1 MKENKRINNLDKNN
15 TRFSIRKYQ
24 GYGATS
30 VAIIGFIIISCF
42 NEAKADS
49 DKYEIRSHQQS
60 MTNHLTTLPSDN
72 QENTSNKEINNQNHD
87 ISQLSLNKSI
97 QMDELKKLIKQY
109 KAIDLNDKTEESI
122 KLFQADLVQAESLMN
137 NPQNQQNVDAFYH
150 KFLNSA
156 GKLRKKETVSYKHE
170 RSESSTYR
178 SGDEVRSQT
187 YSHIRHK
194 RNAVSFRSADQSN
207 LSNDPLKANE
217 TNPEIQNGNFSQVSG
232 GSLPTSSKRLTVVTN
247 VDNWHSYSTD
257 PNPEYPMFYTTTAVN
272 YPNFM
277 SNGNAPYGV
286 ILGRTTDG
294 WNRNVIDSKVAGIY
308 QDIDVVPGSELNVNF
323 ISTSPVFSDG
333 AAGAK
338 LKISNVEQNRVL
350 FDSRLNGMGPYP
362 TGKLSAMVNIP
373 NDINRV
379 RISFLPV
386 SSTGRVSV
394 QRSSREHGF
403 GDNSSY
409 YHGGSVSD
417 VRINSGS
424 YVTSKVTQREYT
436 TQPNSSNDTF
446 ARATINLSVE
456 NKGHNQSK
464 DTYYEVVLPQNS
476 RLISTRGGSG
486 NYNNATNKLSI
497 RLDNL
502 NPGDRKDISYTVDFE
517 SLSPKLINLNAHV
530 LYKTNATFRGNDGQ
544 RTGDNIVDLQ
554 SIALLMNKDVLE
566 TELNEIDKFIRD
578 LNEADFTIDSW
589 SALQEKMT
597 EGRNILNEQ
606 QNQVALD
613 NQASQKTINNV
624 TQSLEILKNNLKY
637 NTPPQPIIKS
647 NNQIPNITISPAE
660 KADKLTITYQNID
673 NEKASIIA
681 NKLNNQWSLNNNIPG
696 IEIEMQTGL
705 VTIDYKAVYPES
717 IIGANDK
724 TGNSDASAESRIT
737 MPRKEATPLSPI
749 VEVNEERVNV
759 TIVPNGEATQ
769 ITVKYRTPDGQ
780 EATFIASKTNQQ
792 WTLNKQ
798 IDHVNI
804 DENSEKVTID
814 YQAVQPESEIIAT
827 ETNGN
832 SDASAESRITMP
844 RKEAT
849 PLSPIVEANEEHV
862 NVVIAPN
869 GEATQIT
876 VKYRT
881 PDGQEATFIA
891 SKTNQQWTLNKQIDH
906 VNVDE
911 NSGKVTMGY
920 QAVQPESEIIA
931 TETKGNSDA
940 SAENRVTMPRKEA
953 TPIPPTLE
961 ASVQEASVTVTPNE
975 NATKVFIKYLDIN
988 DEISTI
994 IASKNESS
1002 WTLNKDNFGIKIDPL
1017 TGKVII
1023 SYVAVQPESDVI
1035 ATESQGNSDLSEESR
1050 IIMPTKEEIPEPP
1063 ILESDSI
1070 EAKVNIFPNDEATR
1084 VVIMYTSLDGQEST
1098 LVASKNES
1106 SWTLNKQIDHVNVD
1120 ENSGKVTIDYQAVQ
1134 PESEIIATE
1143 TNGNSDASA
1152 ESRITMPRKEA
1163 TPLSPIVE
1171 ANEERVNVTIV
1182 PNGEATQ
1189 IAIKYRT
1196 PDGQEATLIASK
1208 NESSWT
1214 LNKQIDH
1221 VNVDENSGKVTSG
1234 YQAVQPES
1242 EIIATETNGNS
1253 DASAESRITMPRKE
1267 ATPLSPIVEANE
1279 ERVNVTIAPNGE
1291 ATQIAIK
1298 YRTLDGQE
1306 ATLVASKN
1314 ESSWTLNKQ
1323 IDHVNVDENSGKV
1336 TIDYQAVQPESEV
1349 IATET
1354 KGNSD
1359 VSAESRVTMPRK
1371 EATPLSPI
1379 VEANEERVNVTI
1391 APNGEATQIAIKYRT
1406 PDGQEATLIASKN
1419 ESSWTLNKQIDH
1431 VNVDENSGKVTMGYQ
1446 AVQPES
1452 EVIATET
1459 KGNSDASTENRV
1471 TMPRKEVTPLSPIVE
1486 ANEEHV
1492 NVVIAPNGEATQIT
1506 VKYRTPDGQEAT
1518 FIASKNESSWTLN
1531 KQIDHVNVDENSG
1544 KVTIDYQAVQPE
1556 SEIIATETN
1565 GNSDA
1570 SAENRV
1576 TMPVKEKT
1584 PAPPIS
1590 IVNESNA
1597 SVEIIPQVKVTRL
1610 SLQYIDAKGQQQ
1622 NLIATLNQN
1631 QWTLNKN
1638 VSHITL
1644 DNNTGK
1650 ILINYQAVYPESEVI
1665 ARESKGNSDS
1675 SNVSMVIMPRKEATP
1690 LSPIVEANEERV
1702 NVTIAPNG
1710 EATQI
1715 AVKYR
1720 TPDGQK
1726 ATLVASK
1733 TNQQWTLNKQ
1743 IDYVN
1748 VDENSGKVTMGY
1760 QAVQPESEIIATETK
1775 GNSDASA
1782 ESRVIMPRKT
1792 ATPKPPIIKVDE
1804 MNASLAII
1812 PYKNTTAIN
1821 IHYIDKKGIKSMVT
1835 AIKNNDQWQLDE
1847 KIKYVKID
1855 KKTGTVIINY
1865 QIVQENSEIIA
1876 TAINGNSDKSEEV
1889 KVLIPIKEVTPLAP
1903 LLETNYKKAT
1913 VSILPQSNATK
1924 LDFKYRDKKGD
1935 SKVLIVKRFK
1945 NIWKANEQISGVTIN
1960 PEFGQVVIN
1969 YQAVYPESDI
1979 LAAQYVGNSDASEW
1993 AKVKMPKKELAPHSP
2008 SLTYDNR
2015 NNKILI
2021 EPNSNATEM
2030 ELSYVD
2036 KNNRSLKVKAL
2047 KINNRWKFDSSVSNI
2062 SIDPNTGKIVL
2073 QPQFLLTN
2081 SKIIVFAKKGN
2092 SDASISVSLRVP
2104 VVKKIELEPTSNV
2117 PVPVSLNKKRIQF
2130 DDCRGVNNSLNK
2142 QISKTQLPD
2151 TGYSDKAS
2159 KSNILSVLL
2168 LGFGFLS
2175 YSRKRKEKQ

>member
-1 MKENKRINNLDKNN
+1 MKENKRKNNLDKNN

-42 NEAKADS
+42 SEAKADS
-49 DKYEIRSHQQS
+49 DKHEIKSHQQS

-72 QENTSNKEINNQNHD
+72 QENTSNNEFNNRNHD
-87 ISQLSLNKSI
+87 ISHLSLNKSI

-109 KAIDLNDKTEESI
+109 KAINLNDKTEESI
-122 KLFQADLVQAESLMN
+122 KLFQSDLVQAESLIN
-137 NPQNQQNVDAFYH
+137 NPQSQQHVDAFYH

-156 GKLRKKETVSYKHE
+156 GKLRKKETVSIKHE
-170 RSESSTYR
+170 RSESNTYR
-178 SGDEVRSQT
+178 LGDEVRSQT
-187 YSHIRHK
+187 FSHIRHK
-194 RNAVSFRSADQSN
+194 RNAVSFRNADQSN
-207 LSNDPLKANE
+207 LSTDPLKANE
-217 TNPEIQNGNFSQVSG
+217 INPEIQNGNFSQVSG
-232 GSLPTSSKRLTVVTN
+232 GPLPTSSKRLTVVTN

-424 YVTSKVTQREYT
+424 YVVSKVTQREYT
-436 TQPNSSNDTF
+436 TRPNSSNDTF

-464 DTYYEVVLPQNS
+464 DTYYEVILPQNS

-502 NPGDRKDISYTVDFE
+502 NPGDRRDISYTVDFE
-517 SLSPKLINLNAHV
+517 SSSPKLINLNAHL

-597 EGRNILNEQ
+597 EGGNILNEQ
-606 QNQVALD
+606 QNQVALE
-613 NQASQKTINNV
+613 NQASQETINNV

-637 NTPPQPIIKS
+637 KTPSQPIIKS
-647 NNQIPNITISPAE
+647 NNQIPNITISPAD
-660 KADKLTITYQNID
+660 KADKLTITYQNTD
-673 NEKASIIA
+673 NESASIIG

-696 IEIEMQTGL
+696 IEIDMQTGL

-717 IIGANDK
+717 VVGANDK

-737 MPRKEATPLSPI
+737 MPRKEATP
-749 VEVNEERVNV
+749 
-759 TIVPNGEATQ
+759 
-769 ITVKYRTPDGQ
+769 
-780 EATFIASKTNQQ
+780 
-792 WTLNKQ
+792 
-798 IDHVNI
+798 H
-804 DENSEKVTID
+804 
-814 YQAVQPESEIIAT
+814 
-827 ETNGN
+827 
-832 SDASAESRITMP
+832 
-844 RKEAT
+844 
-849 PLSPIVEANEEHV
+849 SPIVEANEERV

-869 GEATQIT
+869 GEATQIA

-881 PDGQEATFIA
+881 PDGQEATLVA
-891 SKTNQQWTLNKQIDH
+891 SKNESSWTLNKQIDY
-906 VNVDE
+906 VNIDE
-911 NSGKVTMGY
+911 NSGKVTIGYQAVQPESEVIATETKGNSDESAESRVTMPRKEATPHSPIVEANEEHVNVTIAPNGEATQIAIKYRTPDGQETTLIASKNGSSWTLNKQIDYVNIDENSGKVTIGY

-940 SAENRVTMPRKEA
+940 SAE
-953 TPIPPTLE
+953 
-961 ASVQEASVTVTPNE
+961 
-975 NATKVFIKYLDIN
+975 
-988 DEISTI
+988 
-994 IASKNESS
+994 
-1002 WTLNKDNFGIKIDPL
+1002 
-1017 TGKVII
+1017 
-1023 SYVAVQPESDVI
+1023 
-1035 ATESQGNSDLSEESR
+1035 SR
-1050 IIMPTKEEIPEPP
+1050 I
-1063 ILESDSI
+1063 
-1070 EAKVNIFPNDEATR
+1070 
-1084 VVIMYTSLDGQEST
+1084 
-1098 LVASKNES
+1098 
-1106 SWTLNKQIDHVNVD
+1106 
-1120 ENSGKVTIDYQAVQ
+1120 
-1134 PESEIIATE
+1134 
-1143 TNGNSDASA
+1143 
-1152 ESRITMPRKEA
+1152 
-1163 TPLSPIVE
+1163 
-1171 ANEERVNVTIV
+1171 
-1182 PNGEATQ
+1182 
-1189 IAIKYRT
+1189 
-1196 PDGQEATLIASK
+1196 
-1208 NESSWT
+1208 
-1214 LNKQIDH
+1214 
-1221 VNVDENSGKVTSG
+1221 
-1234 YQAVQPES
+1234 
-1242 EIIATETNGNS
+1242 
-1253 DASAESRITMPRKE
+1253 
-1267 ATPLSPIVEANE
+1267 
-1279 ERVNVTIAPNGE
+1279 
-1291 ATQIAIK
+1291 
-1298 YRTLDGQE
+1298 
-1306 ATLVASKN
+1306 
-1314 ESSWTLNKQ
+1314 
-1323 IDHVNVDENSGKV
+1323 
-1336 TIDYQAVQPESEV
+1336 
-1349 IATET
+1349 
-1354 KGNSD
+1354 
-1359 VSAESRVTMPRK
+1359 
-1371 EATPLSPI
+1371 
-1379 VEANEERVNVTI
+1379 
-1391 APNGEATQIAIKYRT
+1391 
-1406 PDGQEATLIASKN
+1406 
-1419 ESSWTLNKQIDH
+1419 
-1431 VNVDENSGKVTMGYQ
+1431 
-1446 AVQPES
+1446 
-1452 EVIATET
+1452 
-1459 KGNSDASTENRV
+1459 
-1471 TMPRKEVTPLSPIVE
+1471 
-1486 ANEEHV
+1486 
-1492 NVVIAPNGEATQIT
+1492 
-1506 VKYRTPDGQEAT
+1506 
-1518 FIASKNESSWTLN
+1518 
-1531 KQIDHVNVDENSG
+1531 
-1544 KVTIDYQAVQPE
+1544 
-1556 SEIIATETN
+1556 
-1565 GNSDA
+1565 
-1570 SAENRV
+1570 

-1584 PAPPIS
+1584 PSPPIS
-1590 IVNESNA
+1590 IINESNA
-1597 SVEIIPQVKVTRL
+1597 SVEIIPQVNVTQL

-1638 VSHITL
+1638 VSHITV
-1644 DNNTGK
+1644 DKNTGK
-1650 ILINYQAVYPESEVI
+1650 VLINYQAVYPESEVI

-1675 SNVSMVIMPRKEATP
+1675 SNVSMVIMPRK
-1690 LSPIVEANEERV
+1690 
-1702 NVTIAPNG
+1702 
-1710 EATQI
+1710 
-1715 AVKYR
+1715 
-1720 TPDGQK
+1720 
-1726 ATLVASK
+1726 
-1733 TNQQWTLNKQ
+1733 
-1743 IDYVN
+1743 
-1748 VDENSGKVTMGY
+1748 
-1760 QAVQPESEIIATETK
+1760 
-1775 GNSDASA
+1775 
-1782 ESRVIMPRKT
+1782 T

-1812 PYKNTTAIN
+1812 PYKNNTAIN

-1855 KKTGTVIINY
+1855 AKTGTVIINY

-1889 KVLIPIKEVTPLAP
+1889 KVLMPIKEFTPLAP

-1935 SKVLIVKRFK
+1935 SKIIIVKRFK

-2008 SLTYDNR
+2008 SLIYDNR

-2021 EPNSNATEM
+2021 APNSNATEM

-2036 KNNRSLKVKAL
+2036 KNNQSLKVKAL

-2062 SIDPNTGKIVL
+2062 SINPNTGKIVL

-2104 VVKKIELEPTSNV
+2104 AVKKIELEPMFNV
-2117 PVPVSLNKKRIQF
+2117 PVSVSLNKKRIQF
-2130 DDCRGVNNSLNK
+2130 DDCSGVKNCLNK

>member
-1 MKENKRINNLDKNN
+1 MKENKRKNNLDKNN

-42 NEAKADS
+42 SEAKADS
-49 DKYEIRSHQQS
+49 DKHEIKSHQQS

-72 QENTSNKEINNQNHD
+72 QENTSNNEFNNRNHD
-87 ISQLSLNKSI
+87 ISHLSLNKSI

-109 KAIDLNDKTEESI
+109 KAINLNDKTEESI
-122 KLFQADLVQAESLMN
+122 KLFQSDLVQAESLIN
-137 NPQNQQNVDAFYH
+137 NPQSQQHVDAFYH

-156 GKLRKKETVSYKHE
+156 GKLRKKETVSIKHE
-170 RSESSTYR
+170 RSESNTYR
-178 SGDEVRSQT
+178 LGDEVRSQT
-187 YSHIRHK
+187 FSHIRHK
-194 RNAVSFRSADQSN
+194 RNAVSFRNADQSN
-207 LSNDPLKANE
+207 LSTDPLKANE
-217 TNPEIQNGNFSQVSG
+217 INPEIQNGNFSQVSG
-232 GSLPTSSKRLTVVTN
+232 GPLPTSSKRLTVVTN

-272 YPNFM
+272 YPNSM

-424 YVTSKVTQREYT
+424 YVVSKVTQREYT
-436 TQPNSSNDTF
+436 TRPNSSNDTF

-464 DTYYEVVLPQNS
+464 DTYYEVILPQNS

-502 NPGDRKDISYTVDFE
+502 NPGDRRDISYTVDFE
-517 SLSPKLINLNAHV
+517 SSSPKLINLNAHL

-597 EGRNILNEQ
+597 EGGNILNEQ
-606 QNQVALD
+606 QNQVALE
-613 NQASQKTINNV
+613 NQASQETINNV

-637 NTPPQPIIKS
+637 KTPSQPIIKS
-647 NNQIPNITISPAE
+647 NNQIPNITISPAD
-660 KADKLTITYQNID
+660 KADKLTITYQNTD
-673 NEKASIIA
+673 NESASIIG

-696 IEIEMQTGL
+696 IEIDMQTGL

-717 IIGANDK
+717 VVGANDK
-724 TGNSDASAESRIT
+724 TGNSDASAES
-737 MPRKEATPLSPI
+737 P
-749 VEVNEERVNV
+749 
-759 TIVPNGEATQ
+759 
-769 ITVKYRTPDGQ
+769 
-780 EATFIASKTNQQ
+780 
-792 WTLNKQ
+792 
-798 IDHVNI
+798 
-804 DENSEKVTID
+804 
-814 YQAVQPESEIIAT
+814 
-827 ETNGN
+827 
-832 SDASAESRITMP
+832 ITMP

-849 PLSPIVEANEEHV
+849 PLSPIVEANEERV

-869 GEATQIT
+869 GEATQIA

-881 PDGQEATFIA
+881 PDGQEATLVA
-891 SKTNQQWTLNKQIDH
+891 SKNESSWTLNKQIDH
-906 VNVDE
+906 VNIDE
-911 NSGKVTMGY
+911 NSGKVTIGY

-940 SAENRVTMPRKEA
+940 SAE
-953 TPIPPTLE
+953 
-961 ASVQEASVTVTPNE
+961 
-975 NATKVFIKYLDIN
+975 
-988 DEISTI
+988 
-994 IASKNESS
+994 
-1002 WTLNKDNFGIKIDPL
+1002 
-1017 TGKVII
+1017 
-1023 SYVAVQPESDVI
+1023 
-1035 ATESQGNSDLSEESR
+1035 
-1050 IIMPTKEEIPEPP
+1050 
-1063 ILESDSI
+1063 
-1070 EAKVNIFPNDEATR
+1070 
-1084 VVIMYTSLDGQEST
+1084 
-1098 LVASKNES
+1098 
-1106 SWTLNKQIDHVNVD
+1106 
-1120 ENSGKVTIDYQAVQ
+1120 
-1134 PESEIIATE
+1134 
-1143 TNGNSDASA
+1143 
-1152 ESRITMPRKEA
+1152 SRITMPRKEA
-1163 TPLSPIVE
+1163 TPHSPIVE
-1171 ANEERVNVTIV
+1171 ANEEHVNVTIA
-1182 PNGEATQ
+1182 PNGETTQ
-1189 IAIKYRT
+1189 IAVKYRT

-1221 VNVDENSGKVTSG
+1221 VN
-1234 YQAVQPES
+1234 
-1242 EIIATETNGNS
+1242 I
-1253 DASAESRITMPRKE
+1253 
-1267 ATPLSPIVEANE
+1267 
-1279 ERVNVTIAPNGE
+1279 
-1291 ATQIAIK
+1291 
-1298 YRTLDGQE
+1298 
-1306 ATLVASKN
+1306 
-1314 ESSWTLNKQ
+1314 
-1323 IDHVNVDENSGKV
+1323 DENSGKV
-1336 TIDYQAVQPESEV
+1336 TI
-1349 IATET
+1349 
-1354 KGNSD
+1354 
-1359 VSAESRVTMPRK
+1359 
-1371 EATPLSPI
+1371 
-1379 VEANEERVNVTI
+1379 
-1391 APNGEATQIAIKYRT
+1391 
-1406 PDGQEATLIASKN
+1406 
-1419 ESSWTLNKQIDH
+1419 
-1431 VNVDENSGKVTMGYQ
+1431 GYQ

-1459 KGNSDASTENRV
+1459 KGNSDAS
-1471 TMPRKEVTPLSPIVE
+1471 
-1486 ANEEHV
+1486 A
-1492 NVVIAPNGEATQIT
+1492 
-1506 VKYRTPDGQEAT
+1506 
-1518 FIASKNESSWTLN
+1518 ESRIS
-1531 KQIDHVNVDENSG
+1531 
-1544 KVTIDYQAVQPE
+1544 
-1556 SEIIATETN
+1556 
-1565 GNSDA
+1565 
-1570 SAENRV
+1570 
-1576 TMPVKEKT
+1576 MPVKEKT

-1590 IVNESNA
+1590 IINESNA
-1597 SVEIIPQVKVTRL
+1597 SVEIIPQVNVTQL

-1638 VSHITL
+1638 VSHITV
-1644 DNNTGK
+1644 DKNTGK
-1650 ILINYQAVYPESEVI
+1650 VLINYQAVYPESEVI

-1675 SNVSMVIMPRKEATP
+1675 SNVSMVIMPRK
-1690 LSPIVEANEERV
+1690 
-1702 NVTIAPNG
+1702 
-1710 EATQI
+1710 
-1715 AVKYR
+1715 
-1720 TPDGQK
+1720 
-1726 ATLVASK
+1726 
-1733 TNQQWTLNKQ
+1733 
-1743 IDYVN
+1743 
-1748 VDENSGKVTMGY
+1748 
-1760 QAVQPESEIIATETK
+1760 
-1775 GNSDASA
+1775 
-1782 ESRVIMPRKT
+1782 T

-1812 PYKNTTAIN
+1812 PYKNNTAIN

-1855 KKTGTVIINY
+1855 AKTGTVIINY

-1889 KVLIPIKEVTPLAP
+1889 KVLMPIKEFTPLAP

-1935 SKVLIVKRFK
+1935 SKIIIVKRFK

-2008 SLTYDNR
+2008 SLIYDNR

-2021 EPNSNATEM
+2021 APNSNATEM

-2036 KNNRSLKVKAL
+2036 KNNQSLKVKAL

-2062 SIDPNTGKIVL
+2062 SINPNTGKIVL

-2104 VVKKIELEPTSNV
+2104 AVKKIELEPMFNV
-2117 PVPVSLNKKRIQF
+2117 PVSVSLNKKRIQF
-2130 DDCRGVNNSLNK
+2130 DDCSGVKNCLNK

>member
-1 MKENKRINNLDKNN
+1 MKENKRKNNLDKNN

-42 NEAKADS
+42 SEAKADS
-49 DKYEIRSHQQS
+49 DKHEIKSHQQS

-72 QENTSNKEINNQNHD
+72 QENTSNNEFNNRNHD
-87 ISQLSLNKSI
+87 ISHLSLNKSI

-109 KAIDLNDKTEESI
+109 KAINLNDKTEESI
-122 KLFQADLVQAESLMN
+122 KLFQSDLVQAESLIN
-137 NPQNQQNVDAFYH
+137 NPQSQQHVDAFYH

-156 GKLRKKETVSYKHE
+156 GKLRKKETVSIKHE
-170 RSESSTYR
+170 RSESNTYR
-178 SGDEVRSQT
+178 LGDEVRSQT
-187 YSHIRHK
+187 FSHIRHK
-194 RNAVSFRSADQSN
+194 RNAVSFRNADQSN
-207 LSNDPLKANE
+207 LSTDPLKANE
-217 TNPEIQNGNFSQVSG
+217 INPEIQNGNFSQVSG
-232 GSLPTSSKRLTVVTN
+232 GPLPTSSKRLTVVTN

-272 YPNFM
+272 YPNSM

-424 YVTSKVTQREYT
+424 YVVSKVTQREYT
-436 TQPNSSNDTF
+436 TRPNSSNDTF

-464 DTYYEVVLPQNS
+464 DTYYEVILPQNS

-502 NPGDRKDISYTVDFE
+502 NPGDRRDISYTVDFE
-517 SLSPKLINLNAHV
+517 SSSPKLINLNAHL

-597 EGRNILNEQ
+597 EGGNILNEQ
-606 QNQVALD
+606 QNQVALE
-613 NQASQKTINNV
+613 NQASQETINNV

-637 NTPPQPIIKS
+637 KTPSQPIIKS
-647 NNQIPNITISPAE
+647 NNQIPNITISPAD
-660 KADKLTITYQNID
+660 KADKLTITYQNTD
-673 NEKASIIA
+673 NESASIIG

-696 IEIEMQTGL
+696 IEIDMQTGL

-717 IIGANDK
+717 VVGANDK

-749 VEVNEERVNV
+749 VEANEERVNV
-759 TIVPNGEATQ
+759 VIAPNGEATQ
-769 ITVKYRTPDGQ
+769 IAVKYRTPDGQ
-780 EATFIASKTNQQ
+780 EATLVASKNESS

-804 DENSEKVTID
+804 DENSGKVTI
-814 YQAVQPESEIIAT
+814 
-827 ETNGN
+827 
-832 SDASAESRITMP
+832 
-844 RKEAT
+844 
-849 PLSPIVEANEEHV
+849 
-862 NVVIAPN
+862 
-869 GEATQIT
+869 
-876 VKYRT
+876 
-881 PDGQEATFIA
+881 
-891 SKTNQQWTLNKQIDH
+891 
-906 VNVDE
+906 
-911 NSGKVTMGY
+911 GY

-940 SAENRVTMPRKEA
+940 SAESRITMPRKEA

-994 IASKNESS
+994 IASKINQQ
-1002 WTLNKDNFGIKIDPL
+1002 WTLNKDNFGIKINPL

-1035 ATESQGNSDLSEESR
+1035 AIESQGNSDLSEESR
-1050 IIMPTKEEIPEPP
+1050 IIMPTKEEPPEPP

-1084 VVIMYTSLDGQEST
+1084 IVIMYTSLEGQEAT

-1106 SWTLNKQIDHVNVD
+1106 SWTLNKQIDHVNID
-1120 ENSGKVTIDYQAVQ
+1120 ENSGKVTIGYQAVQ

-1143 TNGNSDASA
+1143 TKGNSDASA

-1163 TPLSPIVE
+1163 TPHSPIVE
-1171 ANEERVNVTIV
+1171 ANEEHVNVTIA
-1182 PNGEATQ
+1182 PNGETTQ
-1189 IAIKYRT
+1189 IAVKYRT

-1221 VNVDENSGKVTSG
+1221 VN
-1234 YQAVQPES
+1234 
-1242 EIIATETNGNS
+1242 I
-1253 DASAESRITMPRKE
+1253 
-1267 ATPLSPIVEANE
+1267 
-1279 ERVNVTIAPNGE
+1279 
-1291 ATQIAIK
+1291 
-1298 YRTLDGQE
+1298 
-1306 ATLVASKN
+1306 
-1314 ESSWTLNKQ
+1314 
-1323 IDHVNVDENSGKV
+1323 DENSGKV
-1336 TIDYQAVQPESEV
+1336 TI
-1349 IATET
+1349 
-1354 KGNSD
+1354 
-1359 VSAESRVTMPRK
+1359 
-1371 EATPLSPI
+1371 
-1379 VEANEERVNVTI
+1379 
-1391 APNGEATQIAIKYRT
+1391 
-1406 PDGQEATLIASKN
+1406 
-1419 ESSWTLNKQIDH
+1419 
-1431 VNVDENSGKVTMGYQ
+1431 GYQ

-1459 KGNSDASTENRV
+1459 KGNSDAS
-1471 TMPRKEVTPLSPIVE
+1471 
-1486 ANEEHV
+1486 A
-1492 NVVIAPNGEATQIT
+1492 
-1506 VKYRTPDGQEAT
+1506 
-1518 FIASKNESSWTLN
+1518 ESRIS
-1531 KQIDHVNVDENSG
+1531 
-1544 KVTIDYQAVQPE
+1544 
-1556 SEIIATETN
+1556 
-1565 GNSDA
+1565 
-1570 SAENRV
+1570 
-1576 TMPVKEKT
+1576 MPVKEKT

-1590 IVNESNA
+1590 IINESNA
-1597 SVEIIPQVKVTRL
+1597 SVEIIPQVNVTQL

-1638 VSHITL
+1638 VSHITV
-1644 DNNTGK
+1644 DKNTGK
-1650 ILINYQAVYPESEVI
+1650 VLINYQAVYPESEVI

-1675 SNVSMVIMPRKEATP
+1675 SNVSMVIMPRK
-1690 LSPIVEANEERV
+1690 
-1702 NVTIAPNG
+1702 
-1710 EATQI
+1710 
-1715 AVKYR
+1715 
-1720 TPDGQK
+1720 
-1726 ATLVASK
+1726 
-1733 TNQQWTLNKQ
+1733 
-1743 IDYVN
+1743 
-1748 VDENSGKVTMGY
+1748 
-1760 QAVQPESEIIATETK
+1760 
-1775 GNSDASA
+1775 
-1782 ESRVIMPRKT
+1782 T

-1812 PYKNTTAIN
+1812 PYKNNTAIN

-1855 KKTGTVIINY
+1855 AKTGTVIINY

-1889 KVLIPIKEVTPLAP
+1889 KVLMPIKEFTPLAP

-1935 SKVLIVKRFK
+1935 SKIIIVKRFK

-2008 SLTYDNR
+2008 SLIYDNR

-2021 EPNSNATEM
+2021 APNSNATEM

-2036 KNNRSLKVKAL
+2036 KNNQSLKVKAL

-2062 SIDPNTGKIVL
+2062 SINPNTGKIVL

-2104 VVKKIELEPTSNV
+2104 AVKKIELEPMFNV
-2117 PVPVSLNKKRIQF
+2117 PVSVSLNKKRIQF
-2130 DDCRGVNNSLNK
+2130 DDCSGVKNCLNK

>member
-1 MKENKRINNLDKNN
+1 MKENKRKNNLDKNN

-42 NEAKADS
+42 SEAKADS
-49 DKYEIRSHQQS
+49 DKHEIKSHQQS

-72 QENTSNKEINNQNHD
+72 QENTSNNEFNNRNHD
-87 ISQLSLNKSI
+87 ISHLSLNKSI

-109 KAIDLNDKTEESI
+109 KAINLNDKTEESI
-122 KLFQADLVQAESLMN
+122 KLFQSDLVQAESLIN
-137 NPQNQQNVDAFYH
+137 NPQSQQHVDAFYH

-156 GKLRKKETVSYKHE
+156 GKLRKKETVSIKHE
-170 RSESSTYR
+170 RSESNTYR
-178 SGDEVRSQT
+178 LGDEVRSQT
-187 YSHIRHK
+187 FSHIRHK
-194 RNAVSFRSADQSN
+194 RNAVSFRNADQSN
-207 LSNDPLKANE
+207 LSTDPLKANE
-217 TNPEIQNGNFSQVSG
+217 INPEIQNGNFSQVSG
-232 GSLPTSSKRLTVVTN
+232 GPLPTSSKRLTVVTN

-277 SNGNAPYGV
+277 SNGNAPYAV

-424 YVTSKVTQREYT
+424 YVVSKVTQREYT
-436 TQPNSSNDTF
+436 TRPNSSNDTF

-464 DTYYEVVLPQNS
+464 DTYYEVILPQNS

-502 NPGDRKDISYTVDFE
+502 NPGDRRDISYTVDFE
-517 SLSPKLINLNAHV
+517 SSSPKLINLNAHL

-597 EGRNILNEQ
+597 EGGNILNEQ
-606 QNQVALD
+606 QNQVALE
-613 NQASQKTINNV
+613 NQASQETINNV

-637 NTPPQPIIKS
+637 KTPSQPIIKS
-647 NNQIPNITISPAE
+647 NNQIPNITISPAD
-660 KADKLTITYQNID
+660 KADKLTITYQNTD
-673 NEKASIIA
+673 NESASIIG

-696 IEIEMQTGL
+696 IEIDMQTGL

-717 IIGANDK
+717 VVGANDK
-724 TGNSDASAESRIT
+724 TGNSDE
-737 MPRKEATPLSPI
+737 
-749 VEVNEERVNV
+749 
-759 TIVPNGEATQ
+759 
-769 ITVKYRTPDGQ
+769 
-780 EATFIASKTNQQ
+780 
-792 WTLNKQ
+792 
-798 IDHVNI
+798 
-804 DENSEKVTID
+804 
-814 YQAVQPESEIIAT
+814 
-827 ETNGN
+827 
-832 SDASAESRITMP
+832 
-844 RKEAT
+844 
-849 PLSPIVEANEEHV
+849 
-862 NVVIAPN
+862 
-869 GEATQIT
+869 
-876 VKYRT
+876 
-881 PDGQEATFIA
+881 
-891 SKTNQQWTLNKQIDH
+891 
-906 VNVDE
+906 
-911 NSGKVTMGY
+911 
-920 QAVQPESEIIA
+920 
-931 TETKGNSDA
+931 
-940 SAENRVTMPRKEA
+940 
-953 TPIPPTLE
+953 
-961 ASVQEASVTVTPNE
+961 
-975 NATKVFIKYLDIN
+975 
-988 DEISTI
+988 
-994 IASKNESS
+994 
-1002 WTLNKDNFGIKIDPL
+1002 
-1017 TGKVII
+1017 
-1023 SYVAVQPESDVI
+1023 
-1035 ATESQGNSDLSEESR
+1035 
-1050 IIMPTKEEIPEPP
+1050 
-1063 ILESDSI
+1063 
-1070 EAKVNIFPNDEATR
+1070 
-1084 VVIMYTSLDGQEST
+1084 
-1098 LVASKNES
+1098 
-1106 SWTLNKQIDHVNVD
+1106 
-1120 ENSGKVTIDYQAVQ
+1120 
-1134 PESEIIATE
+1134 
-1143 TNGNSDASA
+1143 SA

-1171 ANEERVNVTIV
+1171 ANEERVNVV
-1182 PNGEATQ
+1182 
-1189 IAIKYRT
+1189 
-1196 PDGQEATLIASK
+1196 
-1208 NESSWT
+1208 
-1214 LNKQIDH
+1214 
-1221 VNVDENSGKVTSG
+1221 
-1234 YQAVQPES
+1234 
-1242 EIIATETNGNS
+1242 
-1253 DASAESRITMPRKE
+1253 
-1267 ATPLSPIVEANE
+1267 
-1279 ERVNVTIAPNGE
+1279 IAPNGE
-1291 ATQIAIK
+1291 ATQIAVK
-1298 YRTLDGQE
+1298 YRTPDGQE

-1323 IDHVNVDENSGKV
+1323 IDYVNIDENSGKV
-1336 TIDYQAVQPESEV
+1336 TI
-1349 IATET
+1349 
-1354 KGNSD
+1354 
-1359 VSAESRVTMPRK
+1359 
-1371 EATPLSPI
+1371 
-1379 VEANEERVNVTI
+1379 
-1391 APNGEATQIAIKYRT
+1391 
-1406 PDGQEATLIASKN
+1406 
-1419 ESSWTLNKQIDH
+1419 
-1431 VNVDENSGKVTMGYQ
+1431 GYQ

-1459 KGNSDASTENRV
+1459 KGNSDAS
-1471 TMPRKEVTPLSPIVE
+1471 
-1486 ANEEHV
+1486 A
-1492 NVVIAPNGEATQIT
+1492 
-1506 VKYRTPDGQEAT
+1506 
-1518 FIASKNESSWTLN
+1518 ESR
-1531 KQIDHVNVDENSG
+1531 I
-1544 KVTIDYQAVQPE
+1544 
-1556 SEIIATETN
+1556 
-1565 GNSDA
+1565 
-1570 SAENRV
+1570 

-1590 IVNESNA
+1590 IINESNA
-1597 SVEIIPQVKVTRL
+1597 SVEIIPQVNVTQL

-1638 VSHITL
+1638 VSHITV
-1644 DNNTGK
+1644 DKNTGK
-1650 ILINYQAVYPESEVI
+1650 VLINYQAVYPESEVI

-1675 SNVSMVIMPRKEATP
+1675 SNVSMVIMPRK
-1690 LSPIVEANEERV
+1690 
-1702 NVTIAPNG
+1702 
-1710 EATQI
+1710 
-1715 AVKYR
+1715 
-1720 TPDGQK
+1720 
-1726 ATLVASK
+1726 
-1733 TNQQWTLNKQ
+1733 
-1743 IDYVN
+1743 
-1748 VDENSGKVTMGY
+1748 
-1760 QAVQPESEIIATETK
+1760 
-1775 GNSDASA
+1775 
-1782 ESRVIMPRKT
+1782 T

-1812 PYKNTTAIN
+1812 PYKNNTAIN

-1855 KKTGTVIINY
+1855 AKTGTVIINY

-1889 KVLIPIKEVTPLAP
+1889 KVLMPIKEFTPLAP

-1935 SKVLIVKRFK
+1935 SKIIIVKRFK

-2008 SLTYDNR
+2008 SLIYDNR

-2021 EPNSNATEM
+2021 APNSNATEM

-2036 KNNRSLKVKAL
+2036 KNNQSLKVKAL

-2062 SIDPNTGKIVL
+2062 SINPNTGKIVL
-2073 QPQFLLTN
+2073 HPQFLLTN

-2104 VVKKIELEPTSNV
+2104 AVKKIELEPMFNV
-2117 PVPVSLNKKRIQF
+2117 PVSVSLNKKRIQF
-2130 DDCRGVNNSLNK
+2130 DDCSGVKNCLNK

>member
-1 MKENKRINNLDKNN
+1 MKENKRKNNLDKNN

-42 NEAKADS
+42 SEAKADS
-49 DKYEIRSHQQS
+49 DKHEIKSHQQS

-72 QENTSNKEINNQNHD
+72 QENTSNNEFNNRNHD
-87 ISQLSLNKSI
+87 ISHLSLNKSI

-109 KAIDLNDKTEESI
+109 KAINLNDKTEESI
-122 KLFQADLVQAESLMN
+122 KLFQSDLVQAESLIN
-137 NPQNQQNVDAFYH
+137 NPQSQQHVDAFYH

-156 GKLRKKETVSYKHE
+156 GKLRKKETVSIKHE
-170 RSESSTYR
+170 RSESNTYR
-178 SGDEVRSQT
+178 LGDEVRSQT
-187 YSHIRHK
+187 FSHIRHK
-194 RNAVSFRSADQSN
+194 RNAVSFRNADQSN
-207 LSNDPLKANE
+207 LSTDPLKANE
-217 TNPEIQNGNFSQVSG
+217 INPEIQNGNFSQVSG
-232 GSLPTSSKRLTVVTN
+232 GPLPTSSKRLTVVTN

-424 YVTSKVTQREYT
+424 YVVSKVTQREYT
-436 TQPNSSNDTF
+436 TRPNSSNDTF

-464 DTYYEVVLPQNS
+464 DTYYEVILPQNS

-502 NPGDRKDISYTVDFE
+502 NPGDRRDISYTVDFE
-517 SLSPKLINLNAHV
+517 SSSPKLNNLNAHL

-597 EGRNILNEQ
+597 EGGNILNEQ
-606 QNQVALD
+606 QNQVALE
-613 NQASQKTINNV
+613 NQASQETINNV

-637 NTPPQPIIKS
+637 KTPSQPIIKS
-647 NNQIPNITISPAE
+647 NNQIPNITISPAD
-660 KADKLTITYQNID
+660 KADKLTITYQNTD
-673 NEKASIIA
+673 NESASIIG
-681 NKLNNQWSLNNNIPG
+681 NKLNNQCSLNNNIPG
-696 IEIEMQTGL
+696 IEIDMQTGL

-717 IIGANDK
+717 VVGANDK
-724 TGNSDASAESRIT
+724 T
-737 MPRKEATPLSPI
+737 
-749 VEVNEERVNV
+749 
-759 TIVPNGEATQ
+759 
-769 ITVKYRTPDGQ
+769 
-780 EATFIASKTNQQ
+780 
-792 WTLNKQ
+792 
-798 IDHVNI
+798 
-804 DENSEKVTID
+804 
-814 YQAVQPESEIIAT
+814 
-827 ETNGN
+827 
-832 SDASAESRITMP
+832 
-844 RKEAT
+844 
-849 PLSPIVEANEEHV
+849 
-862 NVVIAPN
+862 
-869 GEATQIT
+869 
-876 VKYRT
+876 
-881 PDGQEATFIA
+881 
-891 SKTNQQWTLNKQIDH
+891 
-906 VNVDE
+906 
-911 NSGKVTMGY
+911 
-920 QAVQPESEIIA
+920 
-931 TETKGNSDA
+931 
-940 SAENRVTMPRKEA
+940 
-953 TPIPPTLE
+953 
-961 ASVQEASVTVTPNE
+961 
-975 NATKVFIKYLDIN
+975 
-988 DEISTI
+988 
-994 IASKNESS
+994 
-1002 WTLNKDNFGIKIDPL
+1002 
-1017 TGKVII
+1017 
-1023 SYVAVQPESDVI
+1023 
-1035 ATESQGNSDLSEESR
+1035 
-1050 IIMPTKEEIPEPP
+1050 
-1063 ILESDSI
+1063 
-1070 EAKVNIFPNDEATR
+1070 
-1084 VVIMYTSLDGQEST
+1084 
-1098 LVASKNES
+1098 
-1106 SWTLNKQIDHVNVD
+1106 
-1120 ENSGKVTIDYQAVQ
+1120 
-1134 PESEIIATE
+1134 
-1143 TNGNSDASA
+1143 GNSDASA

-1171 ANEERVNVTIV
+1171 ANEERVNVVIA

-1189 IAIKYRT
+1189 IAVKYRT

-1221 VNVDENSGKVTSG
+1221 VN
-1234 YQAVQPES
+1234 
-1242 EIIATETNGNS
+1242 I
-1253 DASAESRITMPRKE
+1253 
-1267 ATPLSPIVEANE
+1267 
-1279 ERVNVTIAPNGE
+1279 
-1291 ATQIAIK
+1291 
-1298 YRTLDGQE
+1298 
-1306 ATLVASKN
+1306 
-1314 ESSWTLNKQ
+1314 
-1323 IDHVNVDENSGKV
+1323 DENSGKV
-1336 TIDYQAVQPESEV
+1336 TIGYQAVQPESEV

-1359 VSAESRVTMPRK
+1359 ASAESRVTMPRK
-1371 EATPLSPI
+1371 EATPHSPI
-1379 VEANEERVNVTI
+1379 VEANEEHVNVTI

-1406 PDGQEATLIASKN
+1406 PDGQETTLIASKN

-1431 VNVDENSGKVTMGYQ
+1431 VNIDENSGKVTIGYQ

-1459 KGNSDASTENRV
+1459 KGNSDAS
-1471 TMPRKEVTPLSPIVE
+1471 
-1486 ANEEHV
+1486 A
-1492 NVVIAPNGEATQIT
+1492 
-1506 VKYRTPDGQEAT
+1506 
-1518 FIASKNESSWTLN
+1518 ESRIS
-1531 KQIDHVNVDENSG
+1531 
-1544 KVTIDYQAVQPE
+1544 
-1556 SEIIATETN
+1556 
-1565 GNSDA
+1565 
-1570 SAENRV
+1570 
-1576 TMPVKEKT
+1576 MPVKEKT

-1590 IVNESNA
+1590 IINESNA
-1597 SVEIIPQVKVTRL
+1597 SVEIIPQVNVTQL

-1638 VSHITL
+1638 VSHITV
-1644 DNNTGK
+1644 DKNTGK
-1650 ILINYQAVYPESEVI
+1650 VLINYQAVYPESEVI

-1675 SNVSMVIMPRKEATP
+1675 SNVSMVIMPRK
-1690 LSPIVEANEERV
+1690 
-1702 NVTIAPNG
+1702 
-1710 EATQI
+1710 
-1715 AVKYR
+1715 
-1720 TPDGQK
+1720 
-1726 ATLVASK
+1726 
-1733 TNQQWTLNKQ
+1733 
-1743 IDYVN
+1743 
-1748 VDENSGKVTMGY
+1748 
-1760 QAVQPESEIIATETK
+1760 
-1775 GNSDASA
+1775 
-1782 ESRVIMPRKT
+1782 T

-1812 PYKNTTAIN
+1812 PYKNNTAIN

-1855 KKTGTVIINY
+1855 AKTGTVIINY

-1889 KVLIPIKEVTPLAP
+1889 KVLMPIKEFTPLAP

-1935 SKVLIVKRFK
+1935 SKIIIVKRFK

-2008 SLTYDNR
+2008 SLIYDNR

-2021 EPNSNATEM
+2021 APNSNATEM

-2036 KNNRSLKVKAL
+2036 KNNQSLKVKAL

-2062 SIDPNTGKIVL
+2062 SINPNTGKIVL

-2104 VVKKIELEPTSNV
+2104 AVKKIELEPMFNV
-2117 PVPVSLNKKRIQF
+2117 PVSVSLNKKRIQF
-2130 DDCRGVNNSLNK
+2130 DDCSGVKNCLNK

>member
-1 MKENKRINNLDKNN
+1 
-15 TRFSIRKYQ
+15 
-24 GYGATS
+24 
-30 VAIIGFIIISCF
+30 
-42 NEAKADS
+42 
-49 DKYEIRSHQQS
+49 
-60 MTNHLTTLPSDN
+60 
-72 QENTSNKEINNQNHD
+72 
-87 ISQLSLNKSI
+87 
-97 QMDELKKLIKQY
+97 
-109 KAIDLNDKTEESI
+109 
-122 KLFQADLVQAESLMN
+122 
-137 NPQNQQNVDAFYH
+137 
-150 KFLNSA
+150 
-156 GKLRKKETVSYKHE
+156 
-170 RSESSTYR
+170 
-178 SGDEVRSQT
+178 
-187 YSHIRHK
+187 
-194 RNAVSFRSADQSN
+194 
-207 LSNDPLKANE
+207 
-217 TNPEIQNGNFSQVSG
+217 
-232 GSLPTSSKRLTVVTN
+232 
-247 VDNWHSYSTD
+247 
-257 PNPEYPMFYTTTAVN
+257 
-272 YPNFM
+272 
-277 SNGNAPYGV
+277 
-286 ILGRTTDG
+286 
-294 WNRNVIDSKVAGIY
+294 
-308 QDIDVVPGSELNVNF
+308 
-323 ISTSPVFSDG
+323 
-333 AAGAK
+333 
-338 LKISNVEQNRVL
+338 
-350 FDSRLNGMGPYP
+350 MGPYP
-362 TGKLSAMVNIP
+362 TGKLSAMINIP

-424 YVTSKVTQREYT
+424 YVISKVTQREYT
-436 TQPNSSNDTF
+436 TRPNSSNDTF

-464 DTYYEVVLPQNS
+464 DTYYEVILPQNS

-502 NPGDRKDISYTVDFE
+502 NPGDRRDISYTVDFE

-606 QNQVALD
+606 QNQVALED
-613 NQASQKTINNV
+613 QASQETINNV

-637 NTPPQPIIKS
+637 KTPSQPVIKS
-647 NNQIPNITISPAE
+647 NNQIPNITISSAE
-660 KADKLTITYQNID
+660 KADKLTITYQNTD
-673 NEKASIIA
+673 NESASIIA

-696 IEIEMQTGL
+696 IEIDMQTGL

-717 IIGANDK
+717 VVGANDK

-737 MPRKEATPLSPI
+737 MPRKEATPHSPI
-749 VEVNEERVNV
+749 VEANEEHVNV
-759 TIVPNGEATQ
+759 TIAPNGEATQ
-769 ITVKYRTPDGQ
+769 IAIKYRTLDGQ
-780 EATFIASKTNQQ
+780 EATLVASKTNQQ

-798 IDHVNI
+798 IDHVNV
-804 DENSEKVTID
+804 DENSGKVTMG

-827 ETNGN
+827 ETKGN
-832 SDASAESRITMP
+832 SDASTENRVTMP
-844 RKEAT
+844 RKEVT

-1063 ILESDSI
+1063 ILEADSI

-1098 LVASKNES
+1098 LVASKTNQQ
-1106 SWTLNKQIDHVNVD
+1106 WTLNKQIDHVNVD
-1120 ENSGKVTIDYQAVQ
+1120 ENSGKVTMGYQAVQ

-1143 TNGNSDASA
+1143 TKGNSDASA
-1152 ESRITMPRKEA
+1152 ESRVTMPRKEA

-1189 IAIKYRT
+1189 IAI
-1196 PDGQEATLIASK
+1196 
-1208 NESSWT
+1208 
-1214 LNKQIDH
+1214 
-1221 VNVDENSGKVTSG
+1221 
-1234 YQAVQPES
+1234 
-1242 EIIATETNGNS
+1242 
-1253 DASAESRITMPRKE
+1253 
-1267 ATPLSPIVEANE
+1267 
-1279 ERVNVTIAPNGE
+1279 
-1291 ATQIAIK
+1291 
-1298 YRTLDGQE
+1298 
-1306 ATLVASKN
+1306 
-1314 ESSWTLNKQ
+1314 
-1323 IDHVNVDENSGKV
+1323 
-1336 TIDYQAVQPESEV
+1336 
-1349 IATET
+1349 
-1354 KGNSD
+1354 
-1359 VSAESRVTMPRK
+1359 
-1371 EATPLSPI
+1371 
-1379 VEANEERVNVTI
+1379 
-1391 APNGEATQIAIKYRT
+1391 
-1406 PDGQEATLIASKN
+1406 
-1419 ESSWTLNKQIDH
+1419 
-1431 VNVDENSGKVTMGYQ
+1431 
-1446 AVQPES
+1446 
-1452 EVIATET
+1452 
-1459 KGNSDASTENRV
+1459 
-1471 TMPRKEVTPLSPIVE
+1471 
-1486 ANEEHV
+1486 
-1492 NVVIAPNGEATQIT
+1492 
-1506 VKYRTPDGQEAT
+1506 KYRTPDGQEAT

-1565 GNSDA
+1565 GNSNA
-1570 SAENRV
+1570 SAESRI

-1675 SNVSMVIMPRKEATP
+1675 SNVSMVTMPRKEVTPLSPIVEANEEHVNVVIAPNGEATQITVKYRTPDGQEATFIASKNESSWTLNKQIDHVNVDENSGNVTIDYQAVQPESEVIATETKGNSDASAENRVTMPRKKVTP

-1720 TPDGQK
+1720 TPDGQES
-1726 ATLVASK
+1726 TLVASK

-1743 IDYVN
+1743 IDHVN

-1760 QAVQPESEIIATETK
+1760 QAVQPESEVIATETK

-1889 KVLIPIKEVTPLAP
+1889 KVLMPIKEVTPLAP

-1969 YQAVYPESDI
+1969 YQVVYPESDI

-2104 VVKKIELEPTSNV
+2104 VVKKIELEPISNV

-2130 DDCRGVNNSLNK
+2130 DDCSGVNYSLNK
-2142 QISKTQLPD
+2142 QLSKTQLPD
-2151 TGYSDKAS
+2151 TGYSEKTS

-2168 LGFGFLS
+2168 LGLGLLS

>member
-72 QENTSNKEINNQNHD
+72 QKNTSNNEFNNRNQD

-109 KAIDLNDKTEESI
+109 KAINLNDKTEESI

-137 NPQNQQNVDAFYH
+137 NPQSQQHVDEFYH

-156 GKLRKKETVSYKHE
+156 GKLRKKETASIKHE
-170 RSESSTYR
+170 RSESNTYR
-178 SGDEVRSQT
+178 LGDEVRSQT
-187 YSHIRHK
+187 FSHIRHK

-207 LSNDPLKANE
+207 LSTDPLKANE

-232 GSLPTSSKRLTVVTN
+232 GPLPTSSKRLTVVTN

-277 SNGNAPYGV
+277 SNGSAPYGV

-362 TGKLSAMVNIP
+362 TGKLSAMINIP

-424 YVTSKVTQREYT
+424 YVISKVTQREYT
-436 TQPNSSNDTF
+436 TRPNSSNDTF

-464 DTYYEVVLPQNS
+464 DTYYEVILPQNS

-502 NPGDRKDISYTVDFE
+502 NPGDRRDISYTVDFE

-606 QNQVALD
+606 QNQVALED
-613 NQASQKTINNV
+613 QASQETINNV

-637 NTPPQPIIKS
+637 KTPSQPVIKS
-647 NNQIPNITISPAE
+647 NNQIPNITISSAE
-660 KADKLTITYQNID
+660 KADKLTITYQNTD
-673 NEKASIIA
+673 NESASIIA

-696 IEIEMQTGL
+696 IEIDMQTGL

-717 IIGANDK
+717 VVGANDK
-724 TGNSDASAESRIT
+724 T
-737 MPRKEATPLSPI
+737 
-749 VEVNEERVNV
+749 
-759 TIVPNGEATQ
+759 
-769 ITVKYRTPDGQ
+769 
-780 EATFIASKTNQQ
+780 
-792 WTLNKQ
+792 
-798 IDHVNI
+798 
-804 DENSEKVTID
+804 
-814 YQAVQPESEIIAT
+814 
-827 ETNGN
+827 
-832 SDASAESRITMP
+832 
-844 RKEAT
+844 
-849 PLSPIVEANEEHV
+849 
-862 NVVIAPN
+862 
-869 GEATQIT
+869 
-876 VKYRT
+876 
-881 PDGQEATFIA
+881 
-891 SKTNQQWTLNKQIDH
+891 
-906 VNVDE
+906 
-911 NSGKVTMGY
+911 
-920 QAVQPESEIIA
+920 
-931 TETKGNSDA
+931 
-940 SAENRVTMPRKEA
+940 
-953 TPIPPTLE
+953 
-961 ASVQEASVTVTPNE
+961 
-975 NATKVFIKYLDIN
+975 
-988 DEISTI
+988 
-994 IASKNESS
+994 
-1002 WTLNKDNFGIKIDPL
+1002 
-1017 TGKVII
+1017 
-1023 SYVAVQPESDVI
+1023 
-1035 ATESQGNSDLSEESR
+1035 
-1050 IIMPTKEEIPEPP
+1050 
-1063 ILESDSI
+1063 
-1070 EAKVNIFPNDEATR
+1070 
-1084 VVIMYTSLDGQEST
+1084 
-1098 LVASKNES
+1098 
-1106 SWTLNKQIDHVNVD
+1106 
-1120 ENSGKVTIDYQAVQ
+1120 
-1134 PESEIIATE
+1134 
-1143 TNGNSDASA
+1143 
-1152 ESRITMPRKEA
+1152 
-1163 TPLSPIVE
+1163 
-1171 ANEERVNVTIV
+1171 
-1182 PNGEATQ
+1182 
-1189 IAIKYRT
+1189 
-1196 PDGQEATLIASK
+1196 
-1208 NESSWT
+1208 
-1214 LNKQIDH
+1214 
-1221 VNVDENSGKVTSG
+1221 
-1234 YQAVQPES
+1234 
-1242 EIIATETNGNS
+1242 GNS

-1336 TIDYQAVQPESEV
+1336 TIDYQAVQPQSEI
-1349 IATET
+1349 IATEIN
-1354 KGNSD
+1354 GNSD
-1359 VSAESRVTMPRK
+1359 VSAESRITMPRK
-1371 EATPLSPI
+1371 EVTPLSPI

-1391 APNGEATQIAIKYRT
+1391 APNGEATQIA
-1406 PDGQEATLIASKN
+1406 
-1419 ESSWTLNKQIDH
+1419 
-1431 VNVDENSGKVTMGYQ
+1431 
-1446 AVQPES
+1446 
-1452 EVIATET
+1452 
-1459 KGNSDASTENRV
+1459 
-1471 TMPRKEVTPLSPIVE
+1471 
-1486 ANEEHV
+1486 
-1492 NVVIAPNGEATQIT
+1492 

-1544 KVTIDYQAVQPE
+1544 KVTI
-1556 SEIIATETN
+1556 
-1565 GNSDA
+1565 
-1570 SAENRV
+1570 
-1576 TMPVKEKT
+1576 
-1584 PAPPIS
+1584 
-1590 IVNESNA
+1590 
-1597 SVEIIPQVKVTRL
+1597 
-1610 SLQYIDAKGQQQ
+1610 
-1622 NLIATLNQN
+1622 
-1631 QWTLNKN
+1631 
-1638 VSHITL
+1638 
-1644 DNNTGK
+1644 
-1650 ILINYQAVYPESEVI
+1650 
-1665 ARESKGNSDS
+1665 
-1675 SNVSMVIMPRKEATP
+1675 
-1690 LSPIVEANEERV
+1690 
-1702 NVTIAPNG
+1702 
-1710 EATQI
+1710 
-1715 AVKYR
+1715 
-1720 TPDGQK
+1720 
-1726 ATLVASK
+1726 
-1733 TNQQWTLNKQ
+1733 
-1743 IDYVN
+1743 
-1748 VDENSGKVTMGY
+1748 GY
-1760 QAVQPESEIIATETK
+1760 QAVQPESEVIATETK

-1865 QIVQENSEIIA
+1865 QIVQENREIIA

-1889 KVLIPIKEVTPLAP
+1889 KVLMPIKEVTPLAP

-1969 YQAVYPESDI
+1969 YQVVYPESDI

-2104 VVKKIELEPTSNV
+2104 VVKKIELEPISNV

-2130 DDCRGVNNSLNK
+2130 DDCSGVNYSLNK
-2142 QISKTQLPD
+2142 QLSKTQLPD
-2151 TGYSDKAS
+2151 TGYSEKTS

-2168 LGFGFLS
+2168 LGLGLLS

>member
-1 MKENKRINNLDKNN
+1 MKENKRKNNLDKNN

-42 NEAKADS
+42 SEAKADS
-49 DKYEIRSHQQS
+49 DKHEIKSHQQS

-72 QENTSNKEINNQNHD
+72 QENTSNNEFNNRNHD
-87 ISQLSLNKSI
+87 ISHLSLNKSI

-109 KAIDLNDKTEESI
+109 KAINLNDKTEESI
-122 KLFQADLVQAESLMN
+122 KLFQSDLVQAESLIN
-137 NPQNQQNVDAFYH
+137 NPQSQQHVDAFYH

-156 GKLRKKETVSYKHE
+156 GKLRKKETVSIKHE
-170 RSESSTYR
+170 RSESNTYR
-178 SGDEVRSQT
+178 LGDEVRSQT
-187 YSHIRHK
+187 FSHIRHK
-194 RNAVSFRSADQSN
+194 RNAVSFRNADQSN
-207 LSNDPLKANE
+207 LSTDPLKANE
-217 TNPEIQNGNFSQVSG
+217 INPEIQNGNFSQVSG
-232 GSLPTSSKRLTVVTN
+232 GPLPTSSKRLTVVTN

-424 YVTSKVTQREYT
+424 YVVSKVTQREYT
-436 TQPNSSNDTF
+436 TRPNSSNDTF

-464 DTYYEVVLPQNS
+464 DTYYEVILPQNS

-502 NPGDRKDISYTVDFE
+502 NPGDRRDISYTVDFE
-517 SLSPKLINLNAHV
+517 SSSPKLINLNAHL

-597 EGRNILNEQ
+597 EGGNILNEQ
-606 QNQVALD
+606 QNQVALE
-613 NQASQKTINNV
+613 NQASQETINNV

-637 NTPPQPIIKS
+637 KTPSQPIIKS
-647 NNQIPNITISPAE
+647 NNQIPNITISPAD
-660 KADKLTITYQNID
+660 KADKLTITYQNTD
-673 NEKASIIA
+673 NESASIIG

-696 IEIEMQTGL
+696 IEIDMQTGL

-717 IIGANDK
+717 VVGANDK

-749 VEVNEERVNV
+749 VEANEERVNV
-759 TIVPNGEATQ
+759 VIAPNGEATQ
-769 ITVKYRTPDGQ
+769 IAVKYRTPDGQ
-780 EATFIASKTNQQ
+780 EATLVASKNESS

-804 DENSEKVTID
+804 DENSGKVTI
-814 YQAVQPESEIIAT
+814 
-827 ETNGN
+827 
-832 SDASAESRITMP
+832 
-844 RKEAT
+844 
-849 PLSPIVEANEEHV
+849 
-862 NVVIAPN
+862 
-869 GEATQIT
+869 
-876 VKYRT
+876 
-881 PDGQEATFIA
+881 
-891 SKTNQQWTLNKQIDH
+891 
-906 VNVDE
+906 
-911 NSGKVTMGY
+911 GY

-940 SAENRVTMPRKEA
+940 SAESRITMPRKEA

-994 IASKNESS
+994 IASKINQQ
-1002 WTLNKDNFGIKIDPL
+1002 WTLNKDNFGIKINPL

-1035 ATESQGNSDLSEESR
+1035 AIESQGNSDLSEESR
-1050 IIMPTKEEIPEPP
+1050 IIMPTKEEPPEPP

-1084 VVIMYTSLDGQEST
+1084 IVIMYTSLEGQEAT

-1106 SWTLNKQIDHVNVD
+1106 SWTLNKQIDHVNID
-1120 ENSGKVTIDYQAVQ
+1120 ENSGKVTIGYQAVQPESEVIATETKGNSDASAESRVTMPRKEATPHSPIVEANEEHVNVTIAPNGEATQIAIKYRTPDGQETTLIASKNGSSWTLNKQIDHVNIDENSGKVTIGYQAVQPESEVIATETKGNSDASAESRVTMPRKEATPHSPIVEANEEHVNVTIAPNGEATQIAIKYRTPDGQETTLIASKNGSSWTLNKQIDHVNIDENSGKVTIGYQAVQ

-1143 TNGNSDASA
+1143 TKGNSDASA

-1163 TPLSPIVE
+1163 TPHSPIVE
-1171 ANEERVNVTIV
+1171 ANEEHVNVTIA
-1182 PNGEATQ
+1182 PNGETTQ
-1189 IAIKYRT
+1189 IAVKYRT

-1221 VNVDENSGKVTSG
+1221 VN
-1234 YQAVQPES
+1234 
-1242 EIIATETNGNS
+1242 I
-1253 DASAESRITMPRKE
+1253 
-1267 ATPLSPIVEANE
+1267 
-1279 ERVNVTIAPNGE
+1279 
-1291 ATQIAIK
+1291 
-1298 YRTLDGQE
+1298 
-1306 ATLVASKN
+1306 
-1314 ESSWTLNKQ
+1314 
-1323 IDHVNVDENSGKV
+1323 DENSGKV
-1336 TIDYQAVQPESEV
+1336 TI
-1349 IATET
+1349 
-1354 KGNSD
+1354 
-1359 VSAESRVTMPRK
+1359 
-1371 EATPLSPI
+1371 
-1379 VEANEERVNVTI
+1379 
-1391 APNGEATQIAIKYRT
+1391 
-1406 PDGQEATLIASKN
+1406 
-1419 ESSWTLNKQIDH
+1419 
-1431 VNVDENSGKVTMGYQ
+1431 GYQ

-1459 KGNSDASTENRV
+1459 KGNSDAS
-1471 TMPRKEVTPLSPIVE
+1471 
-1486 ANEEHV
+1486 A
-1492 NVVIAPNGEATQIT
+1492 
-1506 VKYRTPDGQEAT
+1506 
-1518 FIASKNESSWTLN
+1518 ESRIS
-1531 KQIDHVNVDENSG
+1531 
-1544 KVTIDYQAVQPE
+1544 
-1556 SEIIATETN
+1556 
-1565 GNSDA
+1565 
-1570 SAENRV
+1570 
-1576 TMPVKEKT
+1576 MPVKEKT

-1590 IVNESNA
+1590 IINESNA
-1597 SVEIIPQVKVTRL
+1597 SVEIIPQVNVTQL

-1638 VSHITL
+1638 VSHITV
-1644 DNNTGK
+1644 DKNTGK
-1650 ILINYQAVYPESEVI
+1650 VLINYQAVYPESEVI

-1675 SNVSMVIMPRKEATP
+1675 SNVSMVIMPRK
-1690 LSPIVEANEERV
+1690 
-1702 NVTIAPNG
+1702 
-1710 EATQI
+1710 
-1715 AVKYR
+1715 
-1720 TPDGQK
+1720 
-1726 ATLVASK
+1726 
-1733 TNQQWTLNKQ
+1733 
-1743 IDYVN
+1743 
-1748 VDENSGKVTMGY
+1748 
-1760 QAVQPESEIIATETK
+1760 
-1775 GNSDASA
+1775 
-1782 ESRVIMPRKT
+1782 T

-1812 PYKNTTAIN
+1812 PYKNNTAIN

-1855 KKTGTVIINY
+1855 AKTGTVIINY

-1889 KVLIPIKEVTPLAP
+1889 KVLMPIKEFTPLAP

-1935 SKVLIVKRFK
+1935 SKIIIVKRFK

-2008 SLTYDNR
+2008 SLIYDNR

-2021 EPNSNATEM
+2021 APNSNATEM

-2036 KNNRSLKVKAL
+2036 KNNQSLKVKAL

-2062 SIDPNTGKIVL
+2062 SINPNTGKIVL

-2104 VVKKIELEPTSNV
+2104 AVKKIELEPMFNV
-2117 PVPVSLNKKRIQF
+2117 PVSVSLNKKRIQF
-2130 DDCRGVNNSLNK
+2130 DDCSGVKNCLNK

>member
-1 MKENKRINNLDKNN
+1 MKENKRKNNLDKNN

-42 NEAKADS
+42 SEAKADS
-49 DKYEIRSHQQS
+49 DKHEIKSHQQS

-72 QENTSNKEINNQNHD
+72 QENTSNNEFNNRNHD
-87 ISQLSLNKSI
+87 ISHLSLNKSI

-109 KAIDLNDKTEESI
+109 KAINLNDKTEESI
-122 KLFQADLVQAESLMN
+122 KLFQSDLVQAESLIN
-137 NPQNQQNVDAFYH
+137 NPQSQQHVDAFYH

-156 GKLRKKETVSYKHE
+156 GKLRKKETVSIKHE
-170 RSESSTYR
+170 RSESNTYR
-178 SGDEVRSQT
+178 LGDEVRSQT
-187 YSHIRHK
+187 FSHIRHK
-194 RNAVSFRSADQSN
+194 RNAVSFRNADQSN
-207 LSNDPLKANE
+207 LSTDPLKANE
-217 TNPEIQNGNFSQVSG
+217 INPEIQNGNFSQVSG
-232 GSLPTSSKRLTVVTN
+232 GPLPTSSKRLTVVTN

-424 YVTSKVTQREYT
+424 YVVSKVTQREYT
-436 TQPNSSNDTF
+436 TRPNSSNDTF

-464 DTYYEVVLPQNS
+464 DTYYEVILPQNS

-502 NPGDRKDISYTVDFE
+502 NPGDRRDISYTVDFE
-517 SLSPKLINLNAHV
+517 SSSPKLINLNAHL

-597 EGRNILNEQ
+597 EGGNILNEQ
-606 QNQVALD
+606 QNQVALE
-613 NQASQKTINNV
+613 NQASQETINNV

-637 NTPPQPIIKS
+637 KTPSQPIIKS
-647 NNQIPNITISPAE
+647 NNQIPNITISPAD
-660 KADKLTITYQNID
+660 KADKLTITYQNTD
-673 NEKASIIA
+673 NESASIIG

-696 IEIEMQTGL
+696 IEIDMQTGL

-717 IIGANDK
+717 VVGANDK
-724 TGNSDASAESRIT
+724 TGNSDE
-737 MPRKEATPLSPI
+737 
-749 VEVNEERVNV
+749 
-759 TIVPNGEATQ
+759 
-769 ITVKYRTPDGQ
+769 
-780 EATFIASKTNQQ
+780 
-792 WTLNKQ
+792 
-798 IDHVNI
+798 
-804 DENSEKVTID
+804 
-814 YQAVQPESEIIAT
+814 
-827 ETNGN
+827 
-832 SDASAESRITMP
+832 
-844 RKEAT
+844 
-849 PLSPIVEANEEHV
+849 
-862 NVVIAPN
+862 
-869 GEATQIT
+869 
-876 VKYRT
+876 
-881 PDGQEATFIA
+881 
-891 SKTNQQWTLNKQIDH
+891 
-906 VNVDE
+906 
-911 NSGKVTMGY
+911 
-920 QAVQPESEIIA
+920 
-931 TETKGNSDA
+931 
-940 SAENRVTMPRKEA
+940 
-953 TPIPPTLE
+953 
-961 ASVQEASVTVTPNE
+961 
-975 NATKVFIKYLDIN
+975 
-988 DEISTI
+988 
-994 IASKNESS
+994 
-1002 WTLNKDNFGIKIDPL
+1002 
-1017 TGKVII
+1017 
-1023 SYVAVQPESDVI
+1023 
-1035 ATESQGNSDLSEESR
+1035 
-1050 IIMPTKEEIPEPP
+1050 
-1063 ILESDSI
+1063 
-1070 EAKVNIFPNDEATR
+1070 
-1084 VVIMYTSLDGQEST
+1084 
-1098 LVASKNES
+1098 
-1106 SWTLNKQIDHVNVD
+1106 
-1120 ENSGKVTIDYQAVQ
+1120 
-1134 PESEIIATE
+1134 
-1143 TNGNSDASA
+1143 SA

-1171 ANEERVNVTIV
+1171 ANEERVNVV
-1182 PNGEATQ
+1182 
-1189 IAIKYRT
+1189 
-1196 PDGQEATLIASK
+1196 
-1208 NESSWT
+1208 
-1214 LNKQIDH
+1214 
-1221 VNVDENSGKVTSG
+1221 
-1234 YQAVQPES
+1234 
-1242 EIIATETNGNS
+1242 
-1253 DASAESRITMPRKE
+1253 
-1267 ATPLSPIVEANE
+1267 
-1279 ERVNVTIAPNGE
+1279 IAPNGE
-1291 ATQIAIK
+1291 ATQIAVK
-1298 YRTLDGQE
+1298 YRTPDGQE

-1323 IDHVNVDENSGKV
+1323 IDYVNIDENSGKV
-1336 TIDYQAVQPESEV
+1336 TIGYQAVQPESEV

-1359 VSAESRVTMPRK
+1359 ASAESRVTMPRK
-1371 EATPLSPI
+1371 EATPHSPI
-1379 VEANEERVNVTI
+1379 VEANEERVNVVIAPNGEAIQIAIKYRTPDGQETTLVASKNESSWTLNKQIDYVNIEENSGKVTIGYQAVQLESEVIATETKGNSDASAESRITMPRKEATPHSPIVEANEEHVNVTI

-1406 PDGQEATLIASKN
+1406 PDGQEATLVASKN

-1431 VNVDENSGKVTMGYQ
+1431 VNIDENSGKVTIGYQAVQPESEVIATETKGNSDESAESRVTMPRKEATPHSPIVEANEEHVNVTIAPNGEATQIAIKYRTPDGQETTLIASKNGSSWTLNKQIDHVNIDENSGKVTIGYQ

-1459 KGNSDASTENRV
+1459 KGNSDAS
-1471 TMPRKEVTPLSPIVE
+1471 
-1486 ANEEHV
+1486 A
-1492 NVVIAPNGEATQIT
+1492 
-1506 VKYRTPDGQEAT
+1506 
-1518 FIASKNESSWTLN
+1518 ESR
-1531 KQIDHVNVDENSG
+1531 I
-1544 KVTIDYQAVQPE
+1544 
-1556 SEIIATETN
+1556 
-1565 GNSDA
+1565 
-1570 SAENRV
+1570 

-1590 IVNESNA
+1590 IINESNA
-1597 SVEIIPQVKVTRL
+1597 SVEIIPQVNVTQL

-1638 VSHITL
+1638 VSHITV
-1644 DNNTGK
+1644 DKNTGK
-1650 ILINYQAVYPESEVI
+1650 VLINYQAVYPESEVI

-1675 SNVSMVIMPRKEATP
+1675 SNVSMVIMPRK
-1690 LSPIVEANEERV
+1690 
-1702 NVTIAPNG
+1702 
-1710 EATQI
+1710 
-1715 AVKYR
+1715 
-1720 TPDGQK
+1720 
-1726 ATLVASK
+1726 
-1733 TNQQWTLNKQ
+1733 
-1743 IDYVN
+1743 
-1748 VDENSGKVTMGY
+1748 
-1760 QAVQPESEIIATETK
+1760 
-1775 GNSDASA
+1775 
-1782 ESRVIMPRKT
+1782 T

-1812 PYKNTTAIN
+1812 PYKNNTAIN

-1855 KKTGTVIINY
+1855 AKTGTVIINY

-1889 KVLIPIKEVTPLAP
+1889 KVLMPIKEFTPLAP

-1935 SKVLIVKRFK
+1935 SKIIIVKRFK

-2008 SLTYDNR
+2008 SLIYDNR

-2021 EPNSNATEM
+2021 APNSNATEM

-2036 KNNRSLKVKAL
+2036 KNNQSLKVKAL

-2062 SIDPNTGKIVL
+2062 SINPNTGKIVL

-2104 VVKKIELEPTSNV
+2104 AVKKIELEPMFNV
-2117 PVPVSLNKKRIQF
+2117 PVSVSLNKKRIQF
-2130 DDCRGVNNSLNK
+2130 DDCSGVKNCLNK

>member
-1 MKENKRINNLDKNN
+1 MKENKRKNNLDKNN

-42 NEAKADS
+42 SEAKADS
-49 DKYEIRSHQQS
+49 DKHEIKSHQQS

-72 QENTSNKEINNQNHD
+72 QENTSNNEFNNRNHD
-87 ISQLSLNKSI
+87 ISHLSLNKSI

-109 KAIDLNDKTEESI
+109 KAINLNDKTEESI
-122 KLFQADLVQAESLMN
+122 KLFQSDLVQAESLIN
-137 NPQNQQNVDAFYH
+137 NPQSQQHVDAFYH

-156 GKLRKKETVSYKHE
+156 GKLRKKETVSIKHE
-170 RSESSTYR
+170 RSESNTYR
-178 SGDEVRSQT
+178 LGDEVRSQT
-187 YSHIRHK
+187 FSHIRHK
-194 RNAVSFRSADQSN
+194 RNAVSFRNADQSN
-207 LSNDPLKANE
+207 LSTDPLKANE
-217 TNPEIQNGNFSQVSG
+217 INPEIQNGNFSQVSG
-232 GSLPTSSKRLTVVTN
+232 GPLPTSSKRLTVVTN

-424 YVTSKVTQREYT
+424 YVVSKVTQREYT
-436 TQPNSSNDTF
+436 TRPNSSNDTF

-464 DTYYEVVLPQNS
+464 DTYYEVILPQNS

-502 NPGDRKDISYTVDFE
+502 NPGDRRDISYTVDFE
-517 SLSPKLINLNAHV
+517 SSSPKLINLNAHL

-597 EGRNILNEQ
+597 EGGNILNEQ
-606 QNQVALD
+606 QNQVALE
-613 NQASQKTINNV
+613 NQASQETINNV

-637 NTPPQPIIKS
+637 KTPSQPIIKS
-647 NNQIPNITISPAE
+647 NNQIPNITISPAD
-660 KADKLTITYQNID
+660 KADKLTITYQNTD
-673 NEKASIIA
+673 NESASIIG

-696 IEIEMQTGL
+696 IEIDMQTGL

-717 IIGANDK
+717 VVGANDK

-737 MPRKEATPLSPI
+737 I
-749 VEVNEERVNV
+749 
-759 TIVPNGEATQ
+759 
-769 ITVKYRTPDGQ
+769 
-780 EATFIASKTNQQ
+780 
-792 WTLNKQ
+792 
-798 IDHVNI
+798 
-804 DENSEKVTID
+804 
-814 YQAVQPESEIIAT
+814 
-827 ETNGN
+827 
-832 SDASAESRITMP
+832 P

-849 PLSPIVEANEEHV
+849 PLSPIVEANEERV

-869 GEATQIT
+869 GEATQIAI
-876 VKYRT
+876 KYRT
-881 PDGQEATFIA
+881 PDGQET
-891 SKTNQQWTLNKQIDH
+891 TL
-906 VNVDE
+906 
-911 NSGKVTMGY
+911 
-920 QAVQPESEIIA
+920 
-931 TETKGNSDA
+931 
-940 SAENRVTMPRKEA
+940 
-953 TPIPPTLE
+953 
-961 ASVQEASVTVTPNE
+961 
-975 NATKVFIKYLDIN
+975 
-988 DEISTI
+988 
-994 IASKNESS
+994 IASKN
-1002 WTLNKDNFGIKIDPL
+1002 G
-1017 TGKVII
+1017 
-1023 SYVAVQPESDVI
+1023 
-1035 ATESQGNSDLSEESR
+1035 
-1050 IIMPTKEEIPEPP
+1050 
-1063 ILESDSI
+1063 
-1070 EAKVNIFPNDEATR
+1070 
-1084 VVIMYTSLDGQEST
+1084 
-1098 LVASKNES
+1098 S
-1106 SWTLNKQIDHVNVD
+1106 SWTLNKQIDHVNID
-1120 ENSGKVTIDYQAVQ
+1120 ENSGKVTIGYQAVQ
-1134 PESEIIATE
+1134 PESEVIATE
-1143 TNGNSDASA
+1143 TKGNSDASA

-1171 ANEERVNVTIV
+1171 ANEERVNVVIA

-1196 PDGQEATLIASK
+1196 PDGQETTLIASK
-1208 NESSWT
+1208 NGSSWT

-1221 VNVDENSGKVTSG
+1221 VNIDENSGKVTIG

-1242 EIIATETNGNS
+1242 EVIATETKGNS

-1279 ERVNVTIAPNGE
+1279 ERVNVVIAPNGE

-1298 YRTLDGQE
+1298 YRTPDGQE
-1306 ATLVASKN
+1306 TTLIASKN
-1314 ESSWTLNKQ
+1314 GSSWTLNKQ
-1323 IDHVNVDENSGKV
+1323 IDHVNIDENSGKV
-1336 TIDYQAVQPESEV
+1336 TIGYQAVQPESEV

-1359 VSAESRVTMPRK
+1359 ASAESRITMPRK

-1379 VEANEERVNVTI
+1379 VEANEERVNVVI

-1406 PDGQEATLIASKN
+1406 PDGQETTLIASKN
-1419 ESSWTLNKQIDH
+1419 GSSWTLNKQIDH
-1431 VNVDENSGKVTMGYQ
+1431 VNIDENSGKVTIGYQ

-1459 KGNSDASTENRV
+1459 KGNSDASAESRI
-1471 TMPRKEVTPLSPIVE
+1471 TMPRKEATPLSPIVE
-1486 ANEEHV
+1486 ANEERV
-1492 NVVIAPNGEATQIT
+1492 NVVIAPNGEATQIAI
-1506 VKYRTPDGQEAT
+1506 KYRTPDGQET
-1518 FIASKNESSWTLN
+1518 TLIASKNGSSWTLN
-1531 KQIDHVNVDENSG
+1531 KQIDHVNIDENSG
-1544 KVTIDYQAVQPE
+1544 KVTIGYQAVQPE
-1556 SEIIATETN
+1556 SEVIATETK

-1570 SAENRV
+1570 SAESRITMPRKEATPLSPIVEANEERV
-1576 TMPVKEKT
+1576 NVVIAPNGEATQIAIKYRTPDGQETTLIASKNGSSWTLNKQIDHVNIDENSGKVTIGYQAVQPESEVIATETKGNSDASAESRITMPRKEATPLSPIVEANEERVNVVIAPNGEATQIAIKYRTPDGQETTLIASKNGSSWTLNKQIDHVNIDENSGKVTIGYQAVQPESEVIATETKGNSDASAESRITMPVKEKT

-1590 IVNESNA
+1590 IINESNA
-1597 SVEIIPQVKVTRL
+1597 SVEIIPQVNVTQL

-1638 VSHITL
+1638 VSHITV
-1644 DNNTGK
+1644 DKNTGK
-1650 ILINYQAVYPESEVI
+1650 VLINYQAVYPESEVI

-1675 SNVSMVIMPRKEATP
+1675 SNVSMVIMPRK
-1690 LSPIVEANEERV
+1690 
-1702 NVTIAPNG
+1702 
-1710 EATQI
+1710 
-1715 AVKYR
+1715 
-1720 TPDGQK
+1720 
-1726 ATLVASK
+1726 
-1733 TNQQWTLNKQ
+1733 
-1743 IDYVN
+1743 
-1748 VDENSGKVTMGY
+1748 
-1760 QAVQPESEIIATETK
+1760 
-1775 GNSDASA
+1775 
-1782 ESRVIMPRKT
+1782 T

-1812 PYKNTTAIN
+1812 PYKNNTAIN

-1855 KKTGTVIINY
+1855 AKTGTVIINY

-1889 KVLIPIKEVTPLAP
+1889 KVLMPIKEFTPLAP

-1935 SKVLIVKRFK
+1935 SKIIIVKRFK

-2008 SLTYDNR
+2008 SLIYDNR

-2021 EPNSNATEM
+2021 APNSNATEM

-2036 KNNRSLKVKAL
+2036 KNNQSLKVKAL

-2062 SIDPNTGKIVL
+2062 SINPNTGKIVL

-2104 VVKKIELEPTSNV
+2104 AVKKIELEPMFNV
-2117 PVPVSLNKKRIQF
+2117 PVSVSLNKKRIQF
-2130 DDCRGVNNSLNK
+2130 DDCSGVKNCLNK

>member
-207 LSNDPLKANE
+207 LSNDPLKVNE

-578 LNEADFTIDSW
+578 LNKADFTIDSW

-769 ITVKYRTPDGQ
+769 IDVKYRT
-780 EATFIASKTNQQ
+780 
-792 WTLNKQ
+792 
-798 IDHVNI
+798 
-804 DENSEKVTID
+804 
-814 YQAVQPESEIIAT
+814 
-827 ETNGN
+827 
-832 SDASAESRITMP
+832 
-844 RKEAT
+844 
-849 PLSPIVEANEEHV
+849 
-862 NVVIAPN
+862 
-869 GEATQIT
+869 
-876 VKYRT
+876 
-881 PDGQEATFIA
+881 
-891 SKTNQQWTLNKQIDH
+891 
-906 VNVDE
+906 
-911 NSGKVTMGY
+911 
-920 QAVQPESEIIA
+920 
-931 TETKGNSDA
+931 
-940 SAENRVTMPRKEA
+940 
-953 TPIPPTLE
+953 
-961 ASVQEASVTVTPNE
+961 
-975 NATKVFIKYLDIN
+975 
-988 DEISTI
+988 
-994 IASKNESS
+994 
-1002 WTLNKDNFGIKIDPL
+1002 
-1017 TGKVII
+1017 
-1023 SYVAVQPESDVI
+1023 
-1035 ATESQGNSDLSEESR
+1035 
-1050 IIMPTKEEIPEPP
+1050 
-1063 ILESDSI
+1063 
-1070 EAKVNIFPNDEATR
+1070 
-1084 VVIMYTSLDGQEST
+1084 LDGQETT
-1098 LVASKNES
+1098 LIASKNES

-1120 ENSGKVTIDYQAVQ
+1120 ENSGKVTMDYQAVQ
-1134 PESEIIATE
+1134 PQSEIIATE
-1143 TNGNSDASA
+1143 TKGNSDVSA

-1182 PNGEATQ
+1182 
-1189 IAIKYRT
+1189 
-1196 PDGQEATLIASK
+1196 
-1208 NESSWT
+1208 
-1214 LNKQIDH
+1214 
-1221 VNVDENSGKVTSG
+1221 
-1234 YQAVQPES
+1234 
-1242 EIIATETNGNS
+1242 
-1253 DASAESRITMPRKE
+1253 
-1267 ATPLSPIVEANE
+1267 
-1279 ERVNVTIAPNGE
+1279 
-1291 ATQIAIK
+1291 
-1298 YRTLDGQE
+1298 
-1306 ATLVASKN
+1306 
-1314 ESSWTLNKQ
+1314 
-1323 IDHVNVDENSGKV
+1323 
-1336 TIDYQAVQPESEV
+1336 
-1349 IATET
+1349 
-1354 KGNSD
+1354 
-1359 VSAESRVTMPRK
+1359 
-1371 EATPLSPI
+1371 
-1379 VEANEERVNVTI
+1379 
-1391 APNGEATQIAIKYRT
+1391 PNGEATQIAIKYRT

-1812 PYKNTTAIN
+1812 PYKNNTAIN

-1855 KKTGTVIINY
+1855 AKTGTVIINY
-1865 QIVQENSEIIA
+1865 QIVGSVAKLKLYAHLYKTIKANIVL
-1876 TAINGNSDKSEEV
+1876 TVKSF
-1889 KVLIPIKEVTPLAP
+1889 
-1903 LLETNYKKAT
+1903 
-1913 VSILPQSNATK
+1913 VSINYFS
-1924 LDFKYRDKKGD
+1924 FF
-1935 SKVLIVKRFK
+1935 SI
-1945 NIWKANEQISGVTIN
+1945 NIT
-1960 PEFGQVVIN
+1960 
-1969 YQAVYPESDI
+1969 
-1979 LAAQYVGNSDASEW
+1979 
-1993 AKVKMPKKELAPHSP
+1993 
-2008 SLTYDNR
+2008 
-2015 NNKILI
+2015 
-2021 EPNSNATEM
+2021 
-2030 ELSYVD
+2030 
-2036 KNNRSLKVKAL
+2036 
-2047 KINNRWKFDSSVSNI
+2047 
-2062 SIDPNTGKIVL
+2062 
-2073 QPQFLLTN
+2073 
-2081 SKIIVFAKKGN
+2081 
-2092 SDASISVSLRVP
+2092 
-2104 VVKKIELEPTSNV
+2104 
-2117 PVPVSLNKKRIQF
+2117 
-2130 DDCRGVNNSLNK
+2130 
-2142 QISKTQLPD
+2142 
-2151 TGYSDKAS
+2151 
-2159 KSNILSVLL
+2159 
-2168 LGFGFLS
+2168 
-2175 YSRKRKEKQ
+2175 

>member
-1 MKENKRINNLDKNN
+1 MKENKRKNNLDKNN

-42 NEAKADS
+42 SEAKADS
-49 DKYEIRSHQQS
+49 DKHEIKSHQQS

-72 QENTSNKEINNQNHD
+72 QENTSNNEFNNRNHD
-87 ISQLSLNKSI
+87 ISHLSLNKSI

-109 KAIDLNDKTEESI
+109 KAINLNDKTEESI
-122 KLFQADLVQAESLMN
+122 KLFQSDLVQAESLIN
-137 NPQNQQNVDAFYH
+137 NPQSQQHVDAFYH

-156 GKLRKKETVSYKHE
+156 GKLRKKETVSIKHE
-170 RSESSTYR
+170 RSESNTYR
-178 SGDEVRSQT
+178 LGDEVRSQT
-187 YSHIRHK
+187 FSHIRHK
-194 RNAVSFRSADQSN
+194 RNAVSFRNADQSN
-207 LSNDPLKANE
+207 LSTDPLKANE
-217 TNPEIQNGNFSQVSG
+217 INPEIQNGNFSQVSG
-232 GSLPTSSKRLTVVTN
+232 GPLPTSSKRLTVVTN

-424 YVTSKVTQREYT
+424 YVVSKVTQREYT
-436 TQPNSSNDTF
+436 TRPNSSNDTF

-464 DTYYEVVLPQNS
+464 DTYYEVILPQNS

-502 NPGDRKDISYTVDFE
+502 NPGDRRDISYTVDFE
-517 SLSPKLINLNAHV
+517 SSSPKLINLNAHL

-597 EGRNILNEQ
+597 EGGNILNEQ
-606 QNQVALD
+606 QNQVALE
-613 NQASQKTINNV
+613 NQASQETINNV

-637 NTPPQPIIKS
+637 KTPSQPIIKS
-647 NNQIPNITISPAE
+647 NNQIPNITISPAD
-660 KADKLTITYQNID
+660 KADKLTITYQNTD
-673 NEKASIIA
+673 NESASIIG

-696 IEIEMQTGL
+696 IEIDMQTGL

-717 IIGANDK
+717 VVGANDK

-737 MPRKEATPLSPI
+737 MPRKEAIP
-749 VEVNEERVNV
+749 
-759 TIVPNGEATQ
+759 
-769 ITVKYRTPDGQ
+769 
-780 EATFIASKTNQQ
+780 
-792 WTLNKQ
+792 
-798 IDHVNI
+798 H
-804 DENSEKVTID
+804 
-814 YQAVQPESEIIAT
+814 
-827 ETNGN
+827 
-832 SDASAESRITMP
+832 
-844 RKEAT
+844 
-849 PLSPIVEANEEHV
+849 SPIVEANEEHV
-862 NVVIAPN
+862 NVTIAPN
-869 GEATQIT
+869 GET
-876 VKYRT
+876 
-881 PDGQEATFIA
+881 
-891 SKTNQQWTLNKQIDH
+891 
-906 VNVDE
+906 
-911 NSGKVTMGY
+911 
-920 QAVQPESEIIA
+920 
-931 TETKGNSDA
+931 
-940 SAENRVTMPRKEA
+940 
-953 TPIPPTLE
+953 
-961 ASVQEASVTVTPNE
+961 
-975 NATKVFIKYLDIN
+975 
-988 DEISTI
+988 
-994 IASKNESS
+994 
-1002 WTLNKDNFGIKIDPL
+1002 
-1017 TGKVII
+1017 
-1023 SYVAVQPESDVI
+1023 
-1035 ATESQGNSDLSEESR
+1035 
-1050 IIMPTKEEIPEPP
+1050 
-1063 ILESDSI
+1063 
-1070 EAKVNIFPNDEATR
+1070 
-1084 VVIMYTSLDGQEST
+1084 
-1098 LVASKNES
+1098 
-1106 SWTLNKQIDHVNVD
+1106 
-1120 ENSGKVTIDYQAVQ
+1120 
-1134 PESEIIATE
+1134 
-1143 TNGNSDASA
+1143 
-1152 ESRITMPRKEA
+1152 
-1163 TPLSPIVE
+1163 
-1171 ANEERVNVTIV
+1171 
-1182 PNGEATQ
+1182 TQ
-1189 IAIKYRT
+1189 IAVKYRT

-1221 VNVDENSGKVTSG
+1221 VN
-1234 YQAVQPES
+1234 
-1242 EIIATETNGNS
+1242 I
-1253 DASAESRITMPRKE
+1253 
-1267 ATPLSPIVEANE
+1267 
-1279 ERVNVTIAPNGE
+1279 
-1291 ATQIAIK
+1291 
-1298 YRTLDGQE
+1298 
-1306 ATLVASKN
+1306 
-1314 ESSWTLNKQ
+1314 
-1323 IDHVNVDENSGKV
+1323 DENSGKV
-1336 TIDYQAVQPESEV
+1336 TIGYQAVQPESEV

-1359 VSAESRVTMPRK
+1359 ASAESRITMPRK
-1371 EATPLSPI
+1371 EAIPHSPI
-1379 VEANEERVNVTI
+1379 VEANEEHVNVTI
-1391 APNGEATQIAIKYRT
+1391 APNGETTQIAVKYRT

-1431 VNVDENSGKVTMGYQ
+1431 VNIDENSGKVTIGYQ

-1459 KGNSDASTENRV
+1459 KGNSDASAESRI
-1471 TMPRKEVTPLSPIVE
+1471 TMPRKEAIPHSPIVE

-1492 NVVIAPNGEATQIT
+1492 NVTIAPNGETTQIA

-1518 FIASKNESSWTLN
+1518 LIASKNESSWTLN
-1531 KQIDHVNVDENSG
+1531 KQIDHVNIDENSG
-1544 KVTIDYQAVQPE
+1544 KVTIGYQAVQPE
-1556 SEIIATETN
+1556 SEVIATETK

-1570 SAENRV
+1570 SAESRI

-1590 IVNESNA
+1590 IINESNA
-1597 SVEIIPQVKVTRL
+1597 SVEIIPQVNVTQL

-1638 VSHITL
+1638 VSHITV
-1644 DNNTGK
+1644 DKNTGK
-1650 ILINYQAVYPESEVI
+1650 VLINYQAVYPESEVI

-1675 SNVSMVIMPRKEATP
+1675 SNVSMVIMPRK
-1690 LSPIVEANEERV
+1690 
-1702 NVTIAPNG
+1702 
-1710 EATQI
+1710 
-1715 AVKYR
+1715 
-1720 TPDGQK
+1720 
-1726 ATLVASK
+1726 
-1733 TNQQWTLNKQ
+1733 
-1743 IDYVN
+1743 
-1748 VDENSGKVTMGY
+1748 
-1760 QAVQPESEIIATETK
+1760 
-1775 GNSDASA
+1775 
-1782 ESRVIMPRKT
+1782 T

-1812 PYKNTTAIN
+1812 PYKNNTAIN

-1855 KKTGTVIINY
+1855 AKTGTVIINY

-1889 KVLIPIKEVTPLAP
+1889 KVLMPIKEFTPLAP

-1935 SKVLIVKRFK
+1935 SKIIIVKRFK

-2008 SLTYDNR
+2008 SLIYDNR

-2021 EPNSNATEM
+2021 APNSNATEM

-2036 KNNRSLKVKAL
+2036 KNNQSLKVKAL

-2062 SIDPNTGKIVL
+2062 SINPNTGKIVL

-2104 VVKKIELEPTSNV
+2104 AVKKIELEPMFNV
-2117 PVPVSLNKKRIQF
+2117 PVSVSLNKKRIQF
-2130 DDCRGVNNSLNK
+2130 DDCSGVKNCLNK

>member
-1 MKENKRINNLDKNN
+1 MKENKRKNNLDKNN

-42 NEAKADS
+42 SEAKADS
-49 DKYEIRSHQQS
+49 DKHEIKSHQQS

-72 QENTSNKEINNQNHD
+72 QENTSNNEFNNRNHD
-87 ISQLSLNKSI
+87 ISHLSLNKSI

-109 KAIDLNDKTEESI
+109 KAINLNDKTEESI
-122 KLFQADLVQAESLMN
+122 KLFQSDLVQAESLIN
-137 NPQNQQNVDAFYH
+137 NPQSQQHVDAFYH

-156 GKLRKKETVSYKHE
+156 GKLRKKETVSIKHE
-170 RSESSTYR
+170 RSESNTYR
-178 SGDEVRSQT
+178 LGDEVRSQT
-187 YSHIRHK
+187 FSHIRHK
-194 RNAVSFRSADQSN
+194 RNAVSFRNADQSN
-207 LSNDPLKANE
+207 LSTDPLKANE
-217 TNPEIQNGNFSQVSG
+217 INPEIQNGNFSQVSG
-232 GSLPTSSKRLTVVTN
+232 GPLPTSSKRLTVVTN

-272 YPNFM
+272 YPNSM

-424 YVTSKVTQREYT
+424 YVVSKVTQREYT
-436 TQPNSSNDTF
+436 TRPNSSNDTF

-464 DTYYEVVLPQNS
+464 DTYYEVILPQNS

-502 NPGDRKDISYTVDFE
+502 NPGDRRDISYTVDFE
-517 SLSPKLINLNAHV
+517 SSSPKLINLNAHL

-597 EGRNILNEQ
+597 EGGNILNEQ
-606 QNQVALD
+606 QNQVALE
-613 NQASQKTINNV
+613 NQASQETINNV

-637 NTPPQPIIKS
+637 KTPSQPIIKS
-647 NNQIPNITISPAE
+647 NNQIPNITISPAD
-660 KADKLTITYQNID
+660 KADKLTITYQNTD
-673 NEKASIIA
+673 NESASIIG

-696 IEIEMQTGL
+696 IEIDMQTGL

-717 IIGANDK
+717 VVGANDK

-749 VEVNEERVNV
+749 VEANEERVNV
-759 TIVPNGEATQ
+759 VIAPNGEATQ
-769 ITVKYRTPDGQ
+769 IAVKYRTPDGQ
-780 EATFIASKTNQQ
+780 EATLVASKNESS

-804 DENSEKVTID
+804 DENSGKVTI
-814 YQAVQPESEIIAT
+814 
-827 ETNGN
+827 
-832 SDASAESRITMP
+832 
-844 RKEAT
+844 
-849 PLSPIVEANEEHV
+849 
-862 NVVIAPN
+862 
-869 GEATQIT
+869 
-876 VKYRT
+876 
-881 PDGQEATFIA
+881 
-891 SKTNQQWTLNKQIDH
+891 
-906 VNVDE
+906 
-911 NSGKVTMGY
+911 GY

-940 SAENRVTMPRKEA
+940 SAESRITMPRKEA

-994 IASKNESS
+994 IASKINQQ
-1002 WTLNKDNFGIKIDPL
+1002 WTLNKDNFGIKINPL

-1035 ATESQGNSDLSEESR
+1035 AIESQGNSDLSEESR
-1050 IIMPTKEEIPEPP
+1050 IIMPTKEEPPEPP

-1084 VVIMYTSLDGQEST
+1084 IVIMYTSLEGQEAT

-1106 SWTLNKQIDHVNVD
+1106 SWTLNKQIDHVNID
-1120 ENSGKVTIDYQAVQ
+1120 ENSGKVTIGYQAVQ

-1143 TNGNSDASA
+1143 TKGNSDASA

-1163 TPLSPIVE
+1163 TPHSPIVE
-1171 ANEERVNVTIV
+1171 ANEEHVNVTIA
-1182 PNGEATQ
+1182 PNGETTQ
-1189 IAIKYRT
+1189 IAVKYRT

-1221 VNVDENSGKVTSG
+1221 VN
-1234 YQAVQPES
+1234 
-1242 EIIATETNGNS
+1242 I
-1253 DASAESRITMPRKE
+1253 
-1267 ATPLSPIVEANE
+1267 
-1279 ERVNVTIAPNGE
+1279 
-1291 ATQIAIK
+1291 
-1298 YRTLDGQE
+1298 
-1306 ATLVASKN
+1306 
-1314 ESSWTLNKQ
+1314 
-1323 IDHVNVDENSGKV
+1323 DENSGKV
-1336 TIDYQAVQPESEV
+1336 TI
-1349 IATET
+1349 
-1354 KGNSD
+1354 
-1359 VSAESRVTMPRK
+1359 
-1371 EATPLSPI
+1371 
-1379 VEANEERVNVTI
+1379 
-1391 APNGEATQIAIKYRT
+1391 
-1406 PDGQEATLIASKN
+1406 
-1419 ESSWTLNKQIDH
+1419 
-1431 VNVDENSGKVTMGYQ
+1431 GYQ

-1459 KGNSDASTENRV
+1459 KGNSDAS
-1471 TMPRKEVTPLSPIVE
+1471 
-1486 ANEEHV
+1486 A
-1492 NVVIAPNGEATQIT
+1492 
-1506 VKYRTPDGQEAT
+1506 
-1518 FIASKNESSWTLN
+1518 ESRIS
-1531 KQIDHVNVDENSG
+1531 
-1544 KVTIDYQAVQPE
+1544 
-1556 SEIIATETN
+1556 
-1565 GNSDA
+1565 
-1570 SAENRV
+1570 
-1576 TMPVKEKT
+1576 MPVKEKT

-1590 IVNESNA
+1590 IINESNA
-1597 SVEIIPQVKVTRL
+1597 SVEIIPQVNVTQL

-1638 VSHITL
+1638 VSHITV
-1644 DNNTGK
+1644 DKNTGK
-1650 ILINYQAVYPESEVI
+1650 VLINYQAVYPESEVI

-1675 SNVSMVIMPRKEATP
+1675 SNVSMVIMPRK
-1690 LSPIVEANEERV
+1690 
-1702 NVTIAPNG
+1702 
-1710 EATQI
+1710 
-1715 AVKYR
+1715 
-1720 TPDGQK
+1720 
-1726 ATLVASK
+1726 
-1733 TNQQWTLNKQ
+1733 
-1743 IDYVN
+1743 
-1748 VDENSGKVTMGY
+1748 
-1760 QAVQPESEIIATETK
+1760 
-1775 GNSDASA
+1775 
-1782 ESRVIMPRKT
+1782 T

-1812 PYKNTTAIN
+1812 PYKNNTAIN

-1855 KKTGTVIINY
+1855 AKTGTVIINY
-1865 QIVQENSEIIA
+1865 QIVQDNSEIIA

-1889 KVLIPIKEVTPLAP
+1889 KVLMPIKEFTPLAP

-1935 SKVLIVKRFK
+1935 SKIIIVKRFK

-2008 SLTYDNR
+2008 SLIYDNR

-2021 EPNSNATEM
+2021 APNSNATEM

-2036 KNNRSLKVKAL
+2036 KNNQSLKVKAL

-2062 SIDPNTGKIVL
+2062 SINPNTGKIVL

-2104 VVKKIELEPTSNV
+2104 AVKKIELEPMFNV
-2117 PVPVSLNKKRIQF
+2117 PVSVSLNKKRIQF
-2130 DDCRGVNNSLNK
+2130 DDCSGVKNCLNK

>member
-1 MKENKRINNLDKNN
+1 MKENKRKNNLDKNN

-42 NEAKADS
+42 SEAKADS
-49 DKYEIRSHQQS
+49 DKHEIKSHQQS

-72 QENTSNKEINNQNHD
+72 QENTSNNEFNNRNHD
-87 ISQLSLNKSI
+87 ISHLSLNKSI

-109 KAIDLNDKTEESI
+109 KAINLNDKTEESI
-122 KLFQADLVQAESLMN
+122 KLFQSDLVQAESLIN
-137 NPQNQQNVDAFYH
+137 NPQSQQHVDAFYH

-156 GKLRKKETVSYKHE
+156 GKLRKKETVSIKHE
-170 RSESSTYR
+170 RSESNTYR
-178 SGDEVRSQT
+178 LGDEVRSQT
-187 YSHIRHK
+187 FSHIRHK
-194 RNAVSFRSADQSN
+194 RNAVSFRNADQSN
-207 LSNDPLKANE
+207 LSTDPLKANE
-217 TNPEIQNGNFSQVSG
+217 INPEIQNGNFSQVSG
-232 GSLPTSSKRLTVVTN
+232 GPLPTSSKRLTVVTN

-424 YVTSKVTQREYT
+424 YVVSKVTQREYT
-436 TQPNSSNDTF
+436 TRPNSSNDTF

-464 DTYYEVVLPQNS
+464 DTYYEVILPQNS

-502 NPGDRKDISYTVDFE
+502 NPGDRRDISYTVDFE
-517 SLSPKLINLNAHV
+517 SSSPKLINLNAHL

-597 EGRNILNEQ
+597 EGGNILNEQ
-606 QNQVALD
+606 QNQVALE
-613 NQASQKTINNV
+613 NQASQETINNV

-637 NTPPQPIIKS
+637 KTPSQPIIKS
-647 NNQIPNITISPAE
+647 NNQIPNITISPAD
-660 KADKLTITYQNID
+660 KADKLTITYQNTD
-673 NEKASIIA
+673 NESASIIG

-696 IEIEMQTGL
+696 IEIDMQTGL

-717 IIGANDK
+717 VVGANDK
-724 TGNSDASAESRIT
+724 T
-737 MPRKEATPLSPI
+737 
-749 VEVNEERVNV
+749 
-759 TIVPNGEATQ
+759 
-769 ITVKYRTPDGQ
+769 
-780 EATFIASKTNQQ
+780 
-792 WTLNKQ
+792 
-798 IDHVNI
+798 
-804 DENSEKVTID
+804 
-814 YQAVQPESEIIAT
+814 
-827 ETNGN
+827 
-832 SDASAESRITMP
+832 
-844 RKEAT
+844 
-849 PLSPIVEANEEHV
+849 
-862 NVVIAPN
+862 
-869 GEATQIT
+869 
-876 VKYRT
+876 
-881 PDGQEATFIA
+881 
-891 SKTNQQWTLNKQIDH
+891 
-906 VNVDE
+906 
-911 NSGKVTMGY
+911 
-920 QAVQPESEIIA
+920 
-931 TETKGNSDA
+931 
-940 SAENRVTMPRKEA
+940 
-953 TPIPPTLE
+953 
-961 ASVQEASVTVTPNE
+961 
-975 NATKVFIKYLDIN
+975 
-988 DEISTI
+988 
-994 IASKNESS
+994 
-1002 WTLNKDNFGIKIDPL
+1002 
-1017 TGKVII
+1017 
-1023 SYVAVQPESDVI
+1023 
-1035 ATESQGNSDLSEESR
+1035 
-1050 IIMPTKEEIPEPP
+1050 
-1063 ILESDSI
+1063 
-1070 EAKVNIFPNDEATR
+1070 
-1084 VVIMYTSLDGQEST
+1084 
-1098 LVASKNES
+1098 
-1106 SWTLNKQIDHVNVD
+1106 
-1120 ENSGKVTIDYQAVQ
+1120 
-1134 PESEIIATE
+1134 
-1143 TNGNSDASA
+1143 GNSDASA

-1171 ANEERVNVTIV
+1171 ANEERVNVVIA

-1196 PDGQEATLIASK
+1196 PDGQEATLVASK
-1208 NESSWT
+1208 NGSSWT
-1214 LNKQIDH
+1214 LNKQIDY
-1221 VNVDENSGKVTSG
+1221 VNIEENSGKVTIG

-1242 EIIATETNGNS
+1242 EVIATETKGNS
-1253 DASAESRITMPRKE
+1253 DESAESRVTMPRKE
-1267 ATPLSPIVEANE
+1267 ATPHSPIVEANE
-1279 ERVNVTIAPNGE
+1279 EHVNVTIAPNGE

-1298 YRTLDGQE
+1298 YRTPDGQE
-1306 ATLVASKN
+1306 TTLIASKN
-1314 ESSWTLNKQ
+1314 GSSWTLNKQ
-1323 IDHVNVDENSGKV
+1323 IDYVNIEENSGKV
-1336 TIDYQAVQPESEV
+1336 TIGYQAVQPESEV

-1359 VSAESRVTMPRK
+1359 ESAESRVTMPRK
-1371 EATPLSPI
+1371 EATPHSPI
-1379 VEANEERVNVTI
+1379 VEANEEHVNVTI

-1406 PDGQEATLIASKN
+1406 PDGQEATLVASKN

-1431 VNVDENSGKVTMGYQ
+1431 VNIDENSGKVTIGYQ

-1459 KGNSDASTENRV
+1459 KGNSDASAESRV
-1471 TMPRKEVTPLSPIVE
+1471 TMPRKEATPHSPIVE
-1486 ANEEHV
+1486 TNEERV
-1492 NVVIAPNGEATQIT
+1492 NVVIAPNGEATQIAI
-1506 VKYRTPDGQEAT
+1506 KYRTPDGQET
-1518 FIASKNESSWTLN
+1518 TLIASKNESSWTLN
-1531 KQIDHVNVDENSG
+1531 KQIDHVNIDENSG
-1544 KVTIDYQAVQPE
+1544 KVTIGYQAVQPE
-1556 SEIIATETN
+1556 SEVIATETK

-1570 SAENRV
+1570 SAESRI

-1590 IVNESNA
+1590 IINESNA
-1597 SVEIIPQVKVTRL
+1597 SVEIIPQVNVTQL

-1638 VSHITL
+1638 VSHITV
-1644 DNNTGK
+1644 DKNTGK
-1650 ILINYQAVYPESEVI
+1650 VLINYQAVYPESEVI

-1675 SNVSMVIMPRKEATP
+1675 SNVSMVIMPRK
-1690 LSPIVEANEERV
+1690 
-1702 NVTIAPNG
+1702 
-1710 EATQI
+1710 
-1715 AVKYR
+1715 
-1720 TPDGQK
+1720 
-1726 ATLVASK
+1726 
-1733 TNQQWTLNKQ
+1733 
-1743 IDYVN
+1743 
-1748 VDENSGKVTMGY
+1748 
-1760 QAVQPESEIIATETK
+1760 
-1775 GNSDASA
+1775 
-1782 ESRVIMPRKT
+1782 T

-1812 PYKNTTAIN
+1812 PYKNNTAIN

-1855 KKTGTVIINY
+1855 AKTGTVIINY

-1889 KVLIPIKEVTPLAP
+1889 KVLMPIKEFTPLAP

-1935 SKVLIVKRFK
+1935 SKIIIVKRFK

-2008 SLTYDNR
+2008 SLIYDNR

-2021 EPNSNATEM
+2021 APNSNATEM

-2036 KNNRSLKVKAL
+2036 KNNQSLKVKAL

-2062 SIDPNTGKIVL
+2062 SINPNTGKIVL

-2104 VVKKIELEPTSNV
+2104 AVKKIELEPMFNV
-2117 PVPVSLNKKRIQF
+2117 PVSVSLNKKRIQF
-2130 DDCRGVNNSLNK
+2130 DDCSGVKNCLNK

>member
-72 QENTSNKEINNQNHD
+72 HENTSNNEIVNRNHD

-109 KAIDLNDKTEESI
+109 KAINLNDKTEESI

-137 NPQNQQNVDAFYH
+137 NPQSQQHVDAFYH

-156 GKLRKKETVSYKHE
+156 GKLRKKEIVSSKHE
-170 RSESSTYR
+170 RSESNTNHL
-178 SGDEVRSQT
+178 GDEVRSQT

-194 RNAVSFRSADQSN
+194 RNTVSFRSADQSN

-232 GSLPTSSKRLTVVTN
+232 GPLPTSSKRLTVVTN
-247 VDNWHSYSTD
+247 VENWHSYSTD

-476 RLISTRGGSG
+476 KLISTSGGSG

-502 NPGDRKDISYTVDFE
+502 NPGDRRDISYTVDFE

-544 RTGDNIVDLQ
+544 RTGDNVVDLQ
-554 SIALLMNKDVLE
+554 SITLLMNKDVLE
-566 TELNEIDKFIRD
+566 TKLNEIDKFIRD

-589 SALQEKMT
+589 RALQEKMT
-597 EGRNILNEQ
+597 EGRNILNEK
-606 QNQVALD
+606 QNHVALE
-613 NQASQKTINNV
+613 NQASQETINNV
-624 TQSLEILKNNLKY
+624 TQSLEILKNDLKY
-637 NTPPQPIIKS
+637 NTPSQPIINS
-647 NNQIPNITISPAE
+647 NNQIPNITISPAD
-660 KADKLTITYQNID
+660 KTDKLTITYQNTD
-673 NEKASIIA
+673 NESASIIA

-717 IIGANDK
+717 VVGANDK
-724 TGNSDASAESRIT
+724 TGNSDASAES
-737 MPRKEATPLSPI
+737 
-749 VEVNEERVNV
+749 
-759 TIVPNGEATQ
+759 
-769 ITVKYRTPDGQ
+769 
-780 EATFIASKTNQQ
+780 
-792 WTLNKQ
+792 
-798 IDHVNI
+798 H
-804 DENSEKVTID
+804 
-814 YQAVQPESEIIAT
+814 
-827 ETNGN
+827 
-832 SDASAESRITMP
+832 
-844 RKEAT
+844 
-849 PLSPIVEANEEHV
+849 
-862 NVVIAPN
+862 
-869 GEATQIT
+869 
-876 VKYRT
+876 
-881 PDGQEATFIA
+881 
-891 SKTNQQWTLNKQIDH
+891 
-906 VNVDE
+906 
-911 NSGKVTMGY
+911 
-920 QAVQPESEIIA
+920 
-931 TETKGNSDA
+931 
-940 SAENRVTMPRKEA
+940 
-953 TPIPPTLE
+953 
-961 ASVQEASVTVTPNE
+961 
-975 NATKVFIKYLDIN
+975 
-988 DEISTI
+988 
-994 IASKNESS
+994 
-1002 WTLNKDNFGIKIDPL
+1002 
-1017 TGKVII
+1017 
-1023 SYVAVQPESDVI
+1023 
-1035 ATESQGNSDLSEESR
+1035 
-1050 IIMPTKEEIPEPP
+1050 
-1063 ILESDSI
+1063 
-1070 EAKVNIFPNDEATR
+1070 
-1084 VVIMYTSLDGQEST
+1084 
-1098 LVASKNES
+1098 
-1106 SWTLNKQIDHVNVD
+1106 
-1120 ENSGKVTIDYQAVQ
+1120 
-1134 PESEIIATE
+1134 
-1143 TNGNSDASA
+1143 
-1152 ESRITMPRKEA
+1152 
-1163 TPLSPIVE
+1163 
-1171 ANEERVNVTIV
+1171 
-1182 PNGEATQ
+1182 
-1189 IAIKYRT
+1189 
-1196 PDGQEATLIASK
+1196 
-1208 NESSWT
+1208 
-1214 LNKQIDH
+1214 
-1221 VNVDENSGKVTSG
+1221 
-1234 YQAVQPES
+1234 
-1242 EIIATETNGNS
+1242 
-1253 DASAESRITMPRKE
+1253 
-1267 ATPLSPIVEANE
+1267 
-1279 ERVNVTIAPNGE
+1279 
-1291 ATQIAIK
+1291 
-1298 YRTLDGQE
+1298 
-1306 ATLVASKN
+1306 
-1314 ESSWTLNKQ
+1314 
-1323 IDHVNVDENSGKV
+1323 
-1336 TIDYQAVQPESEV
+1336 
-1349 IATET
+1349 
-1354 KGNSD
+1354 
-1359 VSAESRVTMPRK
+1359 VTMPRK

-1406 PDGQEATLIASKN
+1406 PDGQEATLIASKTNQQWTLNKQIDHVNVDENSGKVTIDYQAVQPESEVIATETNGNSDASVESHVTMPRKEATPIPPMLEASVQEASVTVTPN
-1419 ESSWTLNKQIDH
+1419 ENATKVFIKYLDTNDEISTIIASKNGSSWTLNKDNFGIKIDPLTGKVIISYVAAQPESDVIATESQGNSDLSEESRIIMPTKEETPEPPILESNSIEAKVNIFPNDEATRVVIMYTSLDGQESTLVASKTNQQWTLNKQIDH

-1459 KGNSDASTENRV
+1459 
-1471 TMPRKEVTPLSPIVE
+1471 
-1486 ANEEHV
+1486 
-1492 NVVIAPNGEATQIT
+1492 
-1506 VKYRTPDGQEAT
+1506 
-1518 FIASKNESSWTLN
+1518 
-1531 KQIDHVNVDENSG
+1531 
-1544 KVTIDYQAVQPE
+1544 
-1556 SEIIATETN
+1556 N

-1570 SAENRV
+1570 SAESRV
-1576 TMPVKEKT
+1576 T
-1584 PAPPIS
+1584 
-1590 IVNESNA
+1590 
-1597 SVEIIPQVKVTRL
+1597 
-1610 SLQYIDAKGQQQ
+1610 
-1622 NLIATLNQN
+1622 
-1631 QWTLNKN
+1631 
-1638 VSHITL
+1638 
-1644 DNNTGK
+1644 
-1650 ILINYQAVYPESEVI
+1650 
-1665 ARESKGNSDS
+1665 
-1675 SNVSMVIMPRKEATP
+1675 MPRKEATP

-1720 TPDGQK
+1720 TPDGK
-1726 ATLVASK
+1726 EATFIASK
-1733 TNQQWTLNKQ
+1733 NESSWTLNKQ
-1743 IDYVN
+1743 IDHVN
-1748 VDENSGKVTMGY
+1748 VEENSGKITMGY
-1760 QAVQPESEIIATETK
+1760 QAVQPESEVIATETNGNSDASAESHVTMPRK
-1775 GNSDASA
+1775 EATPLSPIVETNEERVNVTIAPNGEATQIAVKYRTPDGQESTFIASKNESLWALNKQIDHVNVEENNGKITMDYQAVQPESEVIATETNGNSDASA
-1782 ESRVIMPRKT
+1782 ESRVTMPRKEATPIPPTLEASVQEASVTVMPSENATKVFIKYLDINDEISTIIASKNGSSWTLNKQIDHVNVEENSGKVTIDYQAVQPESEVIATETNGNSDASAESHVTMPRKESTPLSPIVEANEERVNVTIAPNGDATQIAVKYRTPDGQESTFIASKNESLWALNKQIDHVNVEENSGKITIDYQAVQPESEVIARENKGNSDSSNVSMVIMPRKED
-1792 ATPKPPIIKVDE
+1792 TPEPPIIKVDE
-1804 MNASLAII
+1804 MNASLAIM
-1812 PYKNTTAIN
+1812 PSKKTTAIN

-1847 KIKYVKID
+1847 KIKYLKID
-1855 KKTGTVIINY
+1855 AKTGIVIISY
-1865 QIVQENSEIIA
+1865 KIVQENSEIIA

-1889 KVLIPIKEVTPLAP
+1889 KVLMPIKEVTPLAP

-1935 SKVLIVKRFK
+1935 SKVIIVKRFK
-1945 NIWKANEQISGVTIN
+1945 DIWKANQQISGVSIN

-1993 AKVKMPKKELAPHSP
+1993 AKVKMPKKEIAPHSP
-2008 SLTYDNR
+2008 SLTYDNI
-2015 NNKILI
+2015 KDTILI
-2021 EPNSNATEM
+2021 TPNSNATEM

-2036 KNNRSLKVKAL
+2036 KNNKSLKVKAL
-2047 KINNRWKFDSSVSNI
+2047 KINNRWKFDSSISNI
-2062 SIDPNTGKIVL
+2062 SINPNTGKIIL

-2081 SKIIVFAKKGN
+2081 SKIIVSAKKGN

-2104 VVKKIELEPTSNV
+2104 VVKKIELEPISNV
-2117 PVPVSLNKKRIQF
+2117 PVPVSLNKKNIQF
-2130 DDCRGVNNSLNK
+2130 DDCSGVNNSLNK
-2142 QISKTQLPD
+2142 QISKTQLPN

-2159 KSNILSVLL
+2159 KWNILSVLL

>member
-1 MKENKRINNLDKNN
+1 MKENKRKNNLDKNN

-42 NEAKADS
+42 SEAKADS
-49 DKYEIRSHQQS
+49 DKHEIKSHQQS

-72 QENTSNKEINNQNHD
+72 QENTSNNEFNNRNHD
-87 ISQLSLNKSI
+87 ISHLSLNKSI

-109 KAIDLNDKTEESI
+109 KAINLNDKTEESI
-122 KLFQADLVQAESLMN
+122 KLFQSDLVQAESLIN
-137 NPQNQQNVDAFYH
+137 NPQSQQHVDAFYH

-156 GKLRKKETVSYKHE
+156 GKLRKKETVSIKHE
-170 RSESSTYR
+170 RSESNTYR
-178 SGDEVRSQT
+178 LGDEVRSQT
-187 YSHIRHK
+187 FSHIRHK
-194 RNAVSFRSADQSN
+194 RNAVSFRNADQSN
-207 LSNDPLKANE
+207 LSTDPLKANE
-217 TNPEIQNGNFSQVSG
+217 INPEIQNGNFSQVSG
-232 GSLPTSSKRLTVVTN
+232 GPLPTSSKRLTVVTN

-424 YVTSKVTQREYT
+424 YVVSKVTQREYT
-436 TQPNSSNDTF
+436 TRPNSSNDTF

-464 DTYYEVVLPQNS
+464 DTYYEVILPQNS

-502 NPGDRKDISYTVDFE
+502 NPGDRRDISYTVDFE
-517 SLSPKLINLNAHV
+517 SSSPKLINLNAHL

-597 EGRNILNEQ
+597 EGGNILNEQ
-606 QNQVALD
+606 QNQVALE
-613 NQASQKTINNV
+613 NQASQETINNV

-637 NTPPQPIIKS
+637 KTPSQPIIKS
-647 NNQIPNITISPAE
+647 NNQIPNITISPAD
-660 KADKLTITYQNID
+660 KADKLTITYQNTD
-673 NEKASIIA
+673 NESASIIG

-696 IEIEMQTGL
+696 IEIDMQTGL

-717 IIGANDK
+717 VVGANDK
-724 TGNSDASAESRIT
+724 T
-737 MPRKEATPLSPI
+737 
-749 VEVNEERVNV
+749 
-759 TIVPNGEATQ
+759 
-769 ITVKYRTPDGQ
+769 
-780 EATFIASKTNQQ
+780 
-792 WTLNKQ
+792 
-798 IDHVNI
+798 
-804 DENSEKVTID
+804 
-814 YQAVQPESEIIAT
+814 
-827 ETNGN
+827 
-832 SDASAESRITMP
+832 
-844 RKEAT
+844 
-849 PLSPIVEANEEHV
+849 
-862 NVVIAPN
+862 
-869 GEATQIT
+869 
-876 VKYRT
+876 
-881 PDGQEATFIA
+881 
-891 SKTNQQWTLNKQIDH
+891 
-906 VNVDE
+906 
-911 NSGKVTMGY
+911 
-920 QAVQPESEIIA
+920 
-931 TETKGNSDA
+931 
-940 SAENRVTMPRKEA
+940 
-953 TPIPPTLE
+953 
-961 ASVQEASVTVTPNE
+961 
-975 NATKVFIKYLDIN
+975 
-988 DEISTI
+988 
-994 IASKNESS
+994 
-1002 WTLNKDNFGIKIDPL
+1002 
-1017 TGKVII
+1017 
-1023 SYVAVQPESDVI
+1023 
-1035 ATESQGNSDLSEESR
+1035 
-1050 IIMPTKEEIPEPP
+1050 
-1063 ILESDSI
+1063 
-1070 EAKVNIFPNDEATR
+1070 
-1084 VVIMYTSLDGQEST
+1084 
-1098 LVASKNES
+1098 
-1106 SWTLNKQIDHVNVD
+1106 
-1120 ENSGKVTIDYQAVQ
+1120 
-1134 PESEIIATE
+1134 
-1143 TNGNSDASA
+1143 GNSDASA

-1171 ANEERVNVTIV
+1171 ANEERVNVVIA

-1196 PDGQEATLIASK
+1196 PDGQETTLIASK

-1221 VNVDENSGKVTSG
+1221 VN
-1234 YQAVQPES
+1234 
-1242 EIIATETNGNS
+1242 I
-1253 DASAESRITMPRKE
+1253 
-1267 ATPLSPIVEANE
+1267 
-1279 ERVNVTIAPNGE
+1279 
-1291 ATQIAIK
+1291 
-1298 YRTLDGQE
+1298 
-1306 ATLVASKN
+1306 
-1314 ESSWTLNKQ
+1314 
-1323 IDHVNVDENSGKV
+1323 DENSGKV
-1336 TIDYQAVQPESEV
+1336 TI
-1349 IATET
+1349 
-1354 KGNSD
+1354 
-1359 VSAESRVTMPRK
+1359 
-1371 EATPLSPI
+1371 
-1379 VEANEERVNVTI
+1379 
-1391 APNGEATQIAIKYRT
+1391 
-1406 PDGQEATLIASKN
+1406 
-1419 ESSWTLNKQIDH
+1419 
-1431 VNVDENSGKVTMGYQ
+1431 GYQ

-1459 KGNSDASTENRV
+1459 KGNSDAS
-1471 TMPRKEVTPLSPIVE
+1471 
-1486 ANEEHV
+1486 A
-1492 NVVIAPNGEATQIT
+1492 
-1506 VKYRTPDGQEAT
+1506 
-1518 FIASKNESSWTLN
+1518 ESR
-1531 KQIDHVNVDENSG
+1531 I
-1544 KVTIDYQAVQPE
+1544 
-1556 SEIIATETN
+1556 
-1565 GNSDA
+1565 
-1570 SAENRV
+1570 

-1590 IVNESNA
+1590 IINESNA
-1597 SVEIIPQVKVTRL
+1597 SVEIIPQVNVTQL

-1638 VSHITL
+1638 VSHITV
-1644 DNNTGK
+1644 DKNTGK
-1650 ILINYQAVYPESEVI
+1650 VLINYQAVYPESEVI

-1675 SNVSMVIMPRKEATP
+1675 SNVSMVIMPRK
-1690 LSPIVEANEERV
+1690 
-1702 NVTIAPNG
+1702 
-1710 EATQI
+1710 
-1715 AVKYR
+1715 
-1720 TPDGQK
+1720 
-1726 ATLVASK
+1726 
-1733 TNQQWTLNKQ
+1733 
-1743 IDYVN
+1743 
-1748 VDENSGKVTMGY
+1748 
-1760 QAVQPESEIIATETK
+1760 
-1775 GNSDASA
+1775 
-1782 ESRVIMPRKT
+1782 T

-1812 PYKNTTAIN
+1812 PYKNNTAIN

-1855 KKTGTVIINY
+1855 AKTGTVIINY

-1889 KVLIPIKEVTPLAP
+1889 KVLMPIKEFTPLAP

-1935 SKVLIVKRFK
+1935 SKIIIVKRFK

-2008 SLTYDNR
+2008 SLIYDNR

-2021 EPNSNATEM
+2021 APNSNATEM

-2036 KNNRSLKVKAL
+2036 KNNQSLKVKAL

-2062 SIDPNTGKIVL
+2062 SINPNTGKIVL

-2104 VVKKIELEPTSNV
+2104 AVKKIELEPMFNV
-2117 PVPVSLNKKRIQF
+2117 PVSVSLNKKRIQF
-2130 DDCRGVNNSLNK
+2130 DDCSGVKNCLNK

>member
-1 MKENKRINNLDKNN
+1 MKENKRKNNLDKNN

-42 NEAKADS
+42 SEAKADS
-49 DKYEIRSHQQS
+49 DKHEIKSHQQS

-72 QENTSNKEINNQNHD
+72 QENTSNNEFNNRNHD
-87 ISQLSLNKSI
+87 ISHLSLNKSI

-109 KAIDLNDKTEESI
+109 KAINLNDKTEESI
-122 KLFQADLVQAESLMN
+122 KLFQSDLVQAESLIN
-137 NPQNQQNVDAFYH
+137 NPQSQQHVDAFYH

-156 GKLRKKETVSYKHE
+156 GKLRKKETVSIKHE
-170 RSESSTYR
+170 RSESNTYR
-178 SGDEVRSQT
+178 LGDEVRSQT
-187 YSHIRHK
+187 FSHIRHK
-194 RNAVSFRSADQSN
+194 RNAVSFRNADQSN
-207 LSNDPLKANE
+207 LSTDPLKANE
-217 TNPEIQNGNFSQVSG
+217 INPEIQNGNFSQVSG
-232 GSLPTSSKRLTVVTN
+232 GPLPTSSKRLTVVTN

-424 YVTSKVTQREYT
+424 YVVSKVTQREYT
-436 TQPNSSNDTF
+436 TRPNSSNDTF

-464 DTYYEVVLPQNS
+464 DTYYEVILPQNS

-502 NPGDRKDISYTVDFE
+502 NPGDRRDISYTVDFE
-517 SLSPKLINLNAHV
+517 SSSPKLINLNAHL

-597 EGRNILNEQ
+597 EGGNILNEQ
-606 QNQVALD
+606 QNQVALE
-613 NQASQKTINNV
+613 NQASQETINNV

-637 NTPPQPIIKS
+637 KTPSQPIIKS
-647 NNQIPNITISPAE
+647 NNQIPNITISPAD
-660 KADKLTITYQNID
+660 KADKLTITYQNTD
-673 NEKASIIA
+673 NESASIIG

-696 IEIEMQTGL
+696 IEIDMQTGL

-717 IIGANDK
+717 VVGANDK

-749 VEVNEERVNV
+749 VEANEERVNV
-759 TIVPNGEATQ
+759 VIAPNGEATQ
-769 ITVKYRTPDGQ
+769 IAVKYRTPDGQ
-780 EATFIASKTNQQ
+780 EATLVASKNESS

-804 DENSEKVTID
+804 DENSGKVTI
-814 YQAVQPESEIIAT
+814 
-827 ETNGN
+827 
-832 SDASAESRITMP
+832 
-844 RKEAT
+844 
-849 PLSPIVEANEEHV
+849 
-862 NVVIAPN
+862 
-869 GEATQIT
+869 
-876 VKYRT
+876 
-881 PDGQEATFIA
+881 
-891 SKTNQQWTLNKQIDH
+891 
-906 VNVDE
+906 
-911 NSGKVTMGY
+911 GY

-940 SAENRVTMPRKEA
+940 SAESRITMPRKEA

-994 IASKNESS
+994 IASKINQQ
-1002 WTLNKDNFGIKIDPL
+1002 WTLNKDNFGIKINPL

-1035 ATESQGNSDLSEESR
+1035 AIESQGNSDLSEESR
-1050 IIMPTKEEIPEPP
+1050 IIMPTKEEPPEPP

-1084 VVIMYTSLDGQEST
+1084 IVIMYTSLE
-1098 LVASKNES
+1098 
-1106 SWTLNKQIDHVNVD
+1106 
-1120 ENSGKVTIDYQAVQ
+1120 
-1134 PESEIIATE
+1134 
-1143 TNGNSDASA
+1143 
-1152 ESRITMPRKEA
+1152 
-1163 TPLSPIVE
+1163 
-1171 ANEERVNVTIV
+1171 
-1182 PNGEATQ
+1182 
-1189 IAIKYRT
+1189 
-1196 PDGQEATLIASK
+1196 
-1208 NESSWT
+1208 
-1214 LNKQIDH
+1214 
-1221 VNVDENSGKVTSG
+1221 
-1234 YQAVQPES
+1234 
-1242 EIIATETNGNS
+1242 
-1253 DASAESRITMPRKE
+1253 
-1267 ATPLSPIVEANE
+1267 
-1279 ERVNVTIAPNGE
+1279 
-1291 ATQIAIK
+1291 
-1298 YRTLDGQE
+1298 GQE

-1323 IDHVNVDENSGKV
+1323 IDHVNIDENSGKV
-1336 TIDYQAVQPESEV
+1336 TI
-1349 IATET
+1349 
-1354 KGNSD
+1354 
-1359 VSAESRVTMPRK
+1359 
-1371 EATPLSPI
+1371 
-1379 VEANEERVNVTI
+1379 
-1391 APNGEATQIAIKYRT
+1391 
-1406 PDGQEATLIASKN
+1406 
-1419 ESSWTLNKQIDH
+1419 
-1431 VNVDENSGKVTMGYQ
+1431 GYQ

-1459 KGNSDASTENRV
+1459 KGNSDAS
-1471 TMPRKEVTPLSPIVE
+1471 
-1486 ANEEHV
+1486 A
-1492 NVVIAPNGEATQIT
+1492 
-1506 VKYRTPDGQEAT
+1506 
-1518 FIASKNESSWTLN
+1518 ESRIS
-1531 KQIDHVNVDENSG
+1531 
-1544 KVTIDYQAVQPE
+1544 
-1556 SEIIATETN
+1556 
-1565 GNSDA
+1565 
-1570 SAENRV
+1570 
-1576 TMPVKEKT
+1576 MPVKEKT

-1590 IVNESNA
+1590 IINESNA
-1597 SVEIIPQVKVTRL
+1597 SVEIIPQVNVTQL

-1638 VSHITL
+1638 VSHITV
-1644 DNNTGK
+1644 DKNTGK
-1650 ILINYQAVYPESEVI
+1650 VLINYQAVYPESEVI

-1675 SNVSMVIMPRKEATP
+1675 SNVSMVIMPRK
-1690 LSPIVEANEERV
+1690 
-1702 NVTIAPNG
+1702 
-1710 EATQI
+1710 
-1715 AVKYR
+1715 
-1720 TPDGQK
+1720 
-1726 ATLVASK
+1726 
-1733 TNQQWTLNKQ
+1733 
-1743 IDYVN
+1743 
-1748 VDENSGKVTMGY
+1748 
-1760 QAVQPESEIIATETK
+1760 
-1775 GNSDASA
+1775 
-1782 ESRVIMPRKT
+1782 T

-1812 PYKNTTAIN
+1812 PYKNNTAIN

-1855 KKTGTVIINY
+1855 AKTGTVIINY

-1889 KVLIPIKEVTPLAP
+1889 KVLMPIKEFTPLAP

-1935 SKVLIVKRFK
+1935 SKIIIVKRFK

-2008 SLTYDNR
+2008 SLIYDNR

-2021 EPNSNATEM
+2021 APNSNATEM

-2036 KNNRSLKVKAL
+2036 KNNQSLKVKAL

-2062 SIDPNTGKIVL
+2062 SINPNTGKIVL

-2104 VVKKIELEPTSNV
+2104 AVKKIELEPMFNV
-2117 PVPVSLNKKRIQF
+2117 PVSVSLNKKRIQF
-2130 DDCRGVNNSLNK
+2130 DDCSGVKNCLNK

>member
-1 MKENKRINNLDKNN
+1 MKENKRKNNLDKNN

-42 NEAKADS
+42 SEAKADS
-49 DKYEIRSHQQS
+49 DKHEIKSHQQS

-72 QENTSNKEINNQNHD
+72 QENTSNNEFNNRNHD
-87 ISQLSLNKSI
+87 ISHLSLNKSI

-109 KAIDLNDKTEESI
+109 KAINLNDKTEESI
-122 KLFQADLVQAESLMN
+122 KLFQSDLVQAESLIN
-137 NPQNQQNVDAFYH
+137 NPQSQQHVDAFYH

-156 GKLRKKETVSYKHE
+156 GKLRKKETVSIKHE
-170 RSESSTYR
+170 RSESNTYR
-178 SGDEVRSQT
+178 LGDEVRSQT
-187 YSHIRHK
+187 FSHIRHK
-194 RNAVSFRSADQSN
+194 RNAVSFRNADQSN
-207 LSNDPLKANE
+207 LSTDPLKANE
-217 TNPEIQNGNFSQVSG
+217 INPEIQNGNFSQVSG
-232 GSLPTSSKRLTVVTN
+232 GPLPTSSKRLTVVTN

-424 YVTSKVTQREYT
+424 YVVSKVTQREYT
-436 TQPNSSNDTF
+436 TRPNSSNDTF

-464 DTYYEVVLPQNS
+464 DTYYEVILPQNS

-502 NPGDRKDISYTVDFE
+502 NPGDRRDISYTVDFE
-517 SLSPKLINLNAHV
+517 SSSPKLINLNAHL

-597 EGRNILNEQ
+597 EGGNILNEQ
-606 QNQVALD
+606 QNQVALE
-613 NQASQKTINNV
+613 NQASQETINNV

-637 NTPPQPIIKS
+637 KTPSQPIIKS
-647 NNQIPNITISPAE
+647 NNQIPNITISPAD
-660 KADKLTITYQNID
+660 KADKLTITYQNTD
-673 NEKASIIA
+673 NESASIIG

-696 IEIEMQTGL
+696 IEIDMQTGL

-717 IIGANDK
+717 VVGANDK
-724 TGNSDASAESRIT
+724 T
-737 MPRKEATPLSPI
+737 
-749 VEVNEERVNV
+749 
-759 TIVPNGEATQ
+759 
-769 ITVKYRTPDGQ
+769 
-780 EATFIASKTNQQ
+780 
-792 WTLNKQ
+792 
-798 IDHVNI
+798 
-804 DENSEKVTID
+804 
-814 YQAVQPESEIIAT
+814 
-827 ETNGN
+827 
-832 SDASAESRITMP
+832 
-844 RKEAT
+844 
-849 PLSPIVEANEEHV
+849 
-862 NVVIAPN
+862 
-869 GEATQIT
+869 
-876 VKYRT
+876 
-881 PDGQEATFIA
+881 
-891 SKTNQQWTLNKQIDH
+891 
-906 VNVDE
+906 
-911 NSGKVTMGY
+911 
-920 QAVQPESEIIA
+920 
-931 TETKGNSDA
+931 
-940 SAENRVTMPRKEA
+940 
-953 TPIPPTLE
+953 
-961 ASVQEASVTVTPNE
+961 
-975 NATKVFIKYLDIN
+975 
-988 DEISTI
+988 
-994 IASKNESS
+994 
-1002 WTLNKDNFGIKIDPL
+1002 
-1017 TGKVII
+1017 
-1023 SYVAVQPESDVI
+1023 
-1035 ATESQGNSDLSEESR
+1035 
-1050 IIMPTKEEIPEPP
+1050 
-1063 ILESDSI
+1063 
-1070 EAKVNIFPNDEATR
+1070 
-1084 VVIMYTSLDGQEST
+1084 
-1098 LVASKNES
+1098 
-1106 SWTLNKQIDHVNVD
+1106 
-1120 ENSGKVTIDYQAVQ
+1120 
-1134 PESEIIATE
+1134 
-1143 TNGNSDASA
+1143 GNSDASA

-1171 ANEERVNVTIV
+1171 ANEERVNVVIA

-1189 IAIKYRT
+1189 IAIKYRTPDGQEATLVASKNGSSWTLNKQIDYVNIEENSGKVTIGYQAVQPESEVIATETKGNSDESAESRVTMPRKEATPHSPIVEANEEHVNVTIAPNGETTQIAVKYRT

-1221 VNVDENSGKVTSG
+1221 VNIDENSGKVTIG

-1242 EIIATETNGNS
+1242 EIIATETKGNS
-1253 DASAESRITMPRKE
+1253 DASAESRI
-1267 ATPLSPIVEANE
+1267 
-1279 ERVNVTIAPNGE
+1279 
-1291 ATQIAIK
+1291 
-1298 YRTLDGQE
+1298 
-1306 ATLVASKN
+1306 
-1314 ESSWTLNKQ
+1314 
-1323 IDHVNVDENSGKV
+1323 
-1336 TIDYQAVQPESEV
+1336 
-1349 IATET
+1349 
-1354 KGNSD
+1354 
-1359 VSAESRVTMPRK
+1359 
-1371 EATPLSPI
+1371 
-1379 VEANEERVNVTI
+1379 
-1391 APNGEATQIAIKYRT
+1391 
-1406 PDGQEATLIASKN
+1406 
-1419 ESSWTLNKQIDH
+1419 
-1431 VNVDENSGKVTMGYQ
+1431 
-1446 AVQPES
+1446 
-1452 EVIATET
+1452 
-1459 KGNSDASTENRV
+1459 
-1471 TMPRKEVTPLSPIVE
+1471 
-1486 ANEEHV
+1486 
-1492 NVVIAPNGEATQIT
+1492 
-1506 VKYRTPDGQEAT
+1506 
-1518 FIASKNESSWTLN
+1518 
-1531 KQIDHVNVDENSG
+1531 
-1544 KVTIDYQAVQPE
+1544 
-1556 SEIIATETN
+1556 
-1565 GNSDA
+1565 
-1570 SAENRV
+1570 

-1590 IVNESNA
+1590 IINESNA
-1597 SVEIIPQVKVTRL
+1597 SVEIIPQVNVTQL

-1638 VSHITL
+1638 VSHITV
-1644 DNNTGK
+1644 DKNTGK
-1650 ILINYQAVYPESEVI
+1650 VLINYQAVYPESEVI

-1675 SNVSMVIMPRKEATP
+1675 SNVSMVIMPRK
-1690 LSPIVEANEERV
+1690 
-1702 NVTIAPNG
+1702 
-1710 EATQI
+1710 
-1715 AVKYR
+1715 
-1720 TPDGQK
+1720 
-1726 ATLVASK
+1726 
-1733 TNQQWTLNKQ
+1733 
-1743 IDYVN
+1743 
-1748 VDENSGKVTMGY
+1748 
-1760 QAVQPESEIIATETK
+1760 
-1775 GNSDASA
+1775 
-1782 ESRVIMPRKT
+1782 T

-1812 PYKNTTAIN
+1812 PYKNNTAIN

-1855 KKTGTVIINY
+1855 AKTGTVIINY

-1889 KVLIPIKEVTPLAP
+1889 KVLMPIKEFTPLAP

-1935 SKVLIVKRFK
+1935 SKIIIVKRFK

-2008 SLTYDNR
+2008 SLIYDNR

-2021 EPNSNATEM
+2021 APNSNATEM

-2036 KNNRSLKVKAL
+2036 KNNQSLKVKAL

-2062 SIDPNTGKIVL
+2062 SINPNTGKIVL

-2104 VVKKIELEPTSNV
+2104 AVKKIELEPMFNV
-2117 PVPVSLNKKRIQF
+2117 PVSVSLNKKRIQF
-2130 DDCRGVNNSLNK
+2130 DDCSGVKNCLNK

>member
-1 MKENKRINNLDKNN
+1 MKENKRKNNLDKNN

-42 NEAKADS
+42 SEAKADS
-49 DKYEIRSHQQS
+49 DKHEIKSHQQS

-72 QENTSNKEINNQNHD
+72 QENTSNNEFNNRNHD
-87 ISQLSLNKSI
+87 ISHLSLNKSI

-109 KAIDLNDKTEESI
+109 KAINLNDKTEESI
-122 KLFQADLVQAESLMN
+122 KLFQSDLVQAESLIN
-137 NPQNQQNVDAFYH
+137 NPQSQQHVDAFYH

-156 GKLRKKETVSYKHE
+156 GKLRKKETVSIKHE
-170 RSESSTYR
+170 RSESNTYR
-178 SGDEVRSQT
+178 LGDEVRSQT
-187 YSHIRHK
+187 FSHIRHK
-194 RNAVSFRSADQSN
+194 RNAVSFRNADQSN
-207 LSNDPLKANE
+207 LSTDPLKANE
-217 TNPEIQNGNFSQVSG
+217 INPEIQNGNFSQVSG
-232 GSLPTSSKRLTVVTN
+232 GPLPTSSKRLTVVTN

-424 YVTSKVTQREYT
+424 YVVSKVTQREYT
-436 TQPNSSNDTF
+436 TRPNSSNDTF

-464 DTYYEVVLPQNS
+464 DTYYEVILPQNS

-502 NPGDRKDISYTVDFE
+502 NPGDRRDISYTVDFE
-517 SLSPKLINLNAHV
+517 SSSPKLINLNAHL

-597 EGRNILNEQ
+597 EGGNILNEQ
-606 QNQVALD
+606 QNQVALE
-613 NQASQKTINNV
+613 NQASQETINNV

-637 NTPPQPIIKS
+637 KTPSQPIIKS
-647 NNQIPNITISPAE
+647 NNQIPNITISPAD
-660 KADKLTITYQNID
+660 KADKLTITYQNTD
-673 NEKASIIA
+673 NESASIIG

-696 IEIEMQTGL
+696 IEIDMQTGL

-717 IIGANDK
+717 VVGANDK

-737 MPRKEATPLSPI
+737 MPRKEATP
-749 VEVNEERVNV
+749 
-759 TIVPNGEATQ
+759 
-769 ITVKYRTPDGQ
+769 
-780 EATFIASKTNQQ
+780 
-792 WTLNKQ
+792 
-798 IDHVNI
+798 H
-804 DENSEKVTID
+804 
-814 YQAVQPESEIIAT
+814 
-827 ETNGN
+827 
-832 SDASAESRITMP
+832 
-844 RKEAT
+844 
-849 PLSPIVEANEEHV
+849 SPIVEANEERV

-869 GEATQIT
+869 GEATQIA

-881 PDGQEATFIA
+881 P
-891 SKTNQQWTLNKQIDH
+891 
-906 VNVDE
+906 
-911 NSGKVTMGY
+911 
-920 QAVQPESEIIA
+920 
-931 TETKGNSDA
+931 
-940 SAENRVTMPRKEA
+940 
-953 TPIPPTLE
+953 
-961 ASVQEASVTVTPNE
+961 
-975 NATKVFIKYLDIN
+975 
-988 DEISTI
+988 
-994 IASKNESS
+994 
-1002 WTLNKDNFGIKIDPL
+1002 
-1017 TGKVII
+1017 
-1023 SYVAVQPESDVI
+1023 
-1035 ATESQGNSDLSEESR
+1035 
-1050 IIMPTKEEIPEPP
+1050 
-1063 ILESDSI
+1063 
-1070 EAKVNIFPNDEATR
+1070 
-1084 VVIMYTSLDGQEST
+1084 
-1098 LVASKNES
+1098 
-1106 SWTLNKQIDHVNVD
+1106 
-1120 ENSGKVTIDYQAVQ
+1120 
-1134 PESEIIATE
+1134 
-1143 TNGNSDASA
+1143 
-1152 ESRITMPRKEA
+1152 
-1163 TPLSPIVE
+1163 
-1171 ANEERVNVTIV
+1171 
-1182 PNGEATQ
+1182 
-1189 IAIKYRT
+1189 
-1196 PDGQEATLIASK
+1196 
-1208 NESSWT
+1208 
-1214 LNKQIDH
+1214 
-1221 VNVDENSGKVTSG
+1221 
-1234 YQAVQPES
+1234 
-1242 EIIATETNGNS
+1242 
-1253 DASAESRITMPRKE
+1253 
-1267 ATPLSPIVEANE
+1267 
-1279 ERVNVTIAPNGE
+1279 
-1291 ATQIAIK
+1291 
-1298 YRTLDGQE
+1298 DGQE

-1323 IDHVNVDENSGKV
+1323 IDYVNIDENSGKV
-1336 TIDYQAVQPESEV
+1336 TIGYQAVQPESEV

-1359 VSAESRVTMPRK
+1359 ESAESRVTMPRK
-1371 EATPLSPI
+1371 EATPHSPI
-1379 VEANEERVNVTI
+1379 VEANEEHVNVTI

-1406 PDGQEATLIASKN
+1406 PDGQEATLVASKN

-1431 VNVDENSGKVTMGYQ
+1431 VNIDENSGKVTIGYQ

-1452 EVIATET
+1452 EIIATET
-1459 KGNSDASTENRV
+1459 KGNSDASAESRI
-1471 TMPRKEVTPLSPIVE
+1471 TMPRKEATPHSPIVE

-1492 NVVIAPNGEATQIT
+1492 NVTIAPNGEATQIAI
-1506 VKYRTPDGQEAT
+1506 KYRTPDGQEAT
-1518 FIASKNESSWTLN
+1518 LVASKNESSWTLN
-1531 KQIDHVNVDENSG
+1531 KQIDHVNIDENSG
-1544 KVTIDYQAVQPE
+1544 KVTIGYQAVQPE
-1556 SEIIATETN
+1556 SEIIATETK

-1570 SAENRV
+1570 SAESRI

-1590 IVNESNA
+1590 IINESNA
-1597 SVEIIPQVKVTRL
+1597 SVEIIPQVNVTQL

-1638 VSHITL
+1638 VSHITV
-1644 DNNTGK
+1644 DKNTGK
-1650 ILINYQAVYPESEVI
+1650 VLINYQAVYPESEVI

-1675 SNVSMVIMPRKEATP
+1675 SNVSMVIMPRK
-1690 LSPIVEANEERV
+1690 
-1702 NVTIAPNG
+1702 
-1710 EATQI
+1710 
-1715 AVKYR
+1715 
-1720 TPDGQK
+1720 
-1726 ATLVASK
+1726 
-1733 TNQQWTLNKQ
+1733 
-1743 IDYVN
+1743 
-1748 VDENSGKVTMGY
+1748 
-1760 QAVQPESEIIATETK
+1760 
-1775 GNSDASA
+1775 
-1782 ESRVIMPRKT
+1782 T

-1812 PYKNTTAIN
+1812 PYKNNTAIN

-1855 KKTGTVIINY
+1855 AKTGTVIINY

-1889 KVLIPIKEVTPLAP
+1889 KVLMPIKEFTPLAP

-1935 SKVLIVKRFK
+1935 SKIIIVKRFK

-2008 SLTYDNR
+2008 SLIYDNR

-2021 EPNSNATEM
+2021 APNSNATEM

-2036 KNNRSLKVKAL
+2036 KNNQSLKVKAL

-2062 SIDPNTGKIVL
+2062 SINPNTGKIVL

-2104 VVKKIELEPTSNV
+2104 AVKKIELEPMFNV
-2117 PVPVSLNKKRIQF
+2117 PVSVSLNKKRIQF
-2130 DDCRGVNNSLNK
+2130 DDCSGVKNCLNK

>member
-30 VAIIGFIIISCF
+30 VAIIGFIIISYF

-207 LSNDPLKANE
+207 LSNDPLKVNE

-578 LNEADFTIDSW
+578 LNKADFTIDSW

-769 ITVKYRTPDGQ
+769 IAIKYRTPDGQ
-780 EATFIASKTNQQ
+780 EATFI
-792 WTLNKQ
+792 
-798 IDHVNI
+798 
-804 DENSEKVTID
+804 
-814 YQAVQPESEIIAT
+814 
-827 ETNGN
+827 
-832 SDASAESRITMP
+832 
-844 RKEAT
+844 
-849 PLSPIVEANEEHV
+849 
-862 NVVIAPN
+862 
-869 GEATQIT
+869 
-876 VKYRT
+876 
-881 PDGQEATFIA
+881 
-891 SKTNQQWTLNKQIDH
+891 
-906 VNVDE
+906 
-911 NSGKVTMGY
+911 
-920 QAVQPESEIIA
+920 
-931 TETKGNSDA
+931 
-940 SAENRVTMPRKEA
+940 
-953 TPIPPTLE
+953 
-961 ASVQEASVTVTPNE
+961 
-975 NATKVFIKYLDIN
+975 
-988 DEISTI
+988 
-994 IASKNESS
+994 
-1002 WTLNKDNFGIKIDPL
+1002 
-1017 TGKVII
+1017 
-1023 SYVAVQPESDVI
+1023 
-1035 ATESQGNSDLSEESR
+1035 
-1050 IIMPTKEEIPEPP
+1050 
-1063 ILESDSI
+1063 
-1070 EAKVNIFPNDEATR
+1070 
-1084 VVIMYTSLDGQEST
+1084 
-1098 LVASKNES
+1098 ASKNES

-1120 ENSGKVTIDYQAVQ
+1120 ENSGKVTMDYQAVQ
-1134 PESEIIATE
+1134 PQSEIIATE
-1143 TNGNSDASA
+1143 TKGNSDVSA

-1182 PNGEATQ
+1182 
-1189 IAIKYRT
+1189 
-1196 PDGQEATLIASK
+1196 
-1208 NESSWT
+1208 
-1214 LNKQIDH
+1214 
-1221 VNVDENSGKVTSG
+1221 
-1234 YQAVQPES
+1234 
-1242 EIIATETNGNS
+1242 
-1253 DASAESRITMPRKE
+1253 
-1267 ATPLSPIVEANE
+1267 
-1279 ERVNVTIAPNGE
+1279 
-1291 ATQIAIK
+1291 
-1298 YRTLDGQE
+1298 
-1306 ATLVASKN
+1306 
-1314 ESSWTLNKQ
+1314 
-1323 IDHVNVDENSGKV
+1323 
-1336 TIDYQAVQPESEV
+1336 
-1349 IATET
+1349 
-1354 KGNSD
+1354 
-1359 VSAESRVTMPRK
+1359 
-1371 EATPLSPI
+1371 
-1379 VEANEERVNVTI
+1379 
-1391 APNGEATQIAIKYRT
+1391 PNGEATQIAIKYRT

-1812 PYKNTTAIN
+1812 PYKNNTAIN

-1855 KKTGTVIINY
+1855 AKTGTVIINY

-1889 KVLIPIKEVTPLAP
+1889 KVLMPIKEITPLAP
-1903 LLETNYKKAT
+1903 LLETNFKKAT

-1935 SKVLIVKRFK
+1935 SKVIIVKRFK
-1945 NIWKANEQISGVTIN
+1945 DIWKANQQISGVSIN

-1993 AKVKMPKKELAPHSP
+1993 AKVKMPKKEIAPHSP
-2008 SLTYDNR
+2008 SLTYDNI
-2015 NNKILI
+2015 KDTILI
-2021 EPNSNATEM
+2021 TPNSNATEM

-2036 KNNRSLKVKAL
+2036 KNNKSLKVKAL
-2047 KINNRWKFDSSVSNI
+2047 KINNRWKFDSSISNI
-2062 SIDPNTGKIVL
+2062 SINPNTGKIIL

-2081 SKIIVFAKKGN
+2081 SKIIVSAKKGN

-2104 VVKKIELEPTSNV
+2104 VVKKIELEPISNV
-2117 PVPVSLNKKRIQF
+2117 PVPVSLNKKNIQF
-2130 DDCRGVNNSLNK
+2130 DDCSGVNNSLNK
-2142 QISKTQLPD
+2142 QISKTQLPN
-2151 TGYSDKAS
+2151 TGYSDKTS
-2159 KSNILSVLL
+2159 KWNILSVLL

>member
-207 LSNDPLKANE
+207 LSNDPLKVNE

-578 LNEADFTIDSW
+578 LNKADFTIDSW

-749 VEVNEERVNV
+749 VE
-759 TIVPNGEATQ
+759 
-769 ITVKYRTPDGQ
+769 
-780 EATFIASKTNQQ
+780 
-792 WTLNKQ
+792 
-798 IDHVNI
+798 
-804 DENSEKVTID
+804 
-814 YQAVQPESEIIAT
+814 
-827 ETNGN
+827 
-832 SDASAESRITMP
+832 
-844 RKEAT
+844 
-849 PLSPIVEANEEHV
+849 
-862 NVVIAPN
+862 
-869 GEATQIT
+869 
-876 VKYRT
+876 
-881 PDGQEATFIA
+881 
-891 SKTNQQWTLNKQIDH
+891 
-906 VNVDE
+906 
-911 NSGKVTMGY
+911 
-920 QAVQPESEIIA
+920 
-931 TETKGNSDA
+931 
-940 SAENRVTMPRKEA
+940 
-953 TPIPPTLE
+953 
-961 ASVQEASVTVTPNE
+961 
-975 NATKVFIKYLDIN
+975 
-988 DEISTI
+988 
-994 IASKNESS
+994 
-1002 WTLNKDNFGIKIDPL
+1002 
-1017 TGKVII
+1017 
-1023 SYVAVQPESDVI
+1023 
-1035 ATESQGNSDLSEESR
+1035 
-1050 IIMPTKEEIPEPP
+1050 
-1063 ILESDSI
+1063 
-1070 EAKVNIFPNDEATR
+1070 
-1084 VVIMYTSLDGQEST
+1084 
-1098 LVASKNES
+1098 
-1106 SWTLNKQIDHVNVD
+1106 
-1120 ENSGKVTIDYQAVQ
+1120 
-1134 PESEIIATE
+1134 
-1143 TNGNSDASA
+1143 
-1152 ESRITMPRKEA
+1152 
-1163 TPLSPIVE
+1163 
-1171 ANEERVNVTIV
+1171 ANEERVNVTIA

-1196 PDGQEATLIASK
+1196 LDGQEATLIASK

-1214 LNKQIDH
+1214 LNKQINH
-1221 VNVDENSGKVTSG
+1221 VNIDENSGKVTID

-1242 EIIATETNGNS
+1242 EVIATETKGNS
-1253 DASAESRITMPRKE
+1253 DVSAESRITMPRKE

-1323 IDHVNVDENSGKV
+1323 IDHVNVDENSV
-1336 TIDYQAVQPESEV
+1336 
-1349 IATET
+1349 
-1354 KGNSD
+1354 
-1359 VSAESRVTMPRK
+1359 
-1371 EATPLSPI
+1371 
-1379 VEANEERVNVTI
+1379 
-1391 APNGEATQIAIKYRT
+1391 
-1406 PDGQEATLIASKN
+1406 
-1419 ESSWTLNKQIDH
+1419 
-1431 VNVDENSGKVTMGYQ
+1431 
-1446 AVQPES
+1446 
-1452 EVIATET
+1452 
-1459 KGNSDASTENRV
+1459 
-1471 TMPRKEVTPLSPIVE
+1471 
-1486 ANEEHV
+1486 
-1492 NVVIAPNGEATQIT
+1492 
-1506 VKYRTPDGQEAT
+1506 
-1518 FIASKNESSWTLN
+1518 
-1531 KQIDHVNVDENSG
+1531 

-1821 IHYIDKKGIKSMVT
+1821 IHYIDEKGIKSMVT

-1855 KKTGTVIINY
+1855 EKTGTVIINY

-1889 KVLIPIKEVTPLAP
+1889 KVLMPIKEVTPLAP

-1935 SKVLIVKRFK
+1935 SKVLIVKKFK

-1969 YQAVYPESDI
+1969 HQAVYPESDI
-1979 LAAQYVGNSDASEW
+1979 LAAQYVRNSDASEW
-1993 AKVKMPKKELAPHSP
+1993 VKVKMPKKEIAPHSP

-2015 NNKILI
+2015 KNTVLI
-2021 EPNSNATEM
+2021 APNSNATEM

-2036 KNNRSLKVKAL
+2036 KNNQSLKVKAL
-2047 KINNRWKFDSSVSNI
+2047 KINNRWKFDSSVSYI

-2104 VVKKIELEPTSNV
+2104 VVKKIELEPMFNV
-2117 PVPVSLNKKRIQF
+2117 PVSVSLNKKRIQF
-2130 DDCRGVNNSLNK
+2130 DECSGVKNCLNK

>member
-1 MKENKRINNLDKNN
+1 MKENKRKNNLDKNN

-42 NEAKADS
+42 SEAKADS
-49 DKYEIRSHQQS
+49 DKHEIKSHQQS

-72 QENTSNKEINNQNHD
+72 QENTSNNEFNNRNHD
-87 ISQLSLNKSI
+87 ISHLSLNKSI

-109 KAIDLNDKTEESI
+109 KAINLNDKTEESI
-122 KLFQADLVQAESLMN
+122 KLFQSDLVQAESLIN
-137 NPQNQQNVDAFYH
+137 NPQSQQHVDAFYH

-156 GKLRKKETVSYKHE
+156 GKLRKKETVSIKHE
-170 RSESSTYR
+170 RSESNTYR
-178 SGDEVRSQT
+178 LGDEVRSQT
-187 YSHIRHK
+187 FSHIRHK
-194 RNAVSFRSADQSN
+194 RNAVSFRNADQSN
-207 LSNDPLKANE
+207 LSTDPLKANE
-217 TNPEIQNGNFSQVSG
+217 INPEIQNGNFSQVSG
-232 GSLPTSSKRLTVVTN
+232 GPLPTSSKRLTVVTN

-424 YVTSKVTQREYT
+424 YVVSKVTQREYT
-436 TQPNSSNDTF
+436 TRPNSSNDTF

-464 DTYYEVVLPQNS
+464 DTYYEVILPQNS

-502 NPGDRKDISYTVDFE
+502 NPGDRRDISYTVDFE
-517 SLSPKLINLNAHV
+517 SSSPKLINLNAHL

-597 EGRNILNEQ
+597 EGGNILNEQ
-606 QNQVALD
+606 QNQVALE
-613 NQASQKTINNV
+613 NQASQETINNV

-637 NTPPQPIIKS
+637 KTPSQPIIKS
-647 NNQIPNITISPAE
+647 NNQIPNITISPAD
-660 KADKLTITYQNID
+660 KADKLTITYQNTD
-673 NEKASIIA
+673 NESASIIG

-696 IEIEMQTGL
+696 IEIDMQTGL

-717 IIGANDK
+717 VVGANDK

-737 MPRKEATPLSPI
+737 MPRKEATPHSPI
-749 VEVNEERVNV
+749 VEANEERVNV
-759 TIVPNGEATQ
+759 VIAPNGEATQ
-769 ITVKYRTPDGQ
+769 IAVKYRTPDGQ
-780 EATFIASKTNQQ
+780 EATLVASKNESSWTLNKQIDYVNIDENSGKVTIGYQAVQPESEVIATETKGNSDESAESRVTMPRKEATPHSPIVEANEEHVNVTIAPNGEATQIAIKYRTPDGQETTLIASKNGSS

-804 DENSEKVTID
+804 DENSGKVTI
-814 YQAVQPESEIIAT
+814 
-827 ETNGN
+827 
-832 SDASAESRITMP
+832 
-844 RKEAT
+844 
-849 PLSPIVEANEEHV
+849 
-862 NVVIAPN
+862 
-869 GEATQIT
+869 
-876 VKYRT
+876 
-881 PDGQEATFIA
+881 
-891 SKTNQQWTLNKQIDH
+891 
-906 VNVDE
+906 
-911 NSGKVTMGY
+911 GY

-940 SAENRVTMPRKEA
+940 SAE
-953 TPIPPTLE
+953 
-961 ASVQEASVTVTPNE
+961 
-975 NATKVFIKYLDIN
+975 
-988 DEISTI
+988 
-994 IASKNESS
+994 
-1002 WTLNKDNFGIKIDPL
+1002 
-1017 TGKVII
+1017 
-1023 SYVAVQPESDVI
+1023 
-1035 ATESQGNSDLSEESR
+1035 
-1050 IIMPTKEEIPEPP
+1050 
-1063 ILESDSI
+1063 
-1070 EAKVNIFPNDEATR
+1070 
-1084 VVIMYTSLDGQEST
+1084 
-1098 LVASKNES
+1098 
-1106 SWTLNKQIDHVNVD
+1106 
-1120 ENSGKVTIDYQAVQ
+1120 
-1134 PESEIIATE
+1134 
-1143 TNGNSDASA
+1143 
-1152 ESRITMPRKEA
+1152 SRITMPRKEA
-1163 TPLSPIVE
+1163 TPHSPIVE
-1171 ANEERVNVTIV
+1171 ANEE
-1182 PNGEATQ
+1182 
-1189 IAIKYRT
+1189 
-1196 PDGQEATLIASK
+1196 
-1208 NESSWT
+1208 
-1214 LNKQIDH
+1214 H
-1221 VNVDENSGKVTSG
+1221 
-1234 YQAVQPES
+1234 
-1242 EIIATETNGNS
+1242 
-1253 DASAESRITMPRKE
+1253 
-1267 ATPLSPIVEANE
+1267 
-1279 ERVNVTIAPNGE
+1279 
-1291 ATQIAIK
+1291 
-1298 YRTLDGQE
+1298 
-1306 ATLVASKN
+1306 
-1314 ESSWTLNKQ
+1314 
-1323 IDHVNVDENSGKV
+1323 
-1336 TIDYQAVQPESEV
+1336 
-1349 IATET
+1349 
-1354 KGNSD
+1354 
-1359 VSAESRVTMPRK
+1359 
-1371 EATPLSPI
+1371 
-1379 VEANEERVNVTI
+1379 VNVTI

-1406 PDGQEATLIASKN
+1406 PDGQEATLVASKN

-1431 VNVDENSGKVTMGYQ
+1431 VN
-1446 AVQPES
+1446 
-1452 EVIATET
+1452 I
-1459 KGNSDASTENRV
+1459 
-1471 TMPRKEVTPLSPIVE
+1471 
-1486 ANEEHV
+1486 
-1492 NVVIAPNGEATQIT
+1492 
-1506 VKYRTPDGQEAT
+1506 
-1518 FIASKNESSWTLN
+1518 
-1531 KQIDHVNVDENSG
+1531 DENSG
-1544 KVTIDYQAVQPE
+1544 KVTIGYQAVQPE
-1556 SEIIATETN
+1556 SEIIATETK

-1570 SAENRV
+1570 SAESRI

-1590 IVNESNA
+1590 IINESNA
-1597 SVEIIPQVKVTRL
+1597 SVEIIPQVNVTQL

-1638 VSHITL
+1638 VSHITV
-1644 DNNTGK
+1644 DKNTGK
-1650 ILINYQAVYPESEVI
+1650 VLINYQAVYPESEVI

-1675 SNVSMVIMPRKEATP
+1675 SNVSMVIMPRK
-1690 LSPIVEANEERV
+1690 
-1702 NVTIAPNG
+1702 
-1710 EATQI
+1710 
-1715 AVKYR
+1715 
-1720 TPDGQK
+1720 
-1726 ATLVASK
+1726 
-1733 TNQQWTLNKQ
+1733 
-1743 IDYVN
+1743 
-1748 VDENSGKVTMGY
+1748 
-1760 QAVQPESEIIATETK
+1760 
-1775 GNSDASA
+1775 
-1782 ESRVIMPRKT
+1782 T

-1812 PYKNTTAIN
+1812 PYKNNTAIN

-1855 KKTGTVIINY
+1855 AKTGTVIINY

-1889 KVLIPIKEVTPLAP
+1889 KVLMPIKEFTPLAP

-1935 SKVLIVKRFK
+1935 SKIIIVKRFK

-2008 SLTYDNR
+2008 SLIYDNR

-2021 EPNSNATEM
+2021 APNSNATEM

-2036 KNNRSLKVKAL
+2036 KNNQSLKVKAL

-2062 SIDPNTGKIVL
+2062 SINPNTGKIVL

-2104 VVKKIELEPTSNV
+2104 AVKKIELEPMFNV
-2117 PVPVSLNKKRIQF
+2117 PVSVSLNKKRIQF
-2130 DDCRGVNNSLNK
+2130 DDCSGVKNCLNK

>member
-1 MKENKRINNLDKNN
+1 MMENKRINNLDKNN

-72 QENTSNKEINNQNHD
+72 QKNTSNNEFNNRNQD

-109 KAIDLNDKTEESI
+109 KAINLNDKTEESI
-122 KLFQADLVQAESLMN
+122 KLFQSDLVQAESLIN
-137 NPQNQQNVDAFYH
+137 NPQSQQHVDAFYH

-156 GKLRKKETVSYKHE
+156 GKLRKKETVSIKHE
-170 RSESSTYR
+170 RSESNTYR
-178 SGDEVRSQT
+178 LGDEVRSQT
-187 YSHIRHK
+187 FSHIRHK
-194 RNAVSFRSADQSN
+194 RNAVSFRNADQSN
-207 LSNDPLKANE
+207 LSTDPLKANE
-217 TNPEIQNGNFSQVSG
+217 INPEIQNGNFSQVSG
-232 GSLPTSSKRLTVVTN
+232 GPLPTSSKRLTVVTN

-338 LKISNVEQNRVL
+338 LKISNEEQNRVL

-424 YVTSKVTQREYT
+424 YVVSKVTQREYT
-436 TQPNSSNDTF
+436 TRPNSSNDTF

-464 DTYYEVVLPQNS
+464 DTYYEVILPQNS

-502 NPGDRKDISYTVDFE
+502 NPGDRRDISYTVDFE
-517 SLSPKLINLNAHV
+517 SSSPKLINLNAHL

-606 QNQVALD
+606 QNQVALED
-613 NQASQKTINNV
+613 QASQETINNV

-637 NTPPQPIIKS
+637 KTPSQPVIKS
-647 NNQIPNITISPAE
+647 NNQIPNITISSAE
-660 KADKLTITYQNID
+660 KADKLTITYQNTD
-673 NEKASIIA
+673 NESASIIA

-696 IEIEMQTGL
+696 IEIDMQTGL

-717 IIGANDK
+717 VVGANDK

-737 MPRKEATPLSPI
+737 MPRKEATPHSPI
-749 VEVNEERVNV
+749 VEANEEHVNV
-759 TIVPNGEATQ
+759 TIAPNGETTQ
-769 ITVKYRTPDGQ
+769 IAIKYRTPDGQ
-780 EATFIASKTNQQ
+780 EATLIASKNGSS

-804 DENSEKVTID
+804 DENSGKVTIG
-814 YQAVQPESEIIAT
+814 YQAVQPESEVIAT
-827 ETNGN
+827 ETKGN

-844 RKEAT
+844 RKEATPLSPIVEANEERVNVTIAPNGEATQIAIKYRTLDGQEATLVAGKTNQQWTLNKQIDHVNVDENTGKVTMGYQAVQPESEIIATETKGNSDASTENRVTMPRKEVT

-911 NSGKVTMGY
+911 NSGKVTVGY

-1063 ILESDSI
+1063 ILEADSI

-1084 VVIMYTSLDGQEST
+1084 VVIMYTSLDGQESILVASKTNQQWT
-1098 LVASKNES
+1098 LNKQIDYVNVDENSGKVTMGYQAVQPESEIIATETKGNSDASAESRVTMPRKEATPLSPIVEANEERVNVTIVPNGEATQIAIKYRTPDGQKATLIASKNES

-1152 ESRITMPRKEA
+1152 ESRI
-1163 TPLSPIVE
+1163 
-1171 ANEERVNVTIV
+1171 
-1182 PNGEATQ
+1182 
-1189 IAIKYRT
+1189 
-1196 PDGQEATLIASK
+1196 
-1208 NESSWT
+1208 
-1214 LNKQIDH
+1214 
-1221 VNVDENSGKVTSG
+1221 
-1234 YQAVQPES
+1234 
-1242 EIIATETNGNS
+1242 
-1253 DASAESRITMPRKE
+1253 
-1267 ATPLSPIVEANE
+1267 
-1279 ERVNVTIAPNGE
+1279 
-1291 ATQIAIK
+1291 
-1298 YRTLDGQE
+1298 
-1306 ATLVASKN
+1306 
-1314 ESSWTLNKQ
+1314 
-1323 IDHVNVDENSGKV
+1323 
-1336 TIDYQAVQPESEV
+1336 
-1349 IATET
+1349 
-1354 KGNSD
+1354 
-1359 VSAESRVTMPRK
+1359 
-1371 EATPLSPI
+1371 
-1379 VEANEERVNVTI
+1379 
-1391 APNGEATQIAIKYRT
+1391 
-1406 PDGQEATLIASKN
+1406 
-1419 ESSWTLNKQIDH
+1419 
-1431 VNVDENSGKVTMGYQ
+1431 
-1446 AVQPES
+1446 
-1452 EVIATET
+1452 
-1459 KGNSDASTENRV
+1459 
-1471 TMPRKEVTPLSPIVE
+1471 
-1486 ANEEHV
+1486 
-1492 NVVIAPNGEATQIT
+1492 
-1506 VKYRTPDGQEAT
+1506 
-1518 FIASKNESSWTLN
+1518 
-1531 KQIDHVNVDENSG
+1531 
-1544 KVTIDYQAVQPE
+1544 
-1556 SEIIATETN
+1556 
-1565 GNSDA
+1565 
-1570 SAENRV
+1570 

-1675 SNVSMVIMPRKEATP
+1675 SNVSMVTMPRKEATPLSPIVEANEERVNVTIAPNDEVTQIAIKYRTLDGQEATLVASKNESSWTLNKQIDHVNVDENSGKVTIDYQAVQPQSEIIATEINGNSDVSAESRITMPRKEVTP

-1720 TPDGQK
+1720 TPDGQE
-1726 ATLVASK
+1726 ATFIASK
-1733 TNQQWTLNKQ
+1733 NESSWTLNKQ
-1743 IDYVN
+1743 IDHVN
-1748 VDENSGKVTMGY
+1748 VDENSGKVTIDY
-1760 QAVQPESEIIATETK
+1760 QAVQPESEVIATETK

-1782 ESRVIMPRKT
+1782 ENRVTMPRKT

-1889 KVLIPIKEVTPLAP
+1889 KVLMPIKEVTPLAP

-1969 YQAVYPESDI
+1969 YQVVYPESDI

-2104 VVKKIELEPTSNV
+2104 VVKKIELEPISNV

-2130 DDCRGVNNSLNK
+2130 DDCSGVNYSLNK
-2142 QISKTQLPD
+2142 QLSKTQLPD
-2151 TGYSDKAS
+2151 TGYSEKTS

-2168 LGFGFLS
+2168 LGLGLLS

>member
-1 MKENKRINNLDKNN
+1 MKENKRKNNLDKNN

-42 NEAKADS
+42 SEAKADS
-49 DKYEIRSHQQS
+49 DKHEIKSHQQS

-72 QENTSNKEINNQNHD
+72 QENTSNNEFNNRNHD
-87 ISQLSLNKSI
+87 ISHLSLNKSI

-109 KAIDLNDKTEESI
+109 KAINLNDKTEESI
-122 KLFQADLVQAESLMN
+122 KLFQSDLVQAESLIN
-137 NPQNQQNVDAFYH
+137 NPQSQQHVDAFYH

-156 GKLRKKETVSYKHE
+156 GKLRKKETVSIKHE
-170 RSESSTYR
+170 RSESNTYR
-178 SGDEVRSQT
+178 LGDEVRSQT
-187 YSHIRHK
+187 FSHIRHK
-194 RNAVSFRSADQSN
+194 RNAVSFRNADQSN
-207 LSNDPLKANE
+207 LSTDPLKANE
-217 TNPEIQNGNFSQVSG
+217 INPEIQNGNFSQVSG
-232 GSLPTSSKRLTVVTN
+232 GPLPTSSKRLTVVTN

-338 LKISNVEQNRVL
+338 LKISNEEQNRVL

-424 YVTSKVTQREYT
+424 YVVSKVTQREYT
-436 TQPNSSNDTF
+436 TRPNSSNDTF

-464 DTYYEVVLPQNS
+464 DTYYEVILPQNS

-502 NPGDRKDISYTVDFE
+502 NPGDRRDISYTVDFE
-517 SLSPKLINLNAHV
+517 SSSPKIINLNAHV

-597 EGRNILNEQ
+597 EGGNILNEQ
-606 QNQVALD
+606 QNQVALE
-613 NQASQKTINNV
+613 NQASQETINNA

-637 NTPPQPIIKS
+637 KTPSQPIIKS
-647 NNQIPNITISPAE
+647 NNQIPNITISPAD
-660 KADKLTITYQNID
+660 KADKLTITYQNTD
-673 NEKASIIA
+673 NESASIIG

-696 IEIEMQTGL
+696 IEIDMQTGL

-717 IIGANDK
+717 VVGANDK

-749 VEVNEERVNV
+749 VEANEERVNV
-759 TIVPNGEATQ
+759 VIAPNGEATQ
-769 ITVKYRTPDGQ
+769 IAVKYRTPDGQ
-780 EATFIASKTNQQ
+780 EATLVASKNESS

-798 IDHVNI
+798 IDYVNI
-804 DENSEKVTID
+804 DENSGKVTIG
-814 YQAVQPESEIIAT
+814 YQAVQPESEVIAT
-827 ETNGN
+827 ETKGNSDESAESRVTMPRKEATPHSPIVEANEEHVNVTIAPNGEATQIAIKYRTPDGQETTLIASKNGSSWTLNKQIDYVNIEENSGKVTIGYQAVQLESEVIATETKGN

-849 PLSPIVEANEEHV
+849 PHSPIVEANEEHV
-862 NVVIAPN
+862 NVTIAPN
-869 GEATQIT
+869 GEATQIAI
-876 VKYRT
+876 KYRT
-881 PDGQEATFIA
+881 PDGQEATLVA
-891 SKTNQQWTLNKQIDH
+891 SKNESSWTLNKQIDH
-906 VNVDE
+906 VNIDE
-911 NSGKVTMGY
+911 NSGKVTIGY

-940 SAENRVTMPRKEA
+940 SAESRITMPRKEA

-994 IASKNESS
+994 IASKINQQ
-1002 WTLNKDNFGIKIDPL
+1002 WTLNKDNFGIKINPL

-1035 ATESQGNSDLSEESR
+1035 AIESQGNSDLSEESR
-1050 IIMPTKEEIPEPP
+1050 IIMPTKEEPPEPP

-1084 VVIMYTSLDGQEST
+1084 IVIMYTSLE
-1098 LVASKNES
+1098 
-1106 SWTLNKQIDHVNVD
+1106 
-1120 ENSGKVTIDYQAVQ
+1120 
-1134 PESEIIATE
+1134 
-1143 TNGNSDASA
+1143 
-1152 ESRITMPRKEA
+1152 
-1163 TPLSPIVE
+1163 
-1171 ANEERVNVTIV
+1171 
-1182 PNGEATQ
+1182 
-1189 IAIKYRT
+1189 
-1196 PDGQEATLIASK
+1196 
-1208 NESSWT
+1208 
-1214 LNKQIDH
+1214 
-1221 VNVDENSGKVTSG
+1221 
-1234 YQAVQPES
+1234 
-1242 EIIATETNGNS
+1242 
-1253 DASAESRITMPRKE
+1253 
-1267 ATPLSPIVEANE
+1267 
-1279 ERVNVTIAPNGE
+1279 
-1291 ATQIAIK
+1291 
-1298 YRTLDGQE
+1298 GQE

-1323 IDHVNVDENSGKV
+1323 IDHVNIDENSGKV
-1336 TIDYQAVQPESEV
+1336 TIGYQAVQPESEI

-1359 VSAESRVTMPRK
+1359 ASAESRITMPRK
-1371 EATPLSPI
+1371 EATPHSPI
-1379 VEANEERVNVTI
+1379 VEANEEHVNVTI

-1406 PDGQEATLIASKN
+1406 PDGQETTLIASKN

-1431 VNVDENSGKVTMGYQ
+1431 VNIDENSGKVTIGYQ

-1459 KGNSDASTENRV
+1459 KGNSDAS
-1471 TMPRKEVTPLSPIVE
+1471 
-1486 ANEEHV
+1486 A
-1492 NVVIAPNGEATQIT
+1492 
-1506 VKYRTPDGQEAT
+1506 
-1518 FIASKNESSWTLN
+1518 ESR
-1531 KQIDHVNVDENSG
+1531 I
-1544 KVTIDYQAVQPE
+1544 
-1556 SEIIATETN
+1556 
-1565 GNSDA
+1565 
-1570 SAENRV
+1570 

-1590 IVNESNA
+1590 IINESNA
-1597 SVEIIPQVKVTRL
+1597 SVEIIPQVNVTQL

-1638 VSHITL
+1638 VSHITV
-1644 DNNTGK
+1644 DKNTGK
-1650 ILINYQAVYPESEVI
+1650 VLINYQAVYPESEVI

-1675 SNVSMVIMPRKEATP
+1675 SNVSMVIMPRK
-1690 LSPIVEANEERV
+1690 
-1702 NVTIAPNG
+1702 
-1710 EATQI
+1710 
-1715 AVKYR
+1715 
-1720 TPDGQK
+1720 
-1726 ATLVASK
+1726 
-1733 TNQQWTLNKQ
+1733 
-1743 IDYVN
+1743 
-1748 VDENSGKVTMGY
+1748 
-1760 QAVQPESEIIATETK
+1760 
-1775 GNSDASA
+1775 
-1782 ESRVIMPRKT
+1782 T

-1812 PYKNTTAIN
+1812 PYKNNTAIN

-1855 KKTGTVIINY
+1855 AKTGTVIINY

-1889 KVLIPIKEVTPLAP
+1889 KVLMPIKEFTPLAP

-1924 LDFKYRDKKGD
+1924 LDFKYQDKKGD
-1935 SKVLIVKRFK
+1935 SKIIIVKRFK

-2008 SLTYDNR
+2008 SLIYDNR

-2021 EPNSNATEM
+2021 APNSNATEM

-2036 KNNRSLKVKAL
+2036 KNNQSLKVKAL

-2062 SIDPNTGKIVL
+2062 SINPNTGKIVL

-2104 VVKKIELEPTSNV
+2104 AVKKIELEPMFNV
-2117 PVPVSLNKKRIQF
+2117 PVSVSLNKKRIQF
-2130 DDCRGVNNSLNK
+2130 DDCSGVKNCLNK

>member
-1 MKENKRINNLDKNN
+1 MKENKRKNNLDKNN

-42 NEAKADS
+42 SEAKADS
-49 DKYEIRSHQQS
+49 DKHEIKSHQQS

-72 QENTSNKEINNQNHD
+72 QENTSNNEFNNRNHD
-87 ISQLSLNKSI
+87 ISHLSLNKSI

-109 KAIDLNDKTEESI
+109 KAINLNDKTEESI
-122 KLFQADLVQAESLMN
+122 KLFQSDLVQAESLIN
-137 NPQNQQNVDAFYH
+137 NPQSQQHVDAFYH

-156 GKLRKKETVSYKHE
+156 GKLRKKETVSIKHE
-170 RSESSTYR
+170 RSESNTYR
-178 SGDEVRSQT
+178 LGDEVRSQT
-187 YSHIRHK
+187 FSHIRHK
-194 RNAVSFRSADQSN
+194 RNAVSFRNADQSN
-207 LSNDPLKANE
+207 LSTDPLKANE
-217 TNPEIQNGNFSQVSG
+217 INPEIQNGNFSQVSG
-232 GSLPTSSKRLTVVTN
+232 GPLPTSSKRLTVVTN

-272 YPNFM
+272 YPNSM

-424 YVTSKVTQREYT
+424 YVVSKVTQREYT
-436 TQPNSSNDTF
+436 TRPNSSNDTF

-464 DTYYEVVLPQNS
+464 DTYYEVILPQNS

-502 NPGDRKDISYTVDFE
+502 NPGDRRDISYTVDFE
-517 SLSPKLINLNAHV
+517 SSSPKLINLNAHL

-597 EGRNILNEQ
+597 EGGNILNEQ
-606 QNQVALD
+606 QNQVALE
-613 NQASQKTINNV
+613 NQASQETINNV

-637 NTPPQPIIKS
+637 KTPSQPIIKS
-647 NNQIPNITISPAE
+647 NNQIPNITISPAD
-660 KADKLTITYQNID
+660 KADKLTITYQNTD
-673 NEKASIIA
+673 NESASIIG

-696 IEIEMQTGL
+696 IEIDMQTGL

-717 IIGANDK
+717 VVGANDK

-749 VEVNEERVNV
+749 VEANEERVNV
-759 TIVPNGEATQ
+759 VIAPNGEATQ
-769 ITVKYRTPDGQ
+769 IAVKYRTPDGQ
-780 EATFIASKTNQQ
+780 EATLVASKNESS

-804 DENSEKVTID
+804 DENSGKVTI
-814 YQAVQPESEIIAT
+814 
-827 ETNGN
+827 
-832 SDASAESRITMP
+832 
-844 RKEAT
+844 
-849 PLSPIVEANEEHV
+849 
-862 NVVIAPN
+862 
-869 GEATQIT
+869 
-876 VKYRT
+876 
-881 PDGQEATFIA
+881 
-891 SKTNQQWTLNKQIDH
+891 
-906 VNVDE
+906 
-911 NSGKVTMGY
+911 GY

-940 SAENRVTMPRKEA
+940 SAESRITMPRKEA

-994 IASKNESS
+994 IASKINQQ
-1002 WTLNKDNFGIKIDPL
+1002 WTLNKDNFGIKINPL

-1035 ATESQGNSDLSEESR
+1035 AIESQGNSDLSEESR
-1050 IIMPTKEEIPEPP
+1050 IIMPTKEEPPEPP

-1084 VVIMYTSLDGQEST
+1084 IVIMYTSLE
-1098 LVASKNES
+1098 
-1106 SWTLNKQIDHVNVD
+1106 
-1120 ENSGKVTIDYQAVQ
+1120 
-1134 PESEIIATE
+1134 
-1143 TNGNSDASA
+1143 
-1152 ESRITMPRKEA
+1152 
-1163 TPLSPIVE
+1163 
-1171 ANEERVNVTIV
+1171 
-1182 PNGEATQ
+1182 
-1189 IAIKYRT
+1189 
-1196 PDGQEATLIASK
+1196 
-1208 NESSWT
+1208 
-1214 LNKQIDH
+1214 
-1221 VNVDENSGKVTSG
+1221 
-1234 YQAVQPES
+1234 
-1242 EIIATETNGNS
+1242 
-1253 DASAESRITMPRKE
+1253 
-1267 ATPLSPIVEANE
+1267 
-1279 ERVNVTIAPNGE
+1279 
-1291 ATQIAIK
+1291 
-1298 YRTLDGQE
+1298 GQE

-1323 IDHVNVDENSGKV
+1323 IDHVNIDENSGKV
-1336 TIDYQAVQPESEV
+1336 TI
-1349 IATET
+1349 
-1354 KGNSD
+1354 
-1359 VSAESRVTMPRK
+1359 
-1371 EATPLSPI
+1371 
-1379 VEANEERVNVTI
+1379 
-1391 APNGEATQIAIKYRT
+1391 
-1406 PDGQEATLIASKN
+1406 
-1419 ESSWTLNKQIDH
+1419 
-1431 VNVDENSGKVTMGYQ
+1431 GYQ

-1459 KGNSDASTENRV
+1459 KGNSDAS
-1471 TMPRKEVTPLSPIVE
+1471 
-1486 ANEEHV
+1486 A
-1492 NVVIAPNGEATQIT
+1492 
-1506 VKYRTPDGQEAT
+1506 
-1518 FIASKNESSWTLN
+1518 ESRIS
-1531 KQIDHVNVDENSG
+1531 
-1544 KVTIDYQAVQPE
+1544 
-1556 SEIIATETN
+1556 
-1565 GNSDA
+1565 
-1570 SAENRV
+1570 
-1576 TMPVKEKT
+1576 MPVKEKT

-1590 IVNESNA
+1590 IINESNA
-1597 SVEIIPQVKVTRL
+1597 SVEIIPQVNVTQL

-1638 VSHITL
+1638 VSHITV
-1644 DNNTGK
+1644 DKNTGK
-1650 ILINYQAVYPESEVI
+1650 VLINYQAVYPESEVI

-1675 SNVSMVIMPRKEATP
+1675 SNVSMVIMPRK
-1690 LSPIVEANEERV
+1690 
-1702 NVTIAPNG
+1702 
-1710 EATQI
+1710 
-1715 AVKYR
+1715 
-1720 TPDGQK
+1720 
-1726 ATLVASK
+1726 
-1733 TNQQWTLNKQ
+1733 
-1743 IDYVN
+1743 
-1748 VDENSGKVTMGY
+1748 
-1760 QAVQPESEIIATETK
+1760 
-1775 GNSDASA
+1775 
-1782 ESRVIMPRKT
+1782 T

-1812 PYKNTTAIN
+1812 PYKNNTAIN

-1855 KKTGTVIINY
+1855 AKTGTVIINY

-1889 KVLIPIKEVTPLAP
+1889 KVLMPIKEFTPLAP

-1935 SKVLIVKRFK
+1935 SKIIIVKRFK

-2008 SLTYDNR
+2008 SLIYDNR

-2021 EPNSNATEM
+2021 APNSNATEM

-2036 KNNRSLKVKAL
+2036 KNNQSLKVKAL

-2062 SIDPNTGKIVL
+2062 SINPNTGKIVL

-2104 VVKKIELEPTSNV
+2104 AVKKIELEPMFNV
-2117 PVPVSLNKKRIQF
+2117 PVSVSLNKKRIQF
-2130 DDCRGVNNSLNK
+2130 DDCSGVKNCLNK

>member
-1 MKENKRINNLDKNN
+1 MKENKRKNNLDKNN

-42 NEAKADS
+42 SEAKADS
-49 DKYEIRSHQQS
+49 DKHEIKSHQQS

-72 QENTSNKEINNQNHD
+72 QENTSNNEFNNRNHD
-87 ISQLSLNKSI
+87 ISHLSLNKSI

-109 KAIDLNDKTEESI
+109 KAINLNDKTEESI
-122 KLFQADLVQAESLMN
+122 KLFQSDLVQAESLIN
-137 NPQNQQNVDAFYH
+137 NPQSQQHVDAFYH

-156 GKLRKKETVSYKHE
+156 GKLRKKETVSIKHE
-170 RSESSTYR
+170 RSESNTYR
-178 SGDEVRSQT
+178 LGDEVRSQT
-187 YSHIRHK
+187 FSHIRHK
-194 RNAVSFRSADQSN
+194 RNAVSFRNADQSN
-207 LSNDPLKANE
+207 LSTDPLKANE
-217 TNPEIQNGNFSQVSG
+217 INPEIQNGNFSQVSG
-232 GSLPTSSKRLTVVTN
+232 GPLPTSSKRLTVVTN

-272 YPNFM
+272 YPNSM

-424 YVTSKVTQREYT
+424 YVVSKVTQREYT
-436 TQPNSSNDTF
+436 TRPNSSNDTF

-464 DTYYEVVLPQNS
+464 DTYYEVILPQNS

-502 NPGDRKDISYTVDFE
+502 NPGDRRDISYTVDFE
-517 SLSPKLINLNAHV
+517 SSSPKLINLNAHL

-597 EGRNILNEQ
+597 EGGNILNEQ
-606 QNQVALD
+606 QNQVALE
-613 NQASQKTINNV
+613 NQASQETINNV

-637 NTPPQPIIKS
+637 KTPSQPIIKS
-647 NNQIPNITISPAE
+647 NNQIPNITISPAD
-660 KADKLTITYQNID
+660 KADKLTITYQNTD
-673 NEKASIIA
+673 NESASIIG

-696 IEIEMQTGL
+696 IEIDMQTGL

-717 IIGANDK
+717 VVGANDK
-724 TGNSDASAESRIT
+724 T
-737 MPRKEATPLSPI
+737 
-749 VEVNEERVNV
+749 
-759 TIVPNGEATQ
+759 
-769 ITVKYRTPDGQ
+769 
-780 EATFIASKTNQQ
+780 
-792 WTLNKQ
+792 
-798 IDHVNI
+798 
-804 DENSEKVTID
+804 
-814 YQAVQPESEIIAT
+814 
-827 ETNGN
+827 
-832 SDASAESRITMP
+832 
-844 RKEAT
+844 
-849 PLSPIVEANEEHV
+849 
-862 NVVIAPN
+862 
-869 GEATQIT
+869 
-876 VKYRT
+876 
-881 PDGQEATFIA
+881 
-891 SKTNQQWTLNKQIDH
+891 
-906 VNVDE
+906 
-911 NSGKVTMGY
+911 
-920 QAVQPESEIIA
+920 
-931 TETKGNSDA
+931 
-940 SAENRVTMPRKEA
+940 
-953 TPIPPTLE
+953 
-961 ASVQEASVTVTPNE
+961 
-975 NATKVFIKYLDIN
+975 
-988 DEISTI
+988 
-994 IASKNESS
+994 
-1002 WTLNKDNFGIKIDPL
+1002 
-1017 TGKVII
+1017 
-1023 SYVAVQPESDVI
+1023 
-1035 ATESQGNSDLSEESR
+1035 
-1050 IIMPTKEEIPEPP
+1050 
-1063 ILESDSI
+1063 
-1070 EAKVNIFPNDEATR
+1070 
-1084 VVIMYTSLDGQEST
+1084 
-1098 LVASKNES
+1098 
-1106 SWTLNKQIDHVNVD
+1106 
-1120 ENSGKVTIDYQAVQ
+1120 
-1134 PESEIIATE
+1134 
-1143 TNGNSDASA
+1143 GNSDASA

-1171 ANEERVNVTIV
+1171 ANEERVNVVIA

-1189 IAIKYRT
+1189 IAVKYRTPDGQEATLVASKNESSWTLNKQIDHVNIDENSGKVTIGYQAVQPESEIIATETKGNSDASAESRITMPRKEATPHSPIVEANEEHVNVTIAPNGETTQIAVKYRT

-1221 VNVDENSGKVTSG
+1221 VN
-1234 YQAVQPES
+1234 
-1242 EIIATETNGNS
+1242 I
-1253 DASAESRITMPRKE
+1253 
-1267 ATPLSPIVEANE
+1267 
-1279 ERVNVTIAPNGE
+1279 
-1291 ATQIAIK
+1291 
-1298 YRTLDGQE
+1298 
-1306 ATLVASKN
+1306 
-1314 ESSWTLNKQ
+1314 
-1323 IDHVNVDENSGKV
+1323 DENSGKV
-1336 TIDYQAVQPESEV
+1336 TI
-1349 IATET
+1349 
-1354 KGNSD
+1354 
-1359 VSAESRVTMPRK
+1359 
-1371 EATPLSPI
+1371 
-1379 VEANEERVNVTI
+1379 
-1391 APNGEATQIAIKYRT
+1391 
-1406 PDGQEATLIASKN
+1406 
-1419 ESSWTLNKQIDH
+1419 
-1431 VNVDENSGKVTMGYQ
+1431 GYQ

-1459 KGNSDASTENRV
+1459 KGNSDAS
-1471 TMPRKEVTPLSPIVE
+1471 
-1486 ANEEHV
+1486 A
-1492 NVVIAPNGEATQIT
+1492 
-1506 VKYRTPDGQEAT
+1506 
-1518 FIASKNESSWTLN
+1518 ESRIS
-1531 KQIDHVNVDENSG
+1531 
-1544 KVTIDYQAVQPE
+1544 
-1556 SEIIATETN
+1556 
-1565 GNSDA
+1565 
-1570 SAENRV
+1570 
-1576 TMPVKEKT
+1576 MPVKEKT

-1590 IVNESNA
+1590 IINESNA
-1597 SVEIIPQVKVTRL
+1597 SVEIIPQVNVTQL

-1638 VSHITL
+1638 VSHITV
-1644 DNNTGK
+1644 DKNTGK
-1650 ILINYQAVYPESEVI
+1650 VLINYQAVYPESEVI

-1675 SNVSMVIMPRKEATP
+1675 SNVSMVIMPRK
-1690 LSPIVEANEERV
+1690 
-1702 NVTIAPNG
+1702 
-1710 EATQI
+1710 
-1715 AVKYR
+1715 
-1720 TPDGQK
+1720 
-1726 ATLVASK
+1726 
-1733 TNQQWTLNKQ
+1733 
-1743 IDYVN
+1743 
-1748 VDENSGKVTMGY
+1748 
-1760 QAVQPESEIIATETK
+1760 
-1775 GNSDASA
+1775 
-1782 ESRVIMPRKT
+1782 T

-1812 PYKNTTAIN
+1812 PYKNNTAIN

-1855 KKTGTVIINY
+1855 AKTGTVIINY

-1889 KVLIPIKEVTPLAP
+1889 KVLMPIKEFTPLAP

-1935 SKVLIVKRFK
+1935 SKIIIVKRFK

-2008 SLTYDNR
+2008 SLIYDNR

-2021 EPNSNATEM
+2021 APNSNATEM

-2036 KNNRSLKVKAL
+2036 KNNQSLKVKAL

-2062 SIDPNTGKIVL
+2062 SINPNTGKIVL

-2104 VVKKIELEPTSNV
+2104 AVKKIELEPMFNV
-2117 PVPVSLNKKRIQF
+2117 PVSVSLNKKRIQF
-2130 DDCRGVNNSLNK
+2130 DDCSGVKNCLNK

>member
-1 MKENKRINNLDKNN
+1 MKENKRKNNLDKNN

-42 NEAKADS
+42 SEAKADS
-49 DKYEIRSHQQS
+49 DKHEIKSHQQS

-72 QENTSNKEINNQNHD
+72 QENTSNNEFNNRNHD
-87 ISQLSLNKSI
+87 ISHLSLNKSI

-109 KAIDLNDKTEESI
+109 KAINLNDKTEESI
-122 KLFQADLVQAESLMN
+122 KLFQSDLVQAESLIN
-137 NPQNQQNVDAFYH
+137 NPQSQQHVDAFYH

-156 GKLRKKETVSYKHE
+156 GKLRKKETVSIKHE
-170 RSESSTYR
+170 RSESNTYR
-178 SGDEVRSQT
+178 LGDEVRSQT
-187 YSHIRHK
+187 FSHIRHK
-194 RNAVSFRSADQSN
+194 RNAVSFRNADQSN
-207 LSNDPLKANE
+207 LSTDPLKANE
-217 TNPEIQNGNFSQVSG
+217 INPEIQNGNFSQVSG
-232 GSLPTSSKRLTVVTN
+232 GPLPTSSKRLTVVTN

-424 YVTSKVTQREYT
+424 YVVSKVTQREYT
-436 TQPNSSNDTF
+436 TRPNSSNDTF

-464 DTYYEVVLPQNS
+464 DTYYEVILPQNS

-502 NPGDRKDISYTVDFE
+502 NPGDRRDISYTVDFE
-517 SLSPKLINLNAHV
+517 SSSPKLINLNAHL

-597 EGRNILNEQ
+597 EGGNILNEQ
-606 QNQVALD
+606 QNQVALE
-613 NQASQKTINNV
+613 NQASQETINNV

-637 NTPPQPIIKS
+637 KTPSQPIIKS
-647 NNQIPNITISPAE
+647 NNQIPNITISPAD
-660 KADKLTITYQNID
+660 KADKLTITYQNTD
-673 NEKASIIA
+673 NESASIIG

-696 IEIEMQTGL
+696 IEIDMQTGL

-717 IIGANDK
+717 VVGANDK

-749 VEVNEERVNV
+749 VEANEERVNV
-759 TIVPNGEATQ
+759 VIAPNGEATQ
-769 ITVKYRTPDGQ
+769 IAVKYRTPDGQ
-780 EATFIASKTNQQ
+780 EATLVASKNESS

-804 DENSEKVTID
+804 DENSGKVTI
-814 YQAVQPESEIIAT
+814 
-827 ETNGN
+827 
-832 SDASAESRITMP
+832 
-844 RKEAT
+844 
-849 PLSPIVEANEEHV
+849 
-862 NVVIAPN
+862 
-869 GEATQIT
+869 
-876 VKYRT
+876 
-881 PDGQEATFIA
+881 
-891 SKTNQQWTLNKQIDH
+891 
-906 VNVDE
+906 
-911 NSGKVTMGY
+911 GY

-940 SAENRVTMPRKEA
+940 SAESRITMPRKEA

-994 IASKNESS
+994 IASKINQQ
-1002 WTLNKDNFGIKIDPL
+1002 WTLNKDNFGIKINPL

-1035 ATESQGNSDLSEESR
+1035 AIESQGNSDLSEESR
-1050 IIMPTKEEIPEPP
+1050 IIMPTKEEPPEPP

-1084 VVIMYTSLDGQEST
+1084 IVIMYTSLE
-1098 LVASKNES
+1098 
-1106 SWTLNKQIDHVNVD
+1106 
-1120 ENSGKVTIDYQAVQ
+1120 
-1134 PESEIIATE
+1134 
-1143 TNGNSDASA
+1143 
-1152 ESRITMPRKEA
+1152 
-1163 TPLSPIVE
+1163 
-1171 ANEERVNVTIV
+1171 
-1182 PNGEATQ
+1182 
-1189 IAIKYRT
+1189 
-1196 PDGQEATLIASK
+1196 
-1208 NESSWT
+1208 
-1214 LNKQIDH
+1214 
-1221 VNVDENSGKVTSG
+1221 
-1234 YQAVQPES
+1234 
-1242 EIIATETNGNS
+1242 
-1253 DASAESRITMPRKE
+1253 
-1267 ATPLSPIVEANE
+1267 
-1279 ERVNVTIAPNGE
+1279 
-1291 ATQIAIK
+1291 
-1298 YRTLDGQE
+1298 GQE

-1323 IDHVNVDENSGKV
+1323 IDHVNIDENSGKV
-1336 TIDYQAVQPESEV
+1336 TIGYQAVQPESEV

-1371 EATPLSPI
+1371 EATPHSPI
-1379 VEANEERVNVTI
+1379 VEANEEHVNVTI
-1391 APNGEATQIAIKYRT
+1391 APNGEATQIAIKYRTPDGQETTLIASKNGSSWTLNKQIDHVNIDENSGKVTIGYQAVQPESEIIATETKGNSDASAESRITMPRKEATPHSPIVEANEEHVNVTIAPNGETTQIAVKYRT

-1431 VNVDENSGKVTMGYQ
+1431 VNIDENSGKVTIGYQ

-1459 KGNSDASTENRV
+1459 KGNSDAS
-1471 TMPRKEVTPLSPIVE
+1471 
-1486 ANEEHV
+1486 A
-1492 NVVIAPNGEATQIT
+1492 
-1506 VKYRTPDGQEAT
+1506 
-1518 FIASKNESSWTLN
+1518 ESRIS
-1531 KQIDHVNVDENSG
+1531 
-1544 KVTIDYQAVQPE
+1544 
-1556 SEIIATETN
+1556 
-1565 GNSDA
+1565 
-1570 SAENRV
+1570 
-1576 TMPVKEKT
+1576 MPVKEKT

-1590 IVNESNA
+1590 IINESNA
-1597 SVEIIPQVKVTRL
+1597 SVEIIPQVNVTQL

-1638 VSHITL
+1638 VSHITV
-1644 DNNTGK
+1644 DKNTGK
-1650 ILINYQAVYPESEVI
+1650 VLINYQAVYPESEVI

-1675 SNVSMVIMPRKEATP
+1675 SNVSMVIMPRK
-1690 LSPIVEANEERV
+1690 
-1702 NVTIAPNG
+1702 
-1710 EATQI
+1710 
-1715 AVKYR
+1715 
-1720 TPDGQK
+1720 
-1726 ATLVASK
+1726 
-1733 TNQQWTLNKQ
+1733 
-1743 IDYVN
+1743 
-1748 VDENSGKVTMGY
+1748 
-1760 QAVQPESEIIATETK
+1760 
-1775 GNSDASA
+1775 
-1782 ESRVIMPRKT
+1782 T

-1812 PYKNTTAIN
+1812 PYKNNTAIN

-1855 KKTGTVIINY
+1855 AKTGTVIINY

-1889 KVLIPIKEVTPLAP
+1889 KVLMPIKEFTPLAP

-1935 SKVLIVKRFK
+1935 SKIIIVKRFK

-2008 SLTYDNR
+2008 SLIYDNR

-2021 EPNSNATEM
+2021 APNSNATEM

-2036 KNNRSLKVKAL
+2036 KNNQSLKVKAL

-2062 SIDPNTGKIVL
+2062 SINPNTGKIVL

-2104 VVKKIELEPTSNV
+2104 AVKKIELEPMFNV
-2117 PVPVSLNKKRIQF
+2117 PVSVSLNKKRIQF
-2130 DDCRGVNNSLNK
+2130 DDCSGVKNCLNK

>member
-1 MKENKRINNLDKNN
+1 MKENKRKNNLDKNN

-42 NEAKADS
+42 SEAKADS
-49 DKYEIRSHQQS
+49 DKHEIKSHQQS

-72 QENTSNKEINNQNHD
+72 QENTSNNEFNNRNHD
-87 ISQLSLNKSI
+87 ISHLSLNKSI

-109 KAIDLNDKTEESI
+109 KAINLNDKTEESI
-122 KLFQADLVQAESLMN
+122 KLFQSDLVQAESLIN
-137 NPQNQQNVDAFYH
+137 NPQSQQHVDAFYH

-156 GKLRKKETVSYKHE
+156 GKLRKKETVSIKHE
-170 RSESSTYR
+170 RSESNTYR
-178 SGDEVRSQT
+178 LGDEVRSQT
-187 YSHIRHK
+187 FSHIRHK
-194 RNAVSFRSADQSN
+194 RNAVSFRNADQSN
-207 LSNDPLKANE
+207 LSTDPLKANE
-217 TNPEIQNGNFSQVSG
+217 INPEIQNGNFSQVSG
-232 GSLPTSSKRLTVVTN
+232 GPLPTSSKRLTVVTN

-424 YVTSKVTQREYT
+424 YVVSKVTQREYT
-436 TQPNSSNDTF
+436 TRPNSSNDTF

-464 DTYYEVVLPQNS
+464 DTYYEVILPQNS

-502 NPGDRKDISYTVDFE
+502 NPGDRRDISYTVDFE
-517 SLSPKLINLNAHV
+517 SSSPKLINLNAHL

-597 EGRNILNEQ
+597 EGGNILNEQ
-606 QNQVALD
+606 QNQVALE
-613 NQASQKTINNV
+613 NQASQETINNV

-637 NTPPQPIIKS
+637 KTPSQPIIKS
-647 NNQIPNITISPAE
+647 NNQIPNITISPAD
-660 KADKLTITYQNID
+660 KADKLTITYQNTD
-673 NEKASIIA
+673 NESASIIG

-696 IEIEMQTGL
+696 IEIDMQTGL

-717 IIGANDK
+717 VVGANDK
-724 TGNSDASAESRIT
+724 TGNSDASAESRITIPRKEATPLSPIVEANEERVNVVIAPNGEATQIAIKYRTPDGQEATLVASKNGSSWTLNKQIDYVNIEENSGKVTIGYQAVQLESEVIATETKGNSDASAESRIT
-737 MPRKEATPLSPI
+737 MPRKEATPHSPI
-749 VEVNEERVNV
+749 VEANEEHVNV
-759 TIVPNGEATQ
+759 TIAPNGEATQ
-769 ITVKYRTPDGQ
+769 IAIKYRTPDGQ
-780 EATFIASKTNQQ
+780 EATLIASKNESS

-804 DENSEKVTID
+804 DENSGKVTI
-814 YQAVQPESEIIAT
+814 
-827 ETNGN
+827 
-832 SDASAESRITMP
+832 
-844 RKEAT
+844 
-849 PLSPIVEANEEHV
+849 
-862 NVVIAPN
+862 
-869 GEATQIT
+869 
-876 VKYRT
+876 
-881 PDGQEATFIA
+881 
-891 SKTNQQWTLNKQIDH
+891 
-906 VNVDE
+906 
-911 NSGKVTMGY
+911 GY
-920 QAVQPESEIIA
+920 QAVQPESEVIA

-940 SAENRVTMPRKEA
+940 SAESRITMPRKEA

-994 IASKNESS
+994 IASKINQQ
-1002 WTLNKDNFGIKIDPL
+1002 WTLNKDNFGIKINPL

-1035 ATESQGNSDLSEESR
+1035 AIESQGNSDLSEESR
-1050 IIMPTKEEIPEPP
+1050 IIMPTKEEPPEPP

-1084 VVIMYTSLDGQEST
+1084 IVIMYTSLE
-1098 LVASKNES
+1098 
-1106 SWTLNKQIDHVNVD
+1106 
-1120 ENSGKVTIDYQAVQ
+1120 
-1134 PESEIIATE
+1134 
-1143 TNGNSDASA
+1143 
-1152 ESRITMPRKEA
+1152 
-1163 TPLSPIVE
+1163 
-1171 ANEERVNVTIV
+1171 
-1182 PNGEATQ
+1182 
-1189 IAIKYRT
+1189 
-1196 PDGQEATLIASK
+1196 
-1208 NESSWT
+1208 
-1214 LNKQIDH
+1214 
-1221 VNVDENSGKVTSG
+1221 
-1234 YQAVQPES
+1234 
-1242 EIIATETNGNS
+1242 
-1253 DASAESRITMPRKE
+1253 
-1267 ATPLSPIVEANE
+1267 
-1279 ERVNVTIAPNGE
+1279 
-1291 ATQIAIK
+1291 
-1298 YRTLDGQE
+1298 GQE

-1323 IDHVNVDENSGKV
+1323 IDHVNIDENSGKV
-1336 TIDYQAVQPESEV
+1336 TI
-1349 IATET
+1349 
-1354 KGNSD
+1354 
-1359 VSAESRVTMPRK
+1359 
-1371 EATPLSPI
+1371 
-1379 VEANEERVNVTI
+1379 
-1391 APNGEATQIAIKYRT
+1391 
-1406 PDGQEATLIASKN
+1406 
-1419 ESSWTLNKQIDH
+1419 
-1431 VNVDENSGKVTMGYQ
+1431 GYQ

-1459 KGNSDASTENRV
+1459 KGNSDAS
-1471 TMPRKEVTPLSPIVE
+1471 
-1486 ANEEHV
+1486 A
-1492 NVVIAPNGEATQIT
+1492 
-1506 VKYRTPDGQEAT
+1506 
-1518 FIASKNESSWTLN
+1518 ES
-1531 KQIDHVNVDENSG
+1531 
-1544 KVTIDYQAVQPE
+1544 
-1556 SEIIATETN
+1556 
-1565 GNSDA
+1565 
-1570 SAENRV
+1570 RV

-1590 IVNESNA
+1590 IINESNA
-1597 SVEIIPQVKVTRL
+1597 SVEIIPQVNVTQL

-1638 VSHITL
+1638 VSHITV
-1644 DNNTGK
+1644 DKNTGK
-1650 ILINYQAVYPESEVI
+1650 VLINYQAVYPESEVI

-1675 SNVSMVIMPRKEATP
+1675 SNVSMVIMPRK
-1690 LSPIVEANEERV
+1690 
-1702 NVTIAPNG
+1702 
-1710 EATQI
+1710 
-1715 AVKYR
+1715 
-1720 TPDGQK
+1720 
-1726 ATLVASK
+1726 
-1733 TNQQWTLNKQ
+1733 
-1743 IDYVN
+1743 
-1748 VDENSGKVTMGY
+1748 
-1760 QAVQPESEIIATETK
+1760 
-1775 GNSDASA
+1775 
-1782 ESRVIMPRKT
+1782 T

-1812 PYKNTTAIN
+1812 PYKNNTAIN

-1855 KKTGTVIINY
+1855 AKTGTVIINY

-1889 KVLIPIKEVTPLAP
+1889 KVLMPIKEFTPLAP

-1935 SKVLIVKRFK
+1935 SKIIIVKRFK

-2008 SLTYDNR
+2008 SLIYDNR

-2021 EPNSNATEM
+2021 APNSNATEM

-2036 KNNRSLKVKAL
+2036 KNNQSLKVKAL

-2062 SIDPNTGKIVL
+2062 SINPNTGKIVL

-2104 VVKKIELEPTSNV
+2104 AVKKIELEPMFNV
-2117 PVPVSLNKKRIQF
+2117 PVSVSLNKKRIQF
-2130 DDCRGVNNSLNK
+2130 DDCSGVKNCLNK

>member
-1 MKENKRINNLDKNN
+1 MKENKRKNNLDKNN

-42 NEAKADS
+42 SEAKADS
-49 DKYEIRSHQQS
+49 DKHEIKSHQQS

-72 QENTSNKEINNQNHD
+72 QENTSNNEFNNRNHD
-87 ISQLSLNKSI
+87 ISHLSLNKSI

-109 KAIDLNDKTEESI
+109 KAINLNDKTEESI
-122 KLFQADLVQAESLMN
+122 KLFQSDLVQAESLIN
-137 NPQNQQNVDAFYH
+137 NPQSQQHVDAFYH

-156 GKLRKKETVSYKHE
+156 GKLRKKETVSIKHE
-170 RSESSTYR
+170 RSESNTYR
-178 SGDEVRSQT
+178 LGDEVRSQT
-187 YSHIRHK
+187 FSHIRHK
-194 RNAVSFRSADQSN
+194 RNAVSFRNADQSN
-207 LSNDPLKANE
+207 LSTDPLKANE
-217 TNPEIQNGNFSQVSG
+217 INPEIQNGNFSQVSG
-232 GSLPTSSKRLTVVTN
+232 GPLPTSSKRLTVVTN

-424 YVTSKVTQREYT
+424 YVVSKVTQREYT
-436 TQPNSSNDTF
+436 TRPNSSNDTF

-464 DTYYEVVLPQNS
+464 DTYYEVILPQNS

-502 NPGDRKDISYTVDFE
+502 NPGDRRDISYTVDFE
-517 SLSPKLINLNAHV
+517 SSSPKLINLNAHL

-597 EGRNILNEQ
+597 EGGNILNEQ
-606 QNQVALD
+606 QNQVALE
-613 NQASQKTINNV
+613 NQASQETINNV

-637 NTPPQPIIKS
+637 KTPSQPIIKS
-647 NNQIPNITISPAE
+647 NNQIPNITISPAD
-660 KADKLTITYQNID
+660 KADKLTITYQNTD
-673 NEKASIIA
+673 NESASIIG

-696 IEIEMQTGL
+696 IEIDMQTGL

-717 IIGANDK
+717 VVGANDK
-724 TGNSDASAESRIT
+724 T
-737 MPRKEATPLSPI
+737 
-749 VEVNEERVNV
+749 
-759 TIVPNGEATQ
+759 
-769 ITVKYRTPDGQ
+769 
-780 EATFIASKTNQQ
+780 
-792 WTLNKQ
+792 
-798 IDHVNI
+798 
-804 DENSEKVTID
+804 
-814 YQAVQPESEIIAT
+814 
-827 ETNGN
+827 GN

-862 NVVIAPN
+862 NVTIAPN
-869 GEATQIT
+869 GET
-876 VKYRT
+876 
-881 PDGQEATFIA
+881 
-891 SKTNQQWTLNKQIDH
+891 
-906 VNVDE
+906 
-911 NSGKVTMGY
+911 
-920 QAVQPESEIIA
+920 
-931 TETKGNSDA
+931 
-940 SAENRVTMPRKEA
+940 
-953 TPIPPTLE
+953 
-961 ASVQEASVTVTPNE
+961 
-975 NATKVFIKYLDIN
+975 
-988 DEISTI
+988 
-994 IASKNESS
+994 
-1002 WTLNKDNFGIKIDPL
+1002 
-1017 TGKVII
+1017 
-1023 SYVAVQPESDVI
+1023 
-1035 ATESQGNSDLSEESR
+1035 
-1050 IIMPTKEEIPEPP
+1050 
-1063 ILESDSI
+1063 
-1070 EAKVNIFPNDEATR
+1070 
-1084 VVIMYTSLDGQEST
+1084 
-1098 LVASKNES
+1098 
-1106 SWTLNKQIDHVNVD
+1106 
-1120 ENSGKVTIDYQAVQ
+1120 
-1134 PESEIIATE
+1134 
-1143 TNGNSDASA
+1143 
-1152 ESRITMPRKEA
+1152 
-1163 TPLSPIVE
+1163 
-1171 ANEERVNVTIV
+1171 
-1182 PNGEATQ
+1182 TQ
-1189 IAIKYRT
+1189 IAVKYRT

-1221 VNVDENSGKVTSG
+1221 VNIDENSGKVTIG

-1242 EIIATETNGNS
+1242 EVIATETKGNS

-1279 ERVNVTIAPNGE
+1279 EHVNVTIAPNGE
-1291 ATQIAIK
+1291 TTQIA
-1298 YRTLDGQE
+1298 
-1306 ATLVASKN
+1306 V
-1314 ESSWTLNKQ
+1314 
-1323 IDHVNVDENSGKV
+1323 
-1336 TIDYQAVQPESEV
+1336 
-1349 IATET
+1349 
-1354 KGNSD
+1354 
-1359 VSAESRVTMPRK
+1359 
-1371 EATPLSPI
+1371 
-1379 VEANEERVNVTI
+1379 
-1391 APNGEATQIAIKYRT
+1391 KYRT

-1431 VNVDENSGKVTMGYQ
+1431 VNIDENSGKVTIGYQ

-1459 KGNSDASTENRV
+1459 KGNSDAS
-1471 TMPRKEVTPLSPIVE
+1471 
-1486 ANEEHV
+1486 A
-1492 NVVIAPNGEATQIT
+1492 
-1506 VKYRTPDGQEAT
+1506 
-1518 FIASKNESSWTLN
+1518 ESRIS
-1531 KQIDHVNVDENSG
+1531 
-1544 KVTIDYQAVQPE
+1544 
-1556 SEIIATETN
+1556 
-1565 GNSDA
+1565 
-1570 SAENRV
+1570 
-1576 TMPVKEKT
+1576 MPVKEKT

-1590 IVNESNA
+1590 IINESNA
-1597 SVEIIPQVKVTRL
+1597 SVEIIPQVNVTQL

-1638 VSHITL
+1638 VSHITV
-1644 DNNTGK
+1644 DKNTGK
-1650 ILINYQAVYPESEVI
+1650 VLINYQAVYPESEVI

-1675 SNVSMVIMPRKEATP
+1675 SNVSMVIMPRK
-1690 LSPIVEANEERV
+1690 
-1702 NVTIAPNG
+1702 
-1710 EATQI
+1710 
-1715 AVKYR
+1715 
-1720 TPDGQK
+1720 
-1726 ATLVASK
+1726 
-1733 TNQQWTLNKQ
+1733 
-1743 IDYVN
+1743 
-1748 VDENSGKVTMGY
+1748 
-1760 QAVQPESEIIATETK
+1760 
-1775 GNSDASA
+1775 
-1782 ESRVIMPRKT
+1782 T

-1812 PYKNTTAIN
+1812 PYKNNTAIN

-1855 KKTGTVIINY
+1855 AKTGTVIINY

-1889 KVLIPIKEVTPLAP
+1889 KVLMPIKEFTPLAP

-1935 SKVLIVKRFK
+1935 SKIIIVKRFK

-2008 SLTYDNR
+2008 SLIYDNR

-2021 EPNSNATEM
+2021 APNSNATEM

-2036 KNNRSLKVKAL
+2036 KNNQSLKVKAL

-2062 SIDPNTGKIVL
+2062 SINPNTGKIVL

-2104 VVKKIELEPTSNV
+2104 AVKKIELEPMFNV
-2117 PVPVSLNKKRIQF
+2117 PVSVSLNKKRIQF
-2130 DDCRGVNNSLNK
+2130 DDCSGVKNCLNK

>member
-207 LSNDPLKANE
+207 LSNDPLKVNE

-578 LNEADFTIDSW
+578 LNKADFTIDSW

-705 VTIDYKAVYPES
+705 ITIDYKAVYPES

-769 ITVKYRTPDGQ
+769 IDVKYRT
-780 EATFIASKTNQQ
+780 
-792 WTLNKQ
+792 
-798 IDHVNI
+798 
-804 DENSEKVTID
+804 
-814 YQAVQPESEIIAT
+814 
-827 ETNGN
+827 
-832 SDASAESRITMP
+832 
-844 RKEAT
+844 
-849 PLSPIVEANEEHV
+849 
-862 NVVIAPN
+862 
-869 GEATQIT
+869 
-876 VKYRT
+876 
-881 PDGQEATFIA
+881 
-891 SKTNQQWTLNKQIDH
+891 
-906 VNVDE
+906 
-911 NSGKVTMGY
+911 
-920 QAVQPESEIIA
+920 
-931 TETKGNSDA
+931 
-940 SAENRVTMPRKEA
+940 
-953 TPIPPTLE
+953 
-961 ASVQEASVTVTPNE
+961 
-975 NATKVFIKYLDIN
+975 
-988 DEISTI
+988 
-994 IASKNESS
+994 
-1002 WTLNKDNFGIKIDPL
+1002 
-1017 TGKVII
+1017 
-1023 SYVAVQPESDVI
+1023 
-1035 ATESQGNSDLSEESR
+1035 
-1050 IIMPTKEEIPEPP
+1050 
-1063 ILESDSI
+1063 
-1070 EAKVNIFPNDEATR
+1070 
-1084 VVIMYTSLDGQEST
+1084 LDGQET
-1098 LVASKNES
+1098 KLIASKNES

-1120 ENSGKVTIDYQAVQ
+1120 ENSGKVTMDYQAVQ
-1134 PESEIIATE
+1134 PQSEIIATE
-1143 TNGNSDASA
+1143 TKGNSDVSA

-1182 PNGEATQ
+1182 
-1189 IAIKYRT
+1189 
-1196 PDGQEATLIASK
+1196 
-1208 NESSWT
+1208 
-1214 LNKQIDH
+1214 
-1221 VNVDENSGKVTSG
+1221 
-1234 YQAVQPES
+1234 
-1242 EIIATETNGNS
+1242 
-1253 DASAESRITMPRKE
+1253 
-1267 ATPLSPIVEANE
+1267 
-1279 ERVNVTIAPNGE
+1279 
-1291 ATQIAIK
+1291 
-1298 YRTLDGQE
+1298 
-1306 ATLVASKN
+1306 
-1314 ESSWTLNKQ
+1314 
-1323 IDHVNVDENSGKV
+1323 
-1336 TIDYQAVQPESEV
+1336 
-1349 IATET
+1349 
-1354 KGNSD
+1354 
-1359 VSAESRVTMPRK
+1359 
-1371 EATPLSPI
+1371 
-1379 VEANEERVNVTI
+1379 
-1391 APNGEATQIAIKYRT
+1391 PNGEATQIAIKYRT

-1812 PYKNTTAIN
+1812 PYKNNTAIN

-1855 KKTGTVIINY
+1855 AKTGTVIINY

-1889 KVLIPIKEVTPLAP
+1889 KVLMPIKEITPLAP
-1903 LLETNYKKAT
+1903 LLETNFKKAT

-1935 SKVLIVKRFK
+1935 SKVIIVKRFK
-1945 NIWKANEQISGVTIN
+1945 DIWKANQQISGVSIN

-1993 AKVKMPKKELAPHSP
+1993 AKVKMPKKEIAPHSP
-2008 SLTYDNR
+2008 SLTYDNI
-2015 NNKILI
+2015 KDTILI
-2021 EPNSNATEM
+2021 TPNSNATEM

-2036 KNNRSLKVKAL
+2036 KNNKSLKVKAL
-2047 KINNRWKFDSSVSNI
+2047 KINNRWKFDSSISNI
-2062 SIDPNTGKIVL
+2062 SINPNTGKIIL

-2081 SKIIVFAKKGN
+2081 SKIIVSAKKGN

-2104 VVKKIELEPTSNV
+2104 VVKKIELEPISNV
-2117 PVPVSLNKKRIQF
+2117 PVPVSLNKKNIQF
-2130 DDCRGVNNSLNK
+2130 DDCSGVNNSLNK
-2142 QISKTQLPD
+2142 QISKTQLPN
-2151 TGYSDKAS
+2151 TGYSDKTS
-2159 KSNILSVLL
+2159 KWNILSVLL

>member
-1 MKENKRINNLDKNN
+1 MKENKRKNNLDKNN

-42 NEAKADS
+42 SEAKADS
-49 DKYEIRSHQQS
+49 DKHEIKSHQQS

-72 QENTSNKEINNQNHD
+72 QENTSNNEFNNRNHD
-87 ISQLSLNKSI
+87 ISHLSLNKSI

-109 KAIDLNDKTEESI
+109 KAINLNDKTEESI
-122 KLFQADLVQAESLMN
+122 KLFQSDLVQAESLIN
-137 NPQNQQNVDAFYH
+137 NPQSQQHVDAFYH

-156 GKLRKKETVSYKHE
+156 GKLRKKETVSIKHE
-170 RSESSTYR
+170 RSESNTYR
-178 SGDEVRSQT
+178 LGDEVRSQT
-187 YSHIRHK
+187 FSHIRHK
-194 RNAVSFRSADQSN
+194 RNAVSFRNADQSN
-207 LSNDPLKANE
+207 LSTDPLKANE
-217 TNPEIQNGNFSQVSG
+217 INPEIQNGNFSQVSG
-232 GSLPTSSKRLTVVTN
+232 GPLPTSSKRLTVVTN

-424 YVTSKVTQREYT
+424 YVVSKVTQREYT
-436 TQPNSSNDTF
+436 TRPNSSNDTF

-464 DTYYEVVLPQNS
+464 DTYYEVILPQNS

-502 NPGDRKDISYTVDFE
+502 NPGDRRDISYTVDFE
-517 SLSPKLINLNAHV
+517 SSSPKLINLNAHL

-597 EGRNILNEQ
+597 EGGNILNEQ
-606 QNQVALD
+606 QNQVALE
-613 NQASQKTINNV
+613 NQASQETINNV

-637 NTPPQPIIKS
+637 KTPSQPIIKS
-647 NNQIPNITISPAE
+647 NNQIPNITISPAD
-660 KADKLTITYQNID
+660 KADKLTITYQNTD
-673 NEKASIIA
+673 NESASIIG

-696 IEIEMQTGL
+696 IEIDMQTGL

-717 IIGANDK
+717 VVGANDK
-724 TGNSDASAESRIT
+724 TGNSDASAESRI
-737 MPRKEATPLSPI
+737 
-749 VEVNEERVNV
+749 
-759 TIVPNGEATQ
+759 
-769 ITVKYRTPDGQ
+769 
-780 EATFIASKTNQQ
+780 
-792 WTLNKQ
+792 
-798 IDHVNI
+798 
-804 DENSEKVTID
+804 
-814 YQAVQPESEIIAT
+814 
-827 ETNGN
+827 
-832 SDASAESRITMP
+832 
-844 RKEAT
+844 
-849 PLSPIVEANEEHV
+849 
-862 NVVIAPN
+862 
-869 GEATQIT
+869 
-876 VKYRT
+876 
-881 PDGQEATFIA
+881 
-891 SKTNQQWTLNKQIDH
+891 
-906 VNVDE
+906 
-911 NSGKVTMGY
+911 
-920 QAVQPESEIIA
+920 
-931 TETKGNSDA
+931 
-940 SAENRVTMPRKEA
+940 TMPRKEA

-994 IASKNESS
+994 IASKINQQ
-1002 WTLNKDNFGIKIDPL
+1002 WTLNKDNFGIKINPL

-1035 ATESQGNSDLSEESR
+1035 AIESQGNSDLSEESR
-1050 IIMPTKEEIPEPP
+1050 IIMPTKEEPPEPP

-1084 VVIMYTSLDGQEST
+1084 IVIMYTSLEGQEAT

-1106 SWTLNKQIDHVNVD
+1106 SWTLNKQIDHVNID
-1120 ENSGKVTIDYQAVQ
+1120 ENSGKVTIGYQAVQ
-1134 PESEIIATE
+1134 PESEVIATE
-1143 TNGNSDASA
+1143 TKGNSDASA
-1152 ESRITMPRKEA
+1152 ESRVTMPRKEA
-1163 TPLSPIVE
+1163 TPHSPIVE
-1171 ANEERVNVTIV
+1171 TNEERVNVVIA

-1189 IAIKYRT
+1189 IAIKYRTPDGQETTLIASKNGSSWTLNKQIDHVNIDENSGKVTIGYQAVQLESEVIATETKGNSDASAESRVTMPRKEATPHSPIVEANEEHVNVTIAPNGETTQIAVKYRT

-1221 VNVDENSGKVTSG
+1221 VN
-1234 YQAVQPES
+1234 
-1242 EIIATETNGNS
+1242 I
-1253 DASAESRITMPRKE
+1253 
-1267 ATPLSPIVEANE
+1267 
-1279 ERVNVTIAPNGE
+1279 
-1291 ATQIAIK
+1291 
-1298 YRTLDGQE
+1298 
-1306 ATLVASKN
+1306 
-1314 ESSWTLNKQ
+1314 
-1323 IDHVNVDENSGKV
+1323 DENSGKV
-1336 TIDYQAVQPESEV
+1336 TI
-1349 IATET
+1349 
-1354 KGNSD
+1354 
-1359 VSAESRVTMPRK
+1359 
-1371 EATPLSPI
+1371 
-1379 VEANEERVNVTI
+1379 
-1391 APNGEATQIAIKYRT
+1391 
-1406 PDGQEATLIASKN
+1406 
-1419 ESSWTLNKQIDH
+1419 
-1431 VNVDENSGKVTMGYQ
+1431 GYQ

-1459 KGNSDASTENRV
+1459 KGNSDAS
-1471 TMPRKEVTPLSPIVE
+1471 
-1486 ANEEHV
+1486 A
-1492 NVVIAPNGEATQIT
+1492 
-1506 VKYRTPDGQEAT
+1506 
-1518 FIASKNESSWTLN
+1518 ESR
-1531 KQIDHVNVDENSG
+1531 I
-1544 KVTIDYQAVQPE
+1544 
-1556 SEIIATETN
+1556 
-1565 GNSDA
+1565 
-1570 SAENRV
+1570 

-1590 IVNESNA
+1590 IINESNA
-1597 SVEIIPQVKVTRL
+1597 SVEIIPQVNVTQL

-1638 VSHITL
+1638 VSHITV
-1644 DNNTGK
+1644 DKNTGK
-1650 ILINYQAVYPESEVI
+1650 VLINYQAVYPESEVI

-1675 SNVSMVIMPRKEATP
+1675 SNVSMVIMPRK
-1690 LSPIVEANEERV
+1690 
-1702 NVTIAPNG
+1702 
-1710 EATQI
+1710 
-1715 AVKYR
+1715 
-1720 TPDGQK
+1720 
-1726 ATLVASK
+1726 
-1733 TNQQWTLNKQ
+1733 
-1743 IDYVN
+1743 
-1748 VDENSGKVTMGY
+1748 
-1760 QAVQPESEIIATETK
+1760 
-1775 GNSDASA
+1775 
-1782 ESRVIMPRKT
+1782 T

-1812 PYKNTTAIN
+1812 PYKNNTAIN

-1855 KKTGTVIINY
+1855 AKTGTVIINY

-1889 KVLIPIKEVTPLAP
+1889 KVLMPIKEFTPLAP

-1935 SKVLIVKRFK
+1935 SKIIIVKRFK

-2008 SLTYDNR
+2008 SLIYDNR

-2021 EPNSNATEM
+2021 APNSNATEM

-2036 KNNRSLKVKAL
+2036 KNNQSLKVKAL

-2062 SIDPNTGKIVL
+2062 SINPNTGKIVL

-2104 VVKKIELEPTSNV
+2104 AVKKIELEPMFNV
-2117 PVPVSLNKKRIQF
+2117 PVSVSLNKKRIQF
-2130 DDCRGVNNSLNK
+2130 DDCSGVKNCLNK

>member
-1 MKENKRINNLDKNN
+1 MKENKRKNNLDKNN

-42 NEAKADS
+42 SEAKADS
-49 DKYEIRSHQQS
+49 DKHEIKSHQQS

-72 QENTSNKEINNQNHD
+72 QENTSNNEFNNRNHD
-87 ISQLSLNKSI
+87 ISHLSLNKSI

-109 KAIDLNDKTEESI
+109 KAINLNDKTEESI
-122 KLFQADLVQAESLMN
+122 KLFQSDLVQAESLIN
-137 NPQNQQNVDAFYH
+137 NPQSQQHVDAFYH

-156 GKLRKKETVSYKHE
+156 GKLRKKETVSIKHE
-170 RSESSTYR
+170 RSESNTYR
-178 SGDEVRSQT
+178 LGDEVRSQT
-187 YSHIRHK
+187 FSHIRHK
-194 RNAVSFRSADQSN
+194 RNAVSFRNADQSN
-207 LSNDPLKANE
+207 LSTDPLKANE
-217 TNPEIQNGNFSQVSG
+217 INPEIQNGNFSQVSG
-232 GSLPTSSKRLTVVTN
+232 GPLPTSSKRLTVVTN

-272 YPNFM
+272 YPNSM

-424 YVTSKVTQREYT
+424 YVVSKVTQREYT
-436 TQPNSSNDTF
+436 TRPNSSNDTF

-464 DTYYEVVLPQNS
+464 DTYYEVILPQNS

-502 NPGDRKDISYTVDFE
+502 NPGDRRDISYTVDFE
-517 SLSPKLINLNAHV
+517 SSSPKLINLNAHL

-597 EGRNILNEQ
+597 EGGNILNEQ
-606 QNQVALD
+606 QNQVALE
-613 NQASQKTINNV
+613 NQASQETINNV

-637 NTPPQPIIKS
+637 KTPSQPIIKS
-647 NNQIPNITISPAE
+647 NNQIPNITISPAD
-660 KADKLTITYQNID
+660 KADKLTITYQNTD
-673 NEKASIIA
+673 NESASIIG

-696 IEIEMQTGL
+696 IEIDMQTGL

-717 IIGANDK
+717 VVGANDK

-737 MPRKEATPLSPI
+737 MPRKEATP
-749 VEVNEERVNV
+749 
-759 TIVPNGEATQ
+759 
-769 ITVKYRTPDGQ
+769 
-780 EATFIASKTNQQ
+780 
-792 WTLNKQ
+792 
-798 IDHVNI
+798 H
-804 DENSEKVTID
+804 
-814 YQAVQPESEIIAT
+814 
-827 ETNGN
+827 
-832 SDASAESRITMP
+832 
-844 RKEAT
+844 
-849 PLSPIVEANEEHV
+849 SPIVEANEEHV
-862 NVVIAPN
+862 NVTIAPN
-869 GEATQIT
+869 GET
-876 VKYRT
+876 
-881 PDGQEATFIA
+881 
-891 SKTNQQWTLNKQIDH
+891 
-906 VNVDE
+906 
-911 NSGKVTMGY
+911 
-920 QAVQPESEIIA
+920 
-931 TETKGNSDA
+931 
-940 SAENRVTMPRKEA
+940 
-953 TPIPPTLE
+953 
-961 ASVQEASVTVTPNE
+961 
-975 NATKVFIKYLDIN
+975 
-988 DEISTI
+988 
-994 IASKNESS
+994 
-1002 WTLNKDNFGIKIDPL
+1002 
-1017 TGKVII
+1017 
-1023 SYVAVQPESDVI
+1023 
-1035 ATESQGNSDLSEESR
+1035 
-1050 IIMPTKEEIPEPP
+1050 
-1063 ILESDSI
+1063 
-1070 EAKVNIFPNDEATR
+1070 
-1084 VVIMYTSLDGQEST
+1084 
-1098 LVASKNES
+1098 
-1106 SWTLNKQIDHVNVD
+1106 
-1120 ENSGKVTIDYQAVQ
+1120 
-1134 PESEIIATE
+1134 
-1143 TNGNSDASA
+1143 
-1152 ESRITMPRKEA
+1152 
-1163 TPLSPIVE
+1163 
-1171 ANEERVNVTIV
+1171 
-1182 PNGEATQ
+1182 TQ
-1189 IAIKYRT
+1189 IAVKYRT

-1221 VNVDENSGKVTSG
+1221 VN
-1234 YQAVQPES
+1234 
-1242 EIIATETNGNS
+1242 I
-1253 DASAESRITMPRKE
+1253 
-1267 ATPLSPIVEANE
+1267 
-1279 ERVNVTIAPNGE
+1279 
-1291 ATQIAIK
+1291 
-1298 YRTLDGQE
+1298 
-1306 ATLVASKN
+1306 
-1314 ESSWTLNKQ
+1314 
-1323 IDHVNVDENSGKV
+1323 DENSGKV
-1336 TIDYQAVQPESEV
+1336 TI
-1349 IATET
+1349 
-1354 KGNSD
+1354 
-1359 VSAESRVTMPRK
+1359 
-1371 EATPLSPI
+1371 
-1379 VEANEERVNVTI
+1379 
-1391 APNGEATQIAIKYRT
+1391 
-1406 PDGQEATLIASKN
+1406 
-1419 ESSWTLNKQIDH
+1419 
-1431 VNVDENSGKVTMGYQ
+1431 GYQ

-1459 KGNSDASTENRV
+1459 KGNSDAS
-1471 TMPRKEVTPLSPIVE
+1471 
-1486 ANEEHV
+1486 A
-1492 NVVIAPNGEATQIT
+1492 
-1506 VKYRTPDGQEAT
+1506 
-1518 FIASKNESSWTLN
+1518 ESRIS
-1531 KQIDHVNVDENSG
+1531 
-1544 KVTIDYQAVQPE
+1544 
-1556 SEIIATETN
+1556 
-1565 GNSDA
+1565 
-1570 SAENRV
+1570 
-1576 TMPVKEKT
+1576 MPVKEKT

-1590 IVNESNA
+1590 IINESNA
-1597 SVEIIPQVKVTRL
+1597 SVEIIPQVNVTQL

-1638 VSHITL
+1638 VSHITV
-1644 DNNTGK
+1644 DKNTGK
-1650 ILINYQAVYPESEVI
+1650 VLINYQAVYPESEVI

-1675 SNVSMVIMPRKEATP
+1675 SNVSMVIMPRK
-1690 LSPIVEANEERV
+1690 
-1702 NVTIAPNG
+1702 
-1710 EATQI
+1710 
-1715 AVKYR
+1715 
-1720 TPDGQK
+1720 
-1726 ATLVASK
+1726 
-1733 TNQQWTLNKQ
+1733 
-1743 IDYVN
+1743 
-1748 VDENSGKVTMGY
+1748 
-1760 QAVQPESEIIATETK
+1760 
-1775 GNSDASA
+1775 
-1782 ESRVIMPRKT
+1782 T

-1812 PYKNTTAIN
+1812 PYKNNTAIN

-1855 KKTGTVIINY
+1855 AKTGTVIINY

-1889 KVLIPIKEVTPLAP
+1889 KVLMPIKEFTPLAP

-1935 SKVLIVKRFK
+1935 SKIIIVKRFK

-2008 SLTYDNR
+2008 SLIYDNR

-2021 EPNSNATEM
+2021 APNSNATEM

-2036 KNNRSLKVKAL
+2036 KNNQSLKVKAL
-2047 KINNRWKFDSSVSNI
+2047 KINIRWKFDSSVSNI
-2062 SIDPNTGKIVL
+2062 SINPNTGKIVL

-2104 VVKKIELEPTSNV
+2104 AVKKIELEPMFNV
-2117 PVPVSLNKKRIQF
+2117 PVSVSLNKKRIQF
-2130 DDCRGVNNSLNK
+2130 DDCSGVKNCLNK